1 MHKESREFIVHC
13 FPIGI
18 IYKQI
23 MEELSEQPEDS
34 ILLDE
39 IKKMNSGLASN
50 KEQPEITE
58 EDLEANPQAY
68 SSEQIEGVL
77 RNKRSIRT
85 KLDDYLRMSSSLL
98 PTTPREALDAV
109 GTLREELQA
118 NGIDPEYE
126 RYREKI
132 KRNED
137 IVYSVTRYINPTTG
151 LFGDVPAQD
160 VTNNK
165 LEKILSAEQ
174 IRDFNNAPQF
184 MRDKYVFNR
193 IVENFFPEGEMD
205 KGYALE
211 LLKKHY
217 QTDSMHGVVSKYAQ
231 ELQRNKDEETAYKEA
246 STRFFYSFIE
256 TGGDYQK
263 AIDSLEGNL
272 NLYAENIFNQEPAL
286 KYIYQRAYNSVSWI
300 KDEYIESG
308 ELDWDKMAD
317 SLLKLGE
324 GEAFSLAVQMLPYML
339 PKDNRT
345 WLVQAIDD
353 TASDIIGFT
362 RLMLSGGGDN
372 AKAERLALAIQQEYR
387 MGRDYPTSWVG
398 RFFKGAVEQVPK
410 ITAVTAS
417 TIGATAASGGNPAVG
432 YATATA
438 AGAMVYGSTVALE
451 AYRTNSSKAGSVA
464 YGLSVGAL
472 EGLLE
477 NAVIKMGALAVKGA
491 KSVEVGSKLATTYNK
506 LPGTVRAAGAG
517 AFFEYVQEVTADPIY
532 IGLEN
537 LMRSAGFDLTQQNTL
552 SNWWET
558 LDLTQPELLGATVL
572 LGGSLGAVGG
582 YQANHLINRVG
593 RSAEALTALGIPQT
607 EATAIANMP
616 DGKERTNRLIA
627 ALRDNKVSSDV
638 QITHQQ
644 AGVFLNFLAKNA
656 ERFKDVELMPN
667 ITDNG
672 DGTFNVIEKD
682 PVSGAEKTTTVTD
695 EIAGTFMSQA
705 LQSNPGFIRALNIF
719 AQEEIEASVGKDA
732 KIKSY
737 TPDELRAKIQS
748 TEDNNA
754 TIARLRALA
763 VINQDPELLQ
773 SFRDGKVSIEDVA
786 NELEI
791 VSAYRDGTIAVA
803 RGEANPLNI
812 LEEIIHARAISDLE
826 SGVISRSVIETQVRN
841 YLEFLG
847 RSAEEIGDLSNDIL
861 LQEHLANMGKALATT
876 PELFSSMPGNVQTIL
891 EWQKDAIAEVGNIF
905 EEGNLIREAIEQG
918 VVSSD
923 FVKWSKSLATMA
935 ERRDGQDVGELI
947 NGATGEN
954 ILPMGK
960 TLPSARRRGTIDV
973 TPSIKTINEAIKSII
988 GGTSEKSVGQLH
1000 KLQRSMTKLSERFS
1014 QGKLT
1019 ERGQQKALLNSV
1031 LSIANAMA
1039 SGSRK
1044 FISNQLADRL
1054 ANPKSN
1060 EAFNAD
1066 MKTALDATVR
1076 ALNERA
1082 EEASRKQAEEI
1093 IRALMSRKVEE
1104 NKRLEKESIAKTKEK
1119 IRAEIAKAAREE
1131 KASKRRE
1138 KARTKK
1144 EKEKAL
1150 RDARRERERIKK
1162 IIREKK
1168 EEAKKEAQ
1176 KAREAFNKEMSFLR
1190 NLITKEITKDVKEG
1204 QKAKEAEK
1212 KLATKSIESLR
1223 RLAENAFKDTKG
1235 RSRSL
1240 DAQAREETMDALT
1253 VMAMS
1258 PEEVAVQLETL
1269 DSTIDELQNQKASE
1283 ENALELE
1290 NLENQKN
1297 LLEVFGSALYREKMP
1312 NGRYKYALNAQQLA
1326 EAVKTLKELQR
1337 EGRLRRKKVNERI
1350 ERFYN
1355 DFNAKINER
1364 VGGEKNRDALRKAV
1378 MERDQRGTG
1387 FLDRIFT
1394 QFMSLQ
1400 QLLEVMSSMKS
1411 FKDIGTFLQNN
1422 VQFAEQQRGVE
1433 KEKATSNAIRI
1444 MRGMMEIAGQNS
1456 PRYFDELS
1464 TKTIPF
1470 MGHELTKYGL
1480 VKVYQ
1485 TLREKDGLDV
1495 LRENLGDKGMD
1506 FGNYRKYQQELEGLN
1521 KSLDDGAITSEEFES
1536 KLEAVEEEYLARK
1549 EKDIAKLLEL
1559 LGPDGLYLAD
1569 ELQNLYREKGE
1580 KLRAFMAENYGQT
1593 VILDDYYTPRN
1604 IAAYNTMQEGDMDA
1618 YSKGHVTRT
1627 GLPSYAKHRNTPS
1640 SAALS
1645 LEINPLG
1652 EYLRYSSI
1660 MEGWMTASEL
1670 VNFNNRVWANPT
1682 TNAQLQK
1689 LLGPANFEAANKALY
1704 YFINEGRVYA
1714 QKSVLAEVMGK
1725 VFQVLAKTRIAFS
1738 LASLVRSSAA
1748 LFNPIVGSN
1757 FSMMEII
1764 KGVAEVTSGNYKGF
1778 TLEELRDLEAMKE
1791 RKYRGWEDRVLA
1803 DKALSIPLKKQAQW
1817 GYWQEAGMSGLMA
1830 FDWWSISFV
1839 NQLTSHMLANRG
1851 LSHEQI
1857 RWELNKNIYQTA
1869 QPLSTSA
1876 KAIHLMGGSSFE
1888 QAQFLFL
1895 SDVMN
1900 KFGLVI
1906 MQGKKDVPFWEA
1918 FQGAFRV
1925 YTIAALANGLFNGL
1939 ATGLFGDKDKEDDFM
1954 SNFLLTSV
1962 LSPIV
1967 SVPMFGGFAE
1977 WCASLIS
1984 GGKQFSLGRA
1994 DMADLSKSIQGLVRS
2009 IVKTYETVSEKWDKE
2024 GALTTNDY
2032 IDMVSYVGK
2041 NIGSVASATT
2051 IFGTSGQSMTK
2062 ALEMVGALS
2071 NALSQVKTTAQKA
2084 IPEPINPLYTEKEE
2098 MKERARQLKKAKR
2111 EAKRENGERSAT
2123 YRKLS
2128 RELRQINKL
2137 LKIRGWED

>member
-1 MHKESREFIVHC
+1 MPDTLDPLNLATPPIDSE
-13 FPIGI
+13 PIGGDALEAQAQQEMQE
-18 IYKQI
+18 QI
-23 MEELSEQPEDS
+23 ANEAQGVSNGVNEGAWAERALSQKRKLRSDLDEYLKLQAQVTPDDSPEFLEALSERRNQL
-34 ILLDE
+34 I
-39 IKKMNSGLASN
+39 NS
-50 KEQPEITE
+50 
-58 EDLEANPQAY
+58 
-68 SSEQIEGVL
+68 
-77 RNKRSIRT
+77 
-85 KLDDYLRMSSSLL
+85 
-98 PTTPREALDAV
+98 
-109 GTLREELQA
+109 
-118 NGIDPEYE
+118 GIDPDYE
-126 RYREKI
+126 KYRDKVDRIQGKI
-132 KRNED
+132 YAITQN
-137 IVYSVTRYINPTTG
+137 INPKTG
-151 LFGDVPAQD
+151 LFGVVPTEDVKD
-160 VTNNK
+160 SRLGT
-165 LEKILSAEQ
+165 LLTAEQ
-174 IRDFNNAPQF
+174 IGYFNSLPKSMQDEF
-184 MRDKYVFNR
+184 LFEG
-193 IVENFFPEGEMD
+193 IVETFFPQGGMD
-205 KGYALE
+205 KVTALG
-211 LLKKHY
+211 LLKEHY

-231 ELQRNKDEETAYKEA
+231 ELQRNKEEEVAYNEA
-246 STRFFYSFIE
+246 STRFFDSFIE
-256 TGGDYQK
+256 NGGDYQK

-317 SLLKLGE
+317 RLLKLGE
-324 GEAFSLAVQMLPYML
+324 GETFSLAIQMLPYML
-339 PKDNRT
+339 PKDDRT
-345 WLVQAIDD
+345 WLTQAIDD
-353 TASDIIGFT
+353 TASDVSRFA
-362 RLMLSGGGDN
+362 RLMVDGGGDS
-372 AKAERLALAIQQEYR
+372 AQAERLALAIQQEYR
-387 MGRDYPTSWVG
+387 QGRDMPTSWLGIAAKV
-398 RFFKGAVEQVPK
+398 ATDQVPK
-410 ITAVTAS
+410 ITAVTGS
-417 TIGATAASGGNPAVG
+417 TLLASGGGPVSMAATGMAVG
-432 YATATA
+432 S
-438 AGAMVYGSTVALE
+438 MVYGSTVGLE
-451 AYRTNSSKAGSVA
+451 AYRTNSSRAGA
-464 YGLSVGAL
+464 LTYGVTVGAL

-477 NAVIKMGALAVKGA
+477 NITLGAGALATKGIKVA
-491 KSVEVGSKLATTYNK
+491 EAGRKMASVVGRVPA
-506 LPGTVRAAGAG
+506 TVRGAAAGALS
-517 AFFEYVQEVTADPIY
+517 EYTQEVIADPIY
-532 IGLEN
+532 VGLEN
-537 LMRSAGFDLTQQNTL
+537 VMRSAGFELTQQNTL
-552 SNWWET
+552 KNWWET
-558 LDLTQPELLGATVL
+558 LDFTSPELLGATAI
-572 LGGSLGAVGG
+572 LGGSIGAVGG

-593 RSAEALTALGIPQT
+593 RSASALQAYGVPESEAV
-607 EATAIANMP
+607 AIAEMP
-616 DGKERTNRLIA
+616 DGKERTNRLIS
-627 ALRDNKVSSDV
+627 ALRNNRVSPDV
-638 QITHQQ
+638 QITNQQ
-644 AGVFLNFLAKNA
+644 AGIFLNFLAKNA
-656 ERFKDVELMPN
+656 ERFKDVELMPE
-667 ITDNG
+667 ISDNG
-672 DGTFNVIEKD
+672 DGTFNIVERD
-682 PVSGAEKTTTVTD
+682 PVSGAEKATTVTD

-719 AQEEIEASVGKDA
+719 AQEEIESGLGKET

-847 RSAEEIGDLSNDIL
+847 RSAEEIGDLSNDVV

-876 PELFSSMPGNVQTIL
+876 PELFSAMPGNVQTIL
-891 EWQKDAIAEVGNIF
+891 EWQKDAIAEVGNVF
-905 EEGNLIREAIEQG
+905 AEGALIKEAIEQG
-918 VVSSD
+918 IVSPD

-935 ERRDGQDVGELI
+935 ERRDGQDMAELV
-947 NGATGEN
+947 NGATGES
-954 ILPMGK
+954 ILPMGQS
-960 TLPSARRRGTIDV
+960 LPSVRRRGTIDV
-973 TPSIKTINEAIKSII
+973 TPSVRTINEAISNIVNGASERSI
-988 GGTSEKSVGQLH
+988 GQLH
-1000 KLQRSMTKLSERFS
+1000 KLQRSMIKLSERFS

-1044 FISNQLADRL
+1044 FISNQLAERL

-1066 MKTALDATVR
+1066 MKTALDATVA

-1082 EEASRKQAEEI
+1082 EAASRKQLERIIQDEINRRVEQADAKAKKDFNREMKFLRGLISKEIRKDIKEE
-1093 IRALMSRKVEE
+1093 
-1104 NKRLEKESIAKTKEK
+1104 
-1119 IRAEIAKAAREE
+1119 RAEAA
-1131 KASKRRE
+1131 
-1138 KARTKK
+1138 
-1144 EKEKAL
+1144 
-1150 RDARRERERIKK
+1150 
-1162 IIREKK
+1162 
-1168 EEAKKEAQ
+1168 
-1176 KAREAFNKEMSFLR
+1176 
-1190 NLITKEITKDVKEG
+1190 
-1204 QKAKEAEK
+1204 AEK
-1212 KLATKSIESLR
+1212 KLASKSIQSLR

-1240 DAQAREETMDALT
+1240 DAQAREETMDALE

-1258 PEEVAVQLETL
+1258 PSEVATQLEVL
-1269 DSTIDELQNQKASE
+1269 DSTIDELQNQKATE
-1283 ENALELE
+1283 ENVLELE

-1297 LLEVFGSALYREKMP
+1297 LLEVFGSALYRERMP

-1337 EGRLRRKKVNERI
+1337 EGRLRRKKVNEQI

-1355 DFNAKINER
+1355 KFNAVINER
-1364 VGGEKNRDALRKAV
+1364 VGGENNRDALRKAV
-1378 MERDQRGTG
+1378 LERDQRGTG

-1394 QFMSLQ
+1394 GFMSLQ
-1400 QLLEVMSSMKS
+1400 QLLEVLSSMKD

-1422 VQFAEQQRGVE
+1422 VQYAEQQRGVE
-1433 KEKATSNAIRI
+1433 KEKATSHAVRI
-1444 MRGMMEIAGQNS
+1444 MRGMMERAGQNS
-1456 PRYFDELS
+1456 PRYFDQLS

-1495 LRENLGDKGMD
+1495 LRENLGNKGMD
-1506 FGNYRKYQQELEGLN
+1506 FGNYRKYQQELEALN
-1521 KSLDDGAITSEEFES
+1521 KGLADGALTSEEYDAKAEV
-1536 KLEAVEEEYLARK
+1536 VENEYLERK
-1549 EKDIAKLLEL
+1549 EKDISKLLEI

-1604 IAAYNTMQEGDMDA
+1604 IAAYNTMQEGDMES
-1618 YSKGHVTRT
+1618 YSKGHISRT

-1660 MEGWMTASEL
+1660 MEGWMTAYEL

-1689 LLGPANFEAANKALY
+1689 LLGPANYETANKDLY

-1738 LASLVRSSAA
+1738 LASLVRSGAA
-1748 LFNPIVGSN
+1748 IFNPLVGSN
-1757 FSMMEII
+1757 FSSMEII
-1764 KGVAEVTSGNYKGF
+1764 RGFADIASGNYKGF
-1778 TLEELRDLEAMKE
+1778 SIEELRDLEAMKE

-1803 DKALSIPLKKQAQW
+1803 EKALSIPLKKQAQW
-1817 GYWQEAGMSGLMA
+1817 GYWQEAGMSGLIG
-1830 FDWWSISFV
+1830 FDWWSISRA
-1839 NQLTSHMLANRG
+1839 NMLASHMLAKRG

-1876 KAIHLMGGSSFE
+1876 KASHLLGGSAFE
-1888 QAQFLFL
+1888 ASQFLFL

-1900 KFGLVI
+1900 KFGMVV
-1906 MQGKKDVPFWEA
+1906 MQGKKGDWLA
-1918 FQGAFRV
+1918 AFRV
-1925 YTIAALANGLFNGL
+1925 YTIAAIANGLFNGL
-1939 ATGLFGDKDKEDDFM
+1939 ATALFGDKDKEDE
-1954 SNFLLTSV
+1954 FLDNLFFTAV

-1977 WCASLIS
+1977 WVLSELS
-1984 GGKQFSLGRA
+1984 GKQYSLGRA
-1994 DMADLSKSIQGLVRS
+1994 DMADLSSTIQNLVRS

-2024 GALTTNDY
+2024 GALTFNDY
-2032 IDMVSYVGK
+2032 ADMVSYLGK
-2041 NIGSVASATT
+2041 NIGSVATVSTA
-2051 IFGTSGQSMTK
+2051 FGSSGQSVTK
-2062 ALEMVGALS
+2062 SLEMVGALS

-2084 IPEPINPLYTEKEE
+2084 LPEPINPLYTEKEE

>member
-1 MHKESREFIVHC
+1 MHC

-231 ELQRNKDEETAYKEA
+231 ELQRNKDEETAYNEA
-246 STRFFYSFIE
+246 STRFFDSFIE

-317 SLLKLGE
+317 RLLKLGE
-324 GEAFSLAVQMLPYML
+324 GETFSLAIQMLPYML
-339 PKDNRT
+339 PKDDRT
-345 WLVQAIDD
+345 WLTQAIDD
-353 TASDIIGFT
+353 TASDVSRFA
-362 RLMLSGGGDN
+362 RLMVDGGGDS
-372 AKAERLALAIQQEYR
+372 AQAERLALAIQQEYR
-387 MGRDYPTSWVG
+387 QGRDMPTSWIG
-398 RFFKGAVEQVPK
+398 RAFKAATDQVPK
-410 ITAVTAS
+410 VAAVTGSSLLASPGGPVAMAATGTAVGS
-417 TIGATAASGGNPAVG
+417 
-432 YATATA
+432 
-438 AGAMVYGSTVALE
+438 MVYGSTVGLE
-451 AYRTNSSKAGSVA
+451 AYRTNSSRAGA
-464 YGLSVGAL
+464 LTYGVTVGAL

-477 NAVIKMGALAVKGA
+477 NVTLGVGALASKGIKVA
-491 KSVEVGSKLATTYNK
+491 EAGRKMASVAGRVPA
-506 LPGTVRAAGAG
+506 TVRGAAAGALS
-517 AFFEYVQEVTADPIY
+517 EYTQEVIADPIY
-532 IGLEN
+532 VGLEN
-537 LMRSAGFDLTQQNTL
+537 VMRSAGFELTQQNTL
-552 SNWWET
+552 KNWWET
-558 LDLTQPELLGATVL
+558 LDFTSPELLGATAI
-572 LGGSLGAVGG
+572 LGGSIGAVGG

-593 RSAEALTALGIPQT
+593 RSASALQAYGVPESEAV
-607 EATAIANMP
+607 AIAEMP
-616 DGKERTNRLIA
+616 DGKERTNRLIS
-627 ALRDNKVSSDV
+627 ALRNNRVSPDV
-638 QITHQQ
+638 QITNQQ
-644 AGVFLNFLAKNA
+644 AGIFLNFLAKNA
-656 ERFKDVELMPN
+656 ERFKDVELMPE
-667 ITDNG
+667 ISDNG
-672 DGTFNVIEKD
+672 DGTFNIVERD
-682 PVSGAEKTTTVTD
+682 PVSGAEKVTTVTD

-719 AQEEIEASVGKDA
+719 AQEEIESGVGKET

-826 SGVISRSVIETQVRN
+826 SGVISRDVIETQVRN

-847 RSAEEIGDLSNDIL
+847 RSSEEIGDLSNDVL

-973 TPSIKTINEAIKSII
+973 TPSIKTINEAIKSIVE
-988 GGTSEKSVGQLH
+988 GTSERAVGQLH

-1082 EEASRKQAEEI
+1082 EEASRKQLERLIQDEIKRRVEQADAKAKKDFSREMKFLRSLISKEIRKDIKEE
-1093 IRALMSRKVEE
+1093 
-1104 NKRLEKESIAKTKEK
+1104 
-1119 IRAEIAKAAREE
+1119 RAEAA
-1131 KASKRRE
+1131 
-1138 KARTKK
+1138 
-1144 EKEKAL
+1144 
-1150 RDARRERERIKK
+1150 
-1162 IIREKK
+1162 
-1168 EEAKKEAQ
+1168 
-1176 KAREAFNKEMSFLR
+1176 
-1190 NLITKEITKDVKEG
+1190 
-1204 QKAKEAEK
+1204 AEK

-1297 LLEVFGSALYREKMP
+1297 LLEVFGSALYRERMP

-1337 EGRLRRKKVNERI
+1337 EGRLRRKKVNEQI

-1355 DFNAKINER
+1355 KFNAVINER
-1364 VGGEKNRDALRKAV
+1364 VGGENNRDALRKAV
-1378 MERDQRGTG
+1378 LERDQRGTG

-1394 QFMSLQ
+1394 GFMSLQ
-1400 QLLEVMSSMKS
+1400 QLLEVLSSMKD

-1422 VQFAEQQRGVE
+1422 VQYAEQQRGVE
-1433 KEKATSNAIRI
+1433 KEKATSHAVRI
-1444 MRGMMEIAGQNS
+1444 MRGMMERAGQNS
-1456 PRYFDELS
+1456 PRYFDQLS

-1495 LRENLGDKGMD
+1495 LRENLGNKGMD
-1506 FGNYRKYQQELEGLN
+1506 FGNYRKYQQELEALN
-1521 KSLDDGAITSEEFES
+1521 KGLADGALTSEEYDANAEVI
-1536 KLEAVEEEYLARK
+1536 ENEYLERK
-1549 EKDIAKLLEL
+1549 EKDISKLLEI

-1604 IAAYNTMQEGDMDA
+1604 IAAYNTMQEGDMES
-1618 YSKGHVTRT
+1618 YSKGHISRT

-1660 MEGWMTASEL
+1660 MEGWMTAYEL

-1689 LLGPANFEAANKALY
+1689 LLGPANYETANKDLY

-1738 LASLVRSSAA
+1738 LASLVRSGAA
-1748 LFNPIVGSN
+1748 IFNPLVGSN
-1757 FSMMEII
+1757 FSSMEII
-1764 KGVAEVTSGNYKGF
+1764 RGFAGIASGNYKGF
-1778 TLEELRDLEAMKE
+1778 SIEELRDLEAMKE

-1803 DKALSIPLKKQAQW
+1803 EKALSIPLKKQAQW
-1817 GYWQEAGMSGLMA
+1817 GYWQEAGMSGLIG
-1830 FDWWSISFV
+1830 FDWWSISRA
-1839 NQLTSHMLANRG
+1839 NMLTSHMLAKRG

-1876 KAIHLMGGSSFE
+1876 KASHLLGGSAFE
-1888 QAQFLFL
+1888 ASQFLFL

-1900 KFGLVI
+1900 KFGMVV
-1906 MQGKKDVPFWEA
+1906 MQGKKGDWL
-1918 FQGAFRV
+1918 GAFRV
-1925 YTIAALANGLFNGL
+1925 YTIAAIANGLFNGL
-1939 ATGLFGDKDKEDDFM
+1939 ATALFGDKDKEDEFVDNLF
-1954 SNFLLTSV
+1954 FTAA

-1977 WCASLIS
+1977 WVLSKLT
-1984 GGKQFSLGRA
+1984 GKQYSLGRA
-1994 DMADLSKSIQGLVRS
+1994 DMADLSSTIQNLVRS
-2009 IVKTYETVSEKWDKE
+2009 IVKTYETASEKWDKE
-2024 GALTTNDY
+2024 GALTFNDY
-2032 IDMVSYVGK
+2032 ADMVSYLGK
-2041 NIGSVASATT
+2041 NIGSVATVSTV
-2051 IFGTSGQSMTK
+2051 FGSSGQSVTK
-2062 ALEMVGALS
+2062 SLEMVGALS
-2071 NALSQVKTTAQKA
+2071 NALSQVKMTAQKA
-2084 IPEPINPLYTEKEE
+2084 LPEPINPLYTEKEE
-2098 MKERARQLKKAKR
+2098 MKERARQIKKAKR
-2111 EAKRENGERSAT
+2111 KEKRENGERSAT

-2128 RELRQINKL
+2128 KELRQINKL

>member
-1 MHKESREFIVHC
+1 MPETLDPLNLATPPIDSE
-13 FPIGI
+13 PIGGDALEAQAQQEMQE
-18 IYKQI
+18 QI
-23 MEELSEQPEDS
+23 ANEAQGVSNGVNEGAWAERALSQKRKLRSDLDEYLKLQAQATPDDSPEFLQALSERRNQL
-34 ILLDE
+34 I
-39 IKKMNSGLASN
+39 NS
-50 KEQPEITE
+50 
-58 EDLEANPQAY
+58 
-68 SSEQIEGVL
+68 
-77 RNKRSIRT
+77 
-85 KLDDYLRMSSSLL
+85 
-98 PTTPREALDAV
+98 
-109 GTLREELQA
+109 
-118 NGIDPEYE
+118 GIDPDYE
-126 RYREKI
+126 KYRDKVDRIQGKI
-132 KRNED
+132 YAITQN
-137 IVYSVTRYINPTTG
+137 INPKTG
-151 LFGDVPAQD
+151 LFGVVPTEDVKD
-160 VTNNK
+160 SRLGT
-165 LEKILSAEQ
+165 LLTAEQ
-174 IRDFNNAPQF
+174 IGYFNSLPKSMQDEF
-184 MRDKYVFNR
+184 LFEG
-193 IVENFFPEGEMD
+193 IVETFFPQGGMD
-205 KGYALE
+205 KVTALG
-211 LLKKHY
+211 LLKEHY
-217 QTDSMHGVVSKYAQ
+217 QTDSMHGVISKYAQ
-231 ELQRNKDEETAYKEA
+231 ELQRNKEEEVAYNEA
-246 STRFFYSFIE
+246 ATRFFDSFIE
-256 TGGDYQK
+256 NGGAYQK

-286 KYIYQRAYNSVSWI
+286 KCIYQRAYNAVSWI

-317 SLLKLGE
+317 RLLKLGE
-324 GEAFSLAVQMLPYML
+324 GETFSLAIQMLPYML
-339 PKDNRT
+339 PKDDRT
-345 WLVQAIDD
+345 WLTQAIDD
-353 TASDIIGFT
+353 TASDVSRFA
-362 RLMLSGGGDN
+362 RLMVDGGGDS
-372 AKAERLALAIQQEYR
+372 AQAERLALAIQQEYR
-387 MGRDYPTSWVG
+387 QGRDMPTSWIG
-398 RFFKGAVEQVPK
+398 RAFKAATDQVPK
-410 ITAVTAS
+410 VAAVTGSSLLASPGGPVAMAATGTAVGS
-417 TIGATAASGGNPAVG
+417 
-432 YATATA
+432 
-438 AGAMVYGSTVALE
+438 MVYGSTVGLE
-451 AYRTNSSKAGSVA
+451 AYRTNSSRAGA
-464 YGLSVGAL
+464 LTYGVTVGAL

-477 NAVIKMGALAVKGA
+477 NVTLGVGALASKGIKVA
-491 KSVEVGSKLATTYNK
+491 EAGRKMASVAGRVPA
-506 LPGTVRAAGAG
+506 TVRGAAAGALS
-517 AFFEYVQEVTADPIY
+517 EYTQEVIADPIY
-532 IGLEN
+532 VGLEN
-537 LMRSAGFDLTQQNTL
+537 VMRSAGFELTQQNTL
-552 SNWWET
+552 KNWWET
-558 LDLTQPELLGATVL
+558 LDFTSPELLGATAI
-572 LGGSLGAVGG
+572 LGGSIGAVGG

-593 RSAEALTALGIPQT
+593 RSASALQAYGVPESEAV
-607 EATAIANMP
+607 AIAEMP
-616 DGKERTNRLIA
+616 DGKERTNRLIS
-627 ALRDNKVSSDV
+627 ALRNNRVSPDV
-638 QITHQQ
+638 QITNQQ
-644 AGVFLNFLAKNA
+644 AGIFLNFLAKNA
-656 ERFKDVELMPN
+656 ERFKDVELMPE
-667 ITDNG
+667 ISDNG
-672 DGTFNVIEKD
+672 DGTFNIVERD
-682 PVSGAEKTTTVTD
+682 PVSGAEKVTTVTD

-737 TPDELRAKIQS
+737 TPDELREKIQS
-748 TEDNNA
+748 AENNNA

-763 VINQDPELLQ
+763 VVNQDPDLLQ
-773 SFRDGKVSIEDVA
+773 SYREGKVSIEDVA

-826 SGVISRSVIETQVRN
+826 SGVISRDVIETQVRN

-847 RSAEEIGDLSNDIL
+847 RSSEEIGDLSNDVL

-973 TPSIKTINEAIKSII
+973 TPSIKTINEAIKSIVE
-988 GGTSEKSVGQLH
+988 GTSERAVGQLH

-1082 EEASRKQAEEI
+1082 EEASRKQLERLIQDEIKRRVEQADAKAKKDFSREMKFLRSLISKEIRKDIKEE
-1093 IRALMSRKVEE
+1093 
-1104 NKRLEKESIAKTKEK
+1104 
-1119 IRAEIAKAAREE
+1119 RAEAA
-1131 KASKRRE
+1131 
-1138 KARTKK
+1138 
-1144 EKEKAL
+1144 
-1150 RDARRERERIKK
+1150 
-1162 IIREKK
+1162 
-1168 EEAKKEAQ
+1168 
-1176 KAREAFNKEMSFLR
+1176 
-1190 NLITKEITKDVKEG
+1190 
-1204 QKAKEAEK
+1204 AEK

-1269 DSTIDELQNQKASE
+1269 DSTIDKLQNQKASE

-1297 LLEVFGSALYREKMP
+1297 LLEVFGSALYRERMP

-1337 EGRLRRKKVNERI
+1337 EGRLRRKKVNEQI

-1355 DFNAKINER
+1355 KFNAVINER
-1364 VGGEKNRDALRKAV
+1364 VGGENNRDALRKAV
-1378 MERDQRGTG
+1378 LERDQRGTG

-1394 QFMSLQ
+1394 GFMSLQ
-1400 QLLEVMSSMKS
+1400 QLLEVLSSMKD

-1422 VQFAEQQRGVE
+1422 VQYAEQQRGVE
-1433 KEKATSNAIRI
+1433 KEKATSHAVRI
-1444 MRGMMEIAGQNS
+1444 MRGMMERAGQNS
-1456 PRYFDELS
+1456 PRYFDQLS
-1464 TKTIPF
+1464 TKTISF

-1495 LRENLGDKGMD
+1495 LRENLGNKGMD
-1506 FGNYRKYQQELEGLN
+1506 FGNYRKYQQELEALN
-1521 KSLDDGAITSEEFES
+1521 KGLADGALTSEEYDANAEVI
-1536 KLEAVEEEYLARK
+1536 ENEYLERK
-1549 EKDIAKLLEL
+1549 EKDISKLLEI

-1604 IAAYNTMQEGDMDA
+1604 IAAYNTMQEGDMES
-1618 YSKGHVTRT
+1618 YSKGHISRT

-1640 SAALS
+1640 SASLS

-1660 MEGWMTASEL
+1660 MEGWMTAYEL

-1689 LLGPANFEAANKALY
+1689 LLGPANYETANKDLY

-1738 LASLVRSSAA
+1738 LASLVRSGAA
-1748 LFNPIVGSN
+1748 IFNPLVGSN
-1757 FSMMEII
+1757 FSSMEII
-1764 KGVAEVTSGNYKGF
+1764 RGFADIASGNYKGF
-1778 TLEELRDLEAMKE
+1778 SIEELRDLEAMKE

-1803 DKALSIPLKKQAQW
+1803 EKALSIPLKKQAQW
-1817 GYWQEAGMSGLMA
+1817 GYWQEAGMSGLIG
-1830 FDWWSISFV
+1830 FDWWSISRA
-1839 NQLTSHMLANRG
+1839 NMLTSHMLAKRG

-1876 KAIHLMGGSSFE
+1876 KASHLLGGSAFE
-1888 QAQFLFL
+1888 ASQFLFL

-1900 KFGLVI
+1900 KFGMVV
-1906 MQGKKDVPFWEA
+1906 MQGKKGDWL
-1918 FQGAFRV
+1918 GAFRV
-1925 YTIAALANGLFNGL
+1925 YTIAAIANGLFNGL
-1939 ATGLFGDKDKEDDFM
+1939 ATALFGDKDKEDE
-1954 SNFLLTSV
+1954 FLDNLFFTAV

-1977 WCASLIS
+1977 WVLSELS
-1984 GGKQFSLGRA
+1984 GKQYSLGRA
-1994 DMADLSKSIQGLVRS
+1994 DMADLSSTIQNLVRS

-2024 GALTTNDY
+2024 GALTFNDY
-2032 IDMVSYVGK
+2032 ADMVSYLGK
-2041 NIGSVASATT
+2041 NIGSVATVSTA
-2051 IFGTSGQSMTK
+2051 FGSSGQSVTK
-2062 ALEMVGALS
+2062 SLEMVGALS

-2084 IPEPINPLYTEKEE
+2084 LPEPINPLYTEKEE

-2111 EAKRENGERSAT
+2111 EAKRENGERSVT

-2128 RELRQINKL
+2128 SELRQINKL

>member
-1 MHKESREFIVHC
+1 MPDTLDPLNLATPPIDSE
-13 FPIGI
+13 PIGGDALEAQAQQEMQE
-18 IYKQI
+18 QI
-23 MEELSEQPEDS
+23 TNEAQGVSNGVNEGAWAERALSQKRKLRSDLDEYLKLQAQVTPDDSPEFLQALSERRNQL
-34 ILLDE
+34 I
-39 IKKMNSGLASN
+39 NS
-50 KEQPEITE
+50 
-58 EDLEANPQAY
+58 
-68 SSEQIEGVL
+68 
-77 RNKRSIRT
+77 
-85 KLDDYLRMSSSLL
+85 
-98 PTTPREALDAV
+98 
-109 GTLREELQA
+109 
-118 NGIDPEYE
+118 GIDPDYE
-126 RYREKI
+126 KYRDKVDRIQGKI
-132 KRNED
+132 YAITQN
-137 IVYSVTRYINPTTG
+137 INPKTG
-151 LFGDVPAQD
+151 LFGVVPTEDVKD
-160 VTNNK
+160 SRLGT
-165 LEKILSAEQ
+165 LLTAEQ
-174 IRDFNNAPQF
+174 IGYFNSLPKSMQDEF
-184 MRDKYVFNR
+184 LFEG
-193 IVENFFPEGEMD
+193 IVETFFPQGGMD
-205 KGYALE
+205 KVTALG
-211 LLKKHY
+211 LLKEHY
-217 QTDSMHGVVSKYAQ
+217 QTDSMHGVISKYAQ
-231 ELQRNKDEETAYKEA
+231 ELQRNKEEEVAYNEA
-246 STRFFYSFIE
+246 STRFFDSFIE
-256 TGGDYQK
+256 SGGDYQK

-300 KDEYIESG
+300 KDEYIERG
-308 ELDWDKMAD
+308 ELDWNKMAD

-353 TASDIIGFT
+353 TASDISGFT

-387 MGRDYPTSWVG
+387 QDRDMPTSWMG
-398 RFFKGAVEQVPK
+398 RALKAATDQVPK
-410 ITAVTAS
+410 VAAVTGSTLLASPGGPTAMAATGTAVGS
-417 TIGATAASGGNPAVG
+417 
-432 YATATA
+432 
-438 AGAMVYGSTVALE
+438 MVYGSSVGLE
-451 AYRTNSSKAGSVA
+451 AYRTNSSKAGA
-464 YGLSVGAL
+464 LTYGITVGAL

-477 NAVIKMGALAVKGA
+477 NVTMGVGALAAKGIKVA
-491 KSVEVGSKLATTYNK
+491 KGGSRIAGAIEKVPSV
-506 LPGTVRAAGAG
+506 VRGAGAG
-517 AFFEYVQEVTADPIY
+517 ALSEYTQEIIADPIY
-532 IGLEN
+532 VGLEN
-537 LMRSAGFDLTQQNTL
+537 VMRSAGFELTQQNTV

-558 LDLTQPELLGATVL
+558 LDFTSPELLGATAI
-572 LGGSLGAVGG
+572 LGGSIGAVGG

-593 RSAEALTALGIPQT
+593 RSTEALTALGIPPT
-607 EATAIANMP
+607 EATDIANMP
-616 DGKERTNRLIA
+616 DGKERTNRLVS
-627 ALRDNKVSSDV
+627 ALRDSRVSPDT
-638 QITHQQ
+638 QITNQQ

-737 TPDELRAKIQS
+737 TPDELREKIQAA
-748 TEDNNA
+748 ENNNA

-763 VINQDPELLQ
+763 VVNQDPDLLQ
-773 SFRDGKVSIEDVA
+773 SYREGKVSIEDVA

-826 SGVISRSVIETQVRN
+826 SGVISRDVIETQVRN

-847 RSAEEIGDLSNDIL
+847 RSSEEIGDLSNDVL

-973 TPSIKTINEAIKSII
+973 TPSIKTINEAIKSIVE
-988 GGTSEKSVGQLH
+988 GTSERAVGQLH

-1082 EEASRKQAEEI
+1082 EEASRKQLERLIQDEIKRRVEQADAKAKKDFSREMKFLRSLISKEIRKDIKEE
-1093 IRALMSRKVEE
+1093 
-1104 NKRLEKESIAKTKEK
+1104 
-1119 IRAEIAKAAREE
+1119 RAEAA
-1131 KASKRRE
+1131 
-1138 KARTKK
+1138 
-1144 EKEKAL
+1144 
-1150 RDARRERERIKK
+1150 
-1162 IIREKK
+1162 
-1168 EEAKKEAQ
+1168 
-1176 KAREAFNKEMSFLR
+1176 
-1190 NLITKEITKDVKEG
+1190 
-1204 QKAKEAEK
+1204 AEK

-1297 LLEVFGSALYREKMP
+1297 LLEVFGSALYRERMP

-1337 EGRLRRKKVNERI
+1337 EGRLRRKKVNEQI

-1355 DFNAKINER
+1355 KFNAVINER
-1364 VGGEKNRDALRKAV
+1364 VGGENNRDALRKAV
-1378 MERDQRGTG
+1378 LERDQRGTG

-1394 QFMSLQ
+1394 GFMSLQ
-1400 QLLEVMSSMKS
+1400 QLLEVLSSMKD

-1422 VQFAEQQRGVE
+1422 VQYAEQQRGVE
-1433 KEKATSNAIRI
+1433 KEKATSHAVRI
-1444 MRGMMEIAGQNS
+1444 MRGMMERAGQNS
-1456 PRYFDELS
+1456 PRYFDQLS
-1464 TKTIPF
+1464 TKTISF

-1495 LRENLGDKGMD
+1495 LRENLGNKGMD
-1506 FGNYRKYQQELEGLN
+1506 FGNYRKYQQELEALN
-1521 KSLDDGAITSEEFES
+1521 KGLADGALTSEEYDAKAEV
-1536 KLEAVEEEYLARK
+1536 VENEYLERK
-1549 EKDIAKLLEL
+1549 EKDISKLLEI

-1604 IAAYNTMQEGDMDA
+1604 IAAYNTMQEGDMES
-1618 YSKGHVTRT
+1618 YSKGHISRT

-1660 MEGWMTASEL
+1660 MEGWMTAYEL

-1689 LLGPANFEAANKALY
+1689 LLGPANYETANKDLY

-1738 LASLVRSSAA
+1738 LASLVRSGAA
-1748 LFNPIVGSN
+1748 IFNPLVGSN
-1757 FSMMEII
+1757 FSSMEII
-1764 KGVAEVTSGNYKGF
+1764 RGFADIASGNYKGF
-1778 TLEELRDLEAMKE
+1778 SIEELRDLEAMKE

-1803 DKALSIPLKKQAQW
+1803 EKALSIPLKKQAQW
-1817 GYWQEAGMSGLMA
+1817 GYWQEAGMSGLIG
-1830 FDWWSISFV
+1830 FDWWSISRA
-1839 NQLTSHMLANRG
+1839 NMLASHMLAKRG

-1876 KAIHLMGGSSFE
+1876 KASHLLGGSAFE
-1888 QAQFLFL
+1888 ASQFLFL

-1900 KFGLVI
+1900 KFGMVV
-1906 MQGKKDVPFWEA
+1906 MQGKKGDWLA
-1918 FQGAFRV
+1918 AFRV
-1925 YTIAALANGLFNGL
+1925 YTIAAIANGLFNGL
-1939 ATGLFGDKDKEDDFM
+1939 ATALFGDKDKEDE
-1954 SNFLLTSV
+1954 FLDNLFFTAV

-1977 WCASLIS
+1977 WVLSELS
-1984 GGKQFSLGRA
+1984 GKQYSLGRA
-1994 DMADLSKSIQGLVRS
+1994 DMADLSSTIQNLVRS

-2024 GALTTNDY
+2024 GALTFNDY
-2032 IDMVSYVGK
+2032 ADMVSYLGK
-2041 NIGSVASATT
+2041 NIGSVATVSTA
-2051 IFGTSGQSMTK
+2051 FGSSGQSVTK
-2062 ALEMVGALS
+2062 SLEMVGALS

-2084 IPEPINPLYTEKEE
+2084 LPEPINPLYTEKEE

>member
-1 MHKESREFIVHC
+1 MPDTLDPLNLATPPIDSE
-13 FPIGI
+13 PIGGDALEAQAQQEMQE
-18 IYKQI
+18 QI
-23 MEELSEQPEDS
+23 TNEAQGVSNGVNEGAWAERALSQKRKLRSDLDEYLKLQAQVTPDDSPEFLQALSERRNQL
-34 ILLDE
+34 I
-39 IKKMNSGLASN
+39 NS
-50 KEQPEITE
+50 
-58 EDLEANPQAY
+58 
-68 SSEQIEGVL
+68 
-77 RNKRSIRT
+77 
-85 KLDDYLRMSSSLL
+85 
-98 PTTPREALDAV
+98 
-109 GTLREELQA
+109 
-118 NGIDPEYE
+118 GIDPDYE
-126 RYREKI
+126 KYRDKVDRIQGKI
-132 KRNED
+132 YAITQN
-137 IVYSVTRYINPTTG
+137 INPKTG
-151 LFGDVPAQD
+151 LFGVVPTEDVKD
-160 VTNNK
+160 SRLGT
-165 LEKILSAEQ
+165 LLTAEQ
-174 IRDFNNAPQF
+174 IGYFNSLPKSMQDEF
-184 MRDKYVFNR
+184 LFEG
-193 IVENFFPEGEMD
+193 IVETFFPQGGMD
-205 KGYALE
+205 KVTALG
-211 LLKKHY
+211 LLKEHY
-217 QTDSMHGVVSKYAQ
+217 QTDSMHGVISKYAQ
-231 ELQRNKDEETAYKEA
+231 ELQRNKEEEVAYNEA
-246 STRFFYSFIE
+246 STRFFDSFIE
-256 TGGDYQK
+256 SGGDYQK

-286 KYIYQRAYNSVSWI
+286 KYIYRRAYNAVSWI
-300 KDEYIESG
+300 KDEYIEKG
-308 ELDWDKMAD
+308 ELDWNKMAD

-353 TASDIIGFT
+353 TASDISGFT

-387 MGRDYPTSWVG
+387 QDRDMPTSWMG
-398 RFFKGAVEQVPK
+398 RALKAATDQVPK
-410 ITAVTAS
+410 VAAVTGSTLLASPGGPTAMAATGTAVGS
-417 TIGATAASGGNPAVG
+417 
-432 YATATA
+432 
-438 AGAMVYGSTVALE
+438 MVYGSSVGLE
-451 AYRTNSSKAGSVA
+451 AYRTNSSKAGA
-464 YGLSVGAL
+464 LTYGITVGAL

-477 NAVIKMGALAVKGA
+477 NVTMGVGALAAKGIKVA
-491 KSVEVGSKLATTYNK
+491 KGGSRIAGAIEKVPSV
-506 LPGTVRAAGAG
+506 VRGAGAG
-517 AFFEYVQEVTADPIY
+517 ALSEYTQEIIADPIY
-532 IGLEN
+532 VGLEN
-537 LMRSAGFDLTQQNTL
+537 VMRSAGFELTQQNTV

-558 LDLTQPELLGATVL
+558 LDFTSPELLGATAI
-572 LGGSLGAVGG
+572 LGGSIGAVGG

-593 RSAEALTALGIPQT
+593 RSTEALTALGIPPT
-607 EATAIANMP
+607 EATDIANMP
-616 DGKERTNRLIA
+616 DGKERTNRLVS
-627 ALRDNKVSSDV
+627 ALRDSRVSPDT
-638 QITHQQ
+638 QITNQQ

-737 TPDELRAKIQS
+737 TPDELREKIQS
-748 TEDNNA
+748 AENNNA

-763 VINQDPELLQ
+763 VVNQDPDLLQ
-773 SFRDGKVSIEDVA
+773 RYREGKVSIEDVA

-826 SGVISRSVIETQVRN
+826 SGVISRDVIETQVRN

-847 RSAEEIGDLSNDIL
+847 RSSEEIGDLSNDVL

-973 TPSIKTINEAIKSII
+973 TPSIKTINEAIKSIVE
-988 GGTSEKSVGQLH
+988 GTSERAVGQLH

-1082 EEASRKQAEEI
+1082 EEASRKQLERLIQDEIKRRVEQADAKAKKDFSREMKFLRSLISKEIRKDIKEE
-1093 IRALMSRKVEE
+1093 
-1104 NKRLEKESIAKTKEK
+1104 
-1119 IRAEIAKAAREE
+1119 RAEAA
-1131 KASKRRE
+1131 
-1138 KARTKK
+1138 
-1144 EKEKAL
+1144 
-1150 RDARRERERIKK
+1150 
-1162 IIREKK
+1162 
-1168 EEAKKEAQ
+1168 
-1176 KAREAFNKEMSFLR
+1176 
-1190 NLITKEITKDVKEG
+1190 
-1204 QKAKEAEK
+1204 AEK

-1297 LLEVFGSALYREKMP
+1297 LLEVFGSALYRERMP

-1337 EGRLRRKKVNERI
+1337 EGRLRRKKVNEQI

-1355 DFNAKINER
+1355 KFNAVINER
-1364 VGGEKNRDALRKAV
+1364 VGGENNRDALRKAV
-1378 MERDQRGTG
+1378 LERDQRGTG

-1394 QFMSLQ
+1394 GFMSLQ
-1400 QLLEVMSSMKS
+1400 QLLEVLSSMKD

-1422 VQFAEQQRGVE
+1422 VQYAEQQRGVE
-1433 KEKATSNAIRI
+1433 KEKATSHAVRI
-1444 MRGMMEIAGQNS
+1444 MRGMMERAGQNS
-1456 PRYFDELS
+1456 PRYFDQLS
-1464 TKTIPF
+1464 TKTISF

-1495 LRENLGDKGMD
+1495 LRENLGNKGMD
-1506 FGNYRKYQQELEGLN
+1506 FGNYRKYQQELEALN
-1521 KSLDDGAITSEEFES
+1521 KGLADGALTSEEYDAKAEV
-1536 KLEAVEEEYLARK
+1536 VENEYLERK
-1549 EKDIAKLLEL
+1549 EKDISKLLEI

-1604 IAAYNTMQEGDMDA
+1604 IAAYNTMQEGDMES
-1618 YSKGHVTRT
+1618 YSKGHISRT

-1660 MEGWMTASEL
+1660 MEGWMTAYEL

-1689 LLGPANFEAANKALY
+1689 LLGPANYETANKDLY

-1738 LASLVRSSAA
+1738 LASLVRSGAA
-1748 LFNPIVGSN
+1748 IFNPLVGSN
-1757 FSMMEII
+1757 FSSMEII
-1764 KGVAEVTSGNYKGF
+1764 RGFADIASGNYKGF
-1778 TLEELRDLEAMKE
+1778 SIEELRDLEAMKE

-1803 DKALSIPLKKQAQW
+1803 EKALSIPLKKQAQW
-1817 GYWQEAGMSGLMA
+1817 GYWQEAGMSGLIG
-1830 FDWWSISFV
+1830 FDWWSISRA
-1839 NQLTSHMLANRG
+1839 NMLASHMLAKRG

-1876 KAIHLMGGSSFE
+1876 KASHLLGGSAFE
-1888 QAQFLFL
+1888 ASQFLFL

-1900 KFGLVI
+1900 KFGMVV
-1906 MQGKKDVPFWEA
+1906 MQGKKGDWLA
-1918 FQGAFRV
+1918 AFRV
-1925 YTIAALANGLFNGL
+1925 YTIAAIANGLFNGL
-1939 ATGLFGDKDKEDDFM
+1939 ATALFGDKDKEDE
-1954 SNFLLTSV
+1954 FLDNLFFTAV

-1977 WCASLIS
+1977 WVLSELS
-1984 GGKQFSLGRA
+1984 GKQYSLGRA
-1994 DMADLSKSIQGLVRS
+1994 DMADLSSTIQNLVRS

-2024 GALTTNDY
+2024 GALTFNDY
-2032 IDMVSYVGK
+2032 ADMVSYLGK
-2041 NIGSVASATT
+2041 NIGSVATVSTA
-2051 IFGTSGQSMTK
+2051 FGSSGQSVTK
-2062 ALEMVGALS
+2062 SLEMVGALS

-2084 IPEPINPLYTEKEE
+2084 LPEPINPLYTEKEE

>member
-1 MHKESREFIVHC
+1 MHC

-98 PTTPREALDAV
+98 PTTPREVLDAV

-231 ELQRNKDEETAYKEA
+231 ELQRNKDEETAYNEA
-246 STRFFYSFIE
+246 STRFFDSFIE

-324 GEAFSLAVQMLPYML
+324 GETFSLAIQMLPYML

-353 TASDIIGFT
+353 TASDISGFT

-417 TIGATAASGGNPAVG
+417 TIGATAASGGNPLVG
-432 YATATA
+432 WSTATA
-438 AGAMVYGSTVALE
+438 VGAMVYGSTVALE
-451 AYRTNSSKAGSVA
+451 AYRTNSSKAGSMA

-737 TPDELRAKIQS
+737 TPDELREKIQS
-748 TEDNNA
+748 AENNNA

-763 VINQDPELLQ
+763 VINQDPDLLQ
-773 SFRDGKVSIEDVA
+773 SYREGKVSIEDVA

-826 SGVISRSVIETQVRN
+826 SGVISRDVIETQVRN

-847 RSAEEIGDLSNDIL
+847 RSSEEIGDLSNDVL

-973 TPSIKTINEAIKSII
+973 TPSIKTINEAIKSIVE
-988 GGTSEKSVGQLH
+988 GTSERAVGQLH

-1082 EEASRKQAEEI
+1082 EEASRKQLERLIQDEIKRRVEQADAKAKKDFNREMKFLRGLISKEIRKDIKEE
-1093 IRALMSRKVEE
+1093 
-1104 NKRLEKESIAKTKEK
+1104 
-1119 IRAEIAKAAREE
+1119 RAEAAAE
-1131 KASKRRE
+1131 KNLASK
-1138 KARTKK
+1138 
-1144 EKEKAL
+1144 
-1150 RDARRERERIKK
+1150 
-1162 IIREKK
+1162 
-1168 EEAKKEAQ
+1168 
-1176 KAREAFNKEMSFLR
+1176 
-1190 NLITKEITKDVKEG
+1190 
-1204 QKAKEAEK
+1204 
-1212 KLATKSIESLR
+1212 SIQSLR

-1337 EGRLRRKKVNERI
+1337 EGRLRRKKVNEQI

-1355 DFNAKINER
+1355 KFNAVINER
-1364 VGGEKNRDALRKAV
+1364 VGGENNRDALRKAV

-1521 KSLDDGAITSEEFES
+1521 KSLDDGVITSEEFES

-1900 KFGLVI
+1900 KFGLVV

-2071 NALSQVKTTAQKA
+2071 NALSQAKTTTQKFL
-2084 IPEPINPLYTEKEE
+2084 PESVNPLYTEKEA
-2098 MKERARQLKKAKR
+2098 MKERARQIRREKKKAKQ
-2111 EAKRENGERSAT
+2111 ENGERSAT

>member
-1 MHKESREFIVHC
+1 MPETLDPLNLATPPIDSE
-13 FPIGI
+13 PIGGDALEAQAQQEMQE
-18 IYKQI
+18 QI
-23 MEELSEQPEDS
+23 ANEAQGVSNGVNEGAWAERALSQKRKLRSDLDEYLKLQAQVTPDDSPEFLQALSERRNQL
-34 ILLDE
+34 I
-39 IKKMNSGLASN
+39 NS
-50 KEQPEITE
+50 
-58 EDLEANPQAY
+58 
-68 SSEQIEGVL
+68 
-77 RNKRSIRT
+77 
-85 KLDDYLRMSSSLL
+85 
-98 PTTPREALDAV
+98 
-109 GTLREELQA
+109 
-118 NGIDPEYE
+118 GIDPDYE
-126 RYREKI
+126 KYRDKVDRIQGKI
-132 KRNED
+132 YAITQN
-137 IVYSVTRYINPTTG
+137 INPKTG
-151 LFGDVPAQD
+151 LFGVVPTEDVKD
-160 VTNNK
+160 SRLGT
-165 LEKILSAEQ
+165 LLTAEQ
-174 IRDFNNAPQF
+174 IGYFNSLPKSMQDEF
-184 MRDKYVFNR
+184 LFEG
-193 IVENFFPEGEMD
+193 IVETFFPQGGMD
-205 KGYALE
+205 KVTALG
-211 LLKKHY
+211 LLKEHY

-231 ELQRNKDEETAYKEA
+231 ELQRNKEEEVAYNEA
-246 STRFFYSFIE
+246 STRFFDSFIE
-256 TGGDYQK
+256 NGGDYQK

-317 SLLKLGE
+317 RLLKLGE
-324 GEAFSLAVQMLPYML
+324 GETFSLAIQMLPYML
-339 PKDNRT
+339 PKDDRT
-345 WLVQAIDD
+345 WLTQAIDD
-353 TASDIIGFT
+353 TASDVSRFA
-362 RLMLSGGGDN
+362 RLMVDGGGDS
-372 AKAERLALAIQQEYR
+372 AQAERLALAIQQEYR
-387 MGRDYPTSWVG
+387 QGRDMPTSWLGIAAKV
-398 RFFKGAVEQVPK
+398 ATDQVPK
-410 ITAVTAS
+410 ITAVTGS
-417 TIGATAASGGNPAVG
+417 TLLASGGGPVSMAATGMAVG
-432 YATATA
+432 S
-438 AGAMVYGSTVALE
+438 MVYGSTVGLE
-451 AYRTNSSKAGSVA
+451 AYRTNSSRAGA
-464 YGLSVGAL
+464 LTYGVTVGAL

-477 NAVIKMGALAVKGA
+477 NITLGAGALATKGIKVA
-491 KSVEVGSKLATTYNK
+491 EAGRKMASVVGRVPA
-506 LPGTVRAAGAG
+506 TVRGAAAGALS
-517 AFFEYVQEVTADPIY
+517 EYTQEVIADPIY
-532 IGLEN
+532 VGLEN
-537 LMRSAGFDLTQQNTL
+537 VMRSAGFELTQQNTL
-552 SNWWET
+552 KNWWET
-558 LDLTQPELLGATVL
+558 LDFTSPELLGATAI
-572 LGGSLGAVGG
+572 LGGSIGAVGG

-593 RSAEALTALGIPQT
+593 RSASALQAYGVPESEAV
-607 EATAIANMP
+607 AIAEMP
-616 DGKERTNRLIA
+616 DGKERTNRLIS
-627 ALRDNKVSSDV
+627 ALRNNRVSPDV
-638 QITHQQ
+638 QITNQQ
-644 AGVFLNFLAKNA
+644 AGIFLNFLAKNA
-656 ERFKDVELMPN
+656 ERFKDVELMPE
-667 ITDNG
+667 ISDNG
-672 DGTFNVIEKD
+672 DGTFNIVERD
-682 PVSGAEKTTTVTD
+682 PVSGAEKVTTVTD

-719 AQEEIEASVGKDA
+719 AQEEIESGVGKET

-847 RSAEEIGDLSNDIL
+847 RSAEEIGDLSNDVV

-876 PELFSSMPGNVQTIL
+876 PELFSAMPGNVQTIL
-891 EWQKDAIAEVGNIF
+891 EWQKDAIAEVGNVF
-905 EEGNLIREAIEQG
+905 AEGALIKEAIEQG
-918 VVSSD
+918 IVSPD

-935 ERRDGQDVGELI
+935 ERRDGQDMAELV
-947 NGATGEN
+947 NGATGES
-954 ILPMGK
+954 ILPMGQS
-960 TLPSARRRGTIDV
+960 LPSVRRRGTIDV
-973 TPSIKTINEAIKSII
+973 TPSVRTINEAISNIVNGASERSI
-988 GGTSEKSVGQLH
+988 GQLH
-1000 KLQRSMTKLSERFS
+1000 KLQRSMIKLSERFS

-1044 FISNQLADRL
+1044 FISNQLAERL

-1066 MKTALDATVR
+1066 MKTALDATVA

-1082 EEASRKQAEEI
+1082 EAASRKQLERIIQDEINRRVEQADAKAKKDFNREMKFLRGLISKEIRKDIKEE
-1093 IRALMSRKVEE
+1093 
-1104 NKRLEKESIAKTKEK
+1104 
-1119 IRAEIAKAAREE
+1119 RAEAA
-1131 KASKRRE
+1131 
-1138 KARTKK
+1138 
-1144 EKEKAL
+1144 
-1150 RDARRERERIKK
+1150 
-1162 IIREKK
+1162 
-1168 EEAKKEAQ
+1168 
-1176 KAREAFNKEMSFLR
+1176 
-1190 NLITKEITKDVKEG
+1190 
-1204 QKAKEAEK
+1204 AEK
-1212 KLATKSIESLR
+1212 KLASKSIQSLR

-1240 DAQAREETMDALT
+1240 DAQAREETMDALE

-1258 PEEVAVQLETL
+1258 PSEVATQLEVL
-1269 DSTIDELQNQKASE
+1269 DSTIDELQNQKATE
-1283 ENALELE
+1283 ENVLELE

-1297 LLEVFGSALYREKMP
+1297 LLEVFGSALYRERMP

-1337 EGRLRRKKVNERI
+1337 EGRLRRKKVNEQI

-1355 DFNAKINER
+1355 KFNAVINER
-1364 VGGEKNRDALRKAV
+1364 VGGENNRDALRKAV
-1378 MERDQRGTG
+1378 LERDQRGTG

-1394 QFMSLQ
+1394 GFMSLQ
-1400 QLLEVMSSMKS
+1400 QLLEVLSSMKD

-1422 VQFAEQQRGVE
+1422 VQYAEQQRGVE
-1433 KEKATSNAIRI
+1433 KEKATSHAVRI
-1444 MRGMMEIAGQNS
+1444 MRGMMERAGQNS
-1456 PRYFDELS
+1456 PRYFDQLS
-1464 TKTIPF
+1464 TKTISF

-1495 LRENLGDKGMD
+1495 LRENLGNKGMD
-1506 FGNYRKYQQELEGLN
+1506 FGNYRKYQQELEALN
-1521 KSLDDGAITSEEFES
+1521 KGLADGALTSEEYDAKAEV
-1536 KLEAVEEEYLARK
+1536 VENEYLERK
-1549 EKDIAKLLEL
+1549 EKDISKLLEI

-1604 IAAYNTMQEGDMDA
+1604 IAAYNTMQEGDMES
-1618 YSKGHVTRT
+1618 YSKGHISRT

-1660 MEGWMTASEL
+1660 MEGWMTAYEL

-1689 LLGPANFEAANKALY
+1689 LLGPANYETANKDLY

-1738 LASLVRSSAA
+1738 LASLVRSGAA
-1748 LFNPIVGSN
+1748 IFNPLVGSN
-1757 FSMMEII
+1757 FSSMEII
-1764 KGVAEVTSGNYKGF
+1764 RGFADIASGNYKGF
-1778 TLEELRDLEAMKE
+1778 SIEELRDLEAMKE

-1803 DKALSIPLKKQAQW
+1803 EKALSIPLKKQAQW
-1817 GYWQEAGMSGLMA
+1817 GYWQEAGMSGLIG
-1830 FDWWSISFV
+1830 FDWWSISRA
-1839 NQLTSHMLANRG
+1839 NMLASHMLAKRG

-1876 KAIHLMGGSSFE
+1876 KASHLLGGSAFE
-1888 QAQFLFL
+1888 ASQFLFL

-1900 KFGLVI
+1900 KFGMVV
-1906 MQGKKDVPFWEA
+1906 MQGKKGDWLA
-1918 FQGAFRV
+1918 AFRV
-1925 YTIAALANGLFNGL
+1925 YTIAAIANGLFNGL
-1939 ATGLFGDKDKEDDFM
+1939 ATALFGDKDKEDE
-1954 SNFLLTSV
+1954 FLDNLFFTAV

-1977 WCASLIS
+1977 WVLSELS
-1984 GGKQFSLGRA
+1984 GKQYSLGRA
-1994 DMADLSKSIQGLVRS
+1994 DMADLSSTIQNLVRS

-2024 GALTTNDY
+2024 GALTFNDY
-2032 IDMVSYVGK
+2032 ADMVSYLGK
-2041 NIGSVASATT
+2041 NIGSVATVSTA
-2051 IFGTSGQSMTK
+2051 FGSSGQSVTK
-2062 ALEMVGALS
+2062 SLEMVGALS

-2084 IPEPINPLYTEKEE
+2084 LPEPINPLYTEKEE

>member
-1 MHKESREFIVHC
+1 MPDTLDPLNLATPPIDSE
-13 FPIGI
+13 PIGGDALEAQAQQEMQE
-18 IYKQI
+18 QI
-23 MEELSEQPEDS
+23 ANEAQGVSNGVNEGAWAERALSQKRKLRSDLDEYLKLQAQATPDDSPEFLQALSERRNQL
-34 ILLDE
+34 I
-39 IKKMNSGLASN
+39 NS
-50 KEQPEITE
+50 
-58 EDLEANPQAY
+58 
-68 SSEQIEGVL
+68 
-77 RNKRSIRT
+77 
-85 KLDDYLRMSSSLL
+85 
-98 PTTPREALDAV
+98 
-109 GTLREELQA
+109 
-118 NGIDPEYE
+118 GIDPDYE
-126 RYREKI
+126 KYRDKVDRIQGKI
-132 KRNED
+132 YAITQN
-137 IVYSVTRYINPTTG
+137 INPKTG
-151 LFGDVPAQD
+151 LFGVVPTEDVKD
-160 VTNNK
+160 SRLGT
-165 LEKILSAEQ
+165 LLTAEQ
-174 IRDFNNAPQF
+174 IGYFNSLPKSMQDEF
-184 MRDKYVFNR
+184 LFEG
-193 IVENFFPEGEMD
+193 IVETFFPQGGMD
-205 KGYALE
+205 KVTALG
-211 LLKKHY
+211 LLKEHY

-231 ELQRNKDEETAYKEA
+231 ELQRNKDEETAYNEA
-246 STRFFYSFIE
+246 STRFFDSFIE
-256 TGGDYQK
+256 AGGDYQK

-317 SLLKLGE
+317 RLLKLGE
-324 GEAFSLAVQMLPYML
+324 GETFSLAIQMLPYML
-339 PKDNRT
+339 PKDDRT
-345 WLVQAIDD
+345 WLTQAIDD
-353 TASDIIGFT
+353 TASDVSRFA
-362 RLMLSGGGDN
+362 RLMVGGRGDS
-372 AKAERLALAIQQEYR
+372 AQAERLALAIQQEYR
-387 MGRDYPTSWVG
+387 QSRDMPTSWIG
-398 RFFKGAVEQVPK
+398 RAFKAATDQVPK
-410 ITAVTAS
+410 VAAVTGSSLLASPGGPVAMATTGTAVGS
-417 TIGATAASGGNPAVG
+417 
-432 YATATA
+432 
-438 AGAMVYGSTVALE
+438 MVYGSTVGLE
-451 AYRTNSSKAGSVA
+451 AYRTNSSRAGA
-464 YGLSVGAL
+464 LTYGVTVGAL

-477 NAVIKMGALAVKGA
+477 NITLGAGALATKGIKVA
-491 KSVEVGSKLATTYNK
+491 EVGRKTASVAGRV
-506 LPGTVRAAGAG
+506 PATVRGAAAGALS
-517 AFFEYVQEVTADPIY
+517 EYTQEVIADPIY
-532 IGLEN
+532 VGLEN
-537 LMRSAGFDLTQQNTL
+537 VMRSAGFELTQQNTL
-552 SNWWET
+552 KNWWET
-558 LDLTQPELLGATVL
+558 LDFTSPELLGATAI
-572 LGGSLGAVGG
+572 LGGSIGAVGG

-593 RSAEALTALGIPQT
+593 RSASALQAYGVPESEAV
-607 EATAIANMP
+607 AIAEMP
-616 DGKERTNRLIA
+616 DGKERTNRLIS
-627 ALRDNKVSSDV
+627 ALRNNRVSPDV
-638 QITHQQ
+638 QITNQQ
-644 AGVFLNFLAKNA
+644 AGIFLNFLAKNA
-656 ERFKDVELMPN
+656 ERFKDVELMPE
-667 ITDNG
+667 ISDNG
-672 DGTFNVIEKD
+672 DGTFNIVERD
-682 PVSGAEKTTTVTD
+682 PVSGAEKVTTVTD

-719 AQEEIEASVGKDA
+719 AQEEIESGVGKET

-826 SGVISRSVIETQVRN
+826 SGVISRDVIETQVRN

-847 RSAEEIGDLSNDIL
+847 RSSEEIGDLSNDVL

-973 TPSIKTINEAIKSII
+973 TPSIKTINEAIKSIVE
-988 GGTSEKSVGQLH
+988 GTSERAVGQLH

-1082 EEASRKQAEEI
+1082 EEASRKQLERLIQDEIKRRVEQADAKAKKDFSREMKFLRSLISKEIRKDIKEE
-1093 IRALMSRKVEE
+1093 
-1104 NKRLEKESIAKTKEK
+1104 
-1119 IRAEIAKAAREE
+1119 RAEAA
-1131 KASKRRE
+1131 
-1138 KARTKK
+1138 
-1144 EKEKAL
+1144 
-1150 RDARRERERIKK
+1150 
-1162 IIREKK
+1162 
-1168 EEAKKEAQ
+1168 
-1176 KAREAFNKEMSFLR
+1176 
-1190 NLITKEITKDVKEG
+1190 
-1204 QKAKEAEK
+1204 AEK

-1269 DSTIDELQNQKASE
+1269 DSTIDGLQNQKASE

-1297 LLEVFGSALYREKMP
+1297 LLEVFGSALYRERMP

-1337 EGRLRRKKVNERI
+1337 EGRLRRKKVNEQI

-1355 DFNAKINER
+1355 KFNAVINER
-1364 VGGEKNRDALRKAV
+1364 VGGENNRDALRKAV
-1378 MERDQRGTG
+1378 LERDQRGTG

-1394 QFMSLQ
+1394 GFMSLQ
-1400 QLLEVMSSMKS
+1400 QLLEVLSSMKD

-1422 VQFAEQQRGVE
+1422 VQYAEQQRGVE
-1433 KEKATSNAIRI
+1433 KEKATSHAVRI
-1444 MRGMMEIAGQNS
+1444 MRGMMERAGQNS
-1456 PRYFDELS
+1456 PRYFDQLS

-1495 LRENLGDKGMD
+1495 LRENLGNKGMD
-1506 FGNYRKYQQELEGLN
+1506 FGNYRKYQQELEALN
-1521 KSLDDGAITSEEFES
+1521 KGLADGALTSEEYDAKAEV
-1536 KLEAVEEEYLARK
+1536 VENEYLERK
-1549 EKDIAKLLEL
+1549 EKDISKLLEI

-1604 IAAYNTMQEGDMDA
+1604 IAAYNTMQEGDMES
-1618 YSKGHVTRT
+1618 YSKGHISRT

-1660 MEGWMTASEL
+1660 MEGWMTAHEL

-1689 LLGPANFEAANKALY
+1689 LLGPANYETANKDLY

-1738 LASLVRSSAA
+1738 LASLVRSGAA
-1748 LFNPIVGSN
+1748 IFNPLVGSN
-1757 FSMMEII
+1757 FSSMEII
-1764 KGVAEVTSGNYKGF
+1764 RGFAGIASGNYKGF
-1778 TLEELRDLEAMKE
+1778 SIEELRDLEAMKE

-1803 DKALSIPLKKQAQW
+1803 EKALSIPLKKQAQW
-1817 GYWQEAGMSGLMA
+1817 GYWQEAGMSGLIG
-1830 FDWWSISFV
+1830 FDWWSISRA
-1839 NQLTSHMLANRG
+1839 NMLTSHMLAKRG

-1876 KAIHLMGGSSFE
+1876 KASHLLGGSAFE
-1888 QAQFLFL
+1888 ASQFLFL

-1900 KFGLVI
+1900 KFGMVV
-1906 MQGKKDVPFWEA
+1906 MQGKKGDWL
-1918 FQGAFRV
+1918 GAFRV
-1925 YTIAALANGLFNGL
+1925 YTIAAIANGLFNGL
-1939 ATGLFGDKDKEDDFM
+1939 ATALFGDKDKEDEFVDNLF
-1954 SNFLLTSV
+1954 FTAV

-1977 WCASLIS
+1977 WVLSELS
-1984 GGKQFSLGRA
+1984 GKQYSLGRA
-1994 DMADLSKSIQGLVRS
+1994 DMADLSSTIQNLVRS

-2024 GALTTNDY
+2024 GALTFNDY
-2032 IDMVSYVGK
+2032 ADMVSYLGK
-2041 NIGSVASATT
+2041 NIGSVATASTA
-2051 IFGTSGQSMTK
+2051 FGSSGQSVTK
-2062 ALEMVGALS
+2062 SLEMVGALS

-2084 IPEPINPLYTEKEE
+2084 LPEPINPLYTEKEE

-2128 RELRQINKL
+2128 MELRQINKL

>member
-1 MHKESREFIVHC
+1 MPDTLDPLNLATPPIDSE
-13 FPIGI
+13 PIGGDALEAQAQQEMQE
-18 IYKQI
+18 QI
-23 MEELSEQPEDS
+23 ANEAQGVSNGVNEGAWAERALSQKRKLRSDLDEYLKLQAQVTPDDSPEFLEALSERRNQL
-34 ILLDE
+34 I
-39 IKKMNSGLASN
+39 NS
-50 KEQPEITE
+50 
-58 EDLEANPQAY
+58 
-68 SSEQIEGVL
+68 
-77 RNKRSIRT
+77 
-85 KLDDYLRMSSSLL
+85 
-98 PTTPREALDAV
+98 
-109 GTLREELQA
+109 
-118 NGIDPEYE
+118 GIDPDYE
-126 RYREKI
+126 KYRDKVDRIQGKI
-132 KRNED
+132 YAITQN
-137 IVYSVTRYINPTTG
+137 INPKTG
-151 LFGDVPAQD
+151 LFGVVPTEDVKD
-160 VTNNK
+160 SRLGT
-165 LEKILSAEQ
+165 LLTAEQ
-174 IRDFNNAPQF
+174 IGYFNSLPKSMQDEF
-184 MRDKYVFNR
+184 LFEG
-193 IVENFFPEGEMD
+193 IVETFFPQGGMD
-205 KGYALE
+205 KVTALG
-211 LLKKHY
+211 LLKEHY

-231 ELQRNKDEETAYKEA
+231 ELQRNKEEEVAYNEA
-246 STRFFYSFIE
+246 STRFFDSFIE
-256 TGGDYQK
+256 SGGDYQK

-286 KYIYQRAYNSVSWI
+286 KYIYQRAYNAVSWI
-300 KDEYIESG
+300 KDEYIEKG

-317 SLLKLGE
+317 RLLKLGE
-324 GEAFSLAVQMLPYML
+324 GETFSLAIQMLPYML
-339 PKDNRT
+339 PKDDRT
-345 WLVQAIDD
+345 WLTQAIDD
-353 TASDIIGFT
+353 TASDVSRFA
-362 RLMLSGGGDN
+362 RLMVDGGGDS
-372 AKAERLALAIQQEYR
+372 AQAERLALAIQQEYR
-387 MGRDYPTSWVG
+387 QGRDMPTSWIG
-398 RFFKGAVEQVPK
+398 RAFKAATDQVPK
-410 ITAVTAS
+410 VAAVTGSSLLASPGGPVAMAATGTAVGS
-417 TIGATAASGGNPAVG
+417 
-432 YATATA
+432 
-438 AGAMVYGSTVALE
+438 MVYGSTVGLE
-451 AYRTNSSKAGSVA
+451 AYRTNSSRAGA
-464 YGLSVGAL
+464 LTYGVTVGAL

-477 NAVIKMGALAVKGA
+477 NVTLGVGALASKGIKVA
-491 KSVEVGSKLATTYNK
+491 EAGRKMASVAGKVPA
-506 LPGTVRAAGAG
+506 TVRGAAAGALS
-517 AFFEYVQEVTADPIY
+517 EYTQEVIADPIY
-532 IGLEN
+532 VGLEN
-537 LMRSAGFDLTQQNTL
+537 VMRSAGFELTQQNTL
-552 SNWWET
+552 KNWWET
-558 LDLTQPELLGATVL
+558 LDFTSPELLGATAI
-572 LGGSLGAVGG
+572 LGGSIGAVGG

-593 RSAEALTALGIPQT
+593 RSASALQAYGVPESEAV
-607 EATAIANMP
+607 AIAEMP
-616 DGKERTNRLIA
+616 DGKERTNRLIS
-627 ALRDNKVSSDV
+627 ALRNNRVSPDV
-638 QITHQQ
+638 QITNQQ
-644 AGVFLNFLAKNA
+644 AGIFLNFLAKNA
-656 ERFKDVELMPN
+656 ERFKDVELMPE
-667 ITDNG
+667 ISDNG
-672 DGTFNVIEKD
+672 DGTFNIVERD
-682 PVSGAEKTTTVTD
+682 PVSGAEKVTTVTD

-719 AQEEIEASVGKDA
+719 AQEEIESGLGKET

-812 LEEIIHARAISDLE
+812 LEEIIHARAISDLA
-826 SGVISRSVIETQVRN
+826 SGVISRDVIETQVRN

-847 RSAEEIGDLSNDIL
+847 RSSEEIGDLSNDVL

-973 TPSIKTINEAIKSII
+973 TPSIKTINEAIKSIVE
-988 GGTSEKSVGQLH
+988 GTSERAVGQLH

-1082 EEASRKQAEEI
+1082 EEASRKQLERLIQDEIKRRVEQADAKAKKDFSREMKFLRSLISKEIRKDIKEE
-1093 IRALMSRKVEE
+1093 
-1104 NKRLEKESIAKTKEK
+1104 
-1119 IRAEIAKAAREE
+1119 RAEAA
-1131 KASKRRE
+1131 
-1138 KARTKK
+1138 
-1144 EKEKAL
+1144 
-1150 RDARRERERIKK
+1150 
-1162 IIREKK
+1162 
-1168 EEAKKEAQ
+1168 
-1176 KAREAFNKEMSFLR
+1176 
-1190 NLITKEITKDVKEG
+1190 
-1204 QKAKEAEK
+1204 AEK

-1283 ENALELE
+1283 EKALELE

-1297 LLEVFGSALYREKMP
+1297 LLEVFGSALYRERMP

-1337 EGRLRRKKVNERI
+1337 EGRLRRKKVNEQI

-1355 DFNAKINER
+1355 KFNAVINER
-1364 VGGEKNRDALRKAV
+1364 VGGENNRDALRKAV
-1378 MERDQRGTG
+1378 LERDQRGTG

-1394 QFMSLQ
+1394 GFMSLQ
-1400 QLLEVMSSMKS
+1400 QLLEVLSSMKD

-1422 VQFAEQQRGVE
+1422 VQYAEQQRGVE
-1433 KEKATSNAIRI
+1433 KEKATSHAVRI
-1444 MRGMMEIAGQNS
+1444 MRGMMERAGQNS
-1456 PRYFDELS
+1456 PRYFDQLS
-1464 TKTIPF
+1464 TKTISF

-1495 LRENLGDKGMD
+1495 LRENLGNKGMD
-1506 FGNYRKYQQELEGLN
+1506 FGNYRKYQQELDALN
-1521 KSLDDGAITSEEFES
+1521 KGLADGALTSEEYDAKAEVI
-1536 KLEAVEEEYLARK
+1536 ENEYLERK
-1549 EKDIAKLLEL
+1549 EKDISKLLEI

-1604 IAAYNTMQEGDMDA
+1604 IAAYNTMQEGDMES
-1618 YSKGHVTRT
+1618 YSKGHISRT

-1660 MEGWMTASEL
+1660 MEGWMTAYEL

-1689 LLGPANFEAANKALY
+1689 LLGPANYETANKDLY

-1738 LASLVRSSAA
+1738 LASLVRSGAA
-1748 LFNPIVGSN
+1748 IFNPLVGSN
-1757 FSMMEII
+1757 FSSMEII
-1764 KGVAEVTSGNYKGF
+1764 RGFADIASGNYKGF
-1778 TLEELRDLEAMKE
+1778 SIEELRDLEAMKE

-1803 DKALSIPLKKQAQW
+1803 EKALSIPLKKQAQW
-1817 GYWQEAGMSGLMA
+1817 GYWQEAGMSGLIG
-1830 FDWWSISFV
+1830 FDWWSISRA
-1839 NQLTSHMLANRG
+1839 NMLASHMLAKRG

-1876 KAIHLMGGSSFE
+1876 KASHLLGGSAFE
-1888 QAQFLFL
+1888 ASQFLFL

-1900 KFGLVI
+1900 KFGMVV
-1906 MQGKKDVPFWEA
+1906 MQAKKGDWL
-1918 FQGAFRV
+1918 GAFRV

-1939 ATGLFGDKDKEDDFM
+1939 ATALFGDKDKEDE
-1954 SNFLLTSV
+1954 FLDNLFFTAV

-1977 WCASLIS
+1977 WVLSELS
-1984 GGKQFSLGRA
+1984 GKQYSLGRA
-1994 DMADLSKSIQGLVRS
+1994 DMADLSSTIQNLVRS

-2024 GALTTNDY
+2024 GALTFNDY
-2032 IDMVSYVGK
+2032 ADMVSYLGK
-2041 NIGSVASATT
+2041 NIGSVATVSTA
-2051 IFGTSGQSMTK
+2051 FGSSGQSVTK
-2062 ALEMVGALS
+2062 SLEMVGALS

-2084 IPEPINPLYTEKEE
+2084 LPEPINPLYTEKEE

-2128 RELRQINKL
+2128 RELRQINKQ

>member
-98 PTTPREALDAV
+98 PTTPREVLDAV

-231 ELQRNKDEETAYKEA
+231 ELQRNKDEETAYNEA

-451 AYRTNSSKAGSVA
+451 AYRTNSSKAGSMA

-737 TPDELRAKIQS
+737 TPDELREKIQS
-748 TEDNNA
+748 AENNNA

-763 VINQDPELLQ
+763 VINQDPDLLQ
-773 SFRDGKVSIEDVA
+773 SYREGKVSIEDVA

-826 SGVISRSVIETQVRN
+826 SGVISRDVIETQVRN

-847 RSAEEIGDLSNDIL
+847 RSSEEIGDLSNDVL

-1082 EEASRKQAEEI
+1082 EEASRKQLERLIQDEIKRRVEQADAKAKKDFSREMKFLRSLISKEIRKDIKEE
-1093 IRALMSRKVEE
+1093 
-1104 NKRLEKESIAKTKEK
+1104 
-1119 IRAEIAKAAREE
+1119 RAEAA
-1131 KASKRRE
+1131 
-1138 KARTKK
+1138 
-1144 EKEKAL
+1144 
-1150 RDARRERERIKK
+1150 
-1162 IIREKK
+1162 
-1168 EEAKKEAQ
+1168 
-1176 KAREAFNKEMSFLR
+1176 
-1190 NLITKEITKDVKEG
+1190 
-1204 QKAKEAEK
+1204 AEK

-1521 KSLDDGAITSEEFES
+1521 KSLDDGVITSEEFES

-1900 KFGLVI
+1900 KFGLVV

-2071 NALSQVKTTAQKA
+2071 NALSQAKTTTQKFL
-2084 IPEPINPLYTEKEE
+2084 PESVNPLYTEKEA
-2098 MKERARQLKKAKR
+2098 MKERARQIRREKKKAKQ
-2111 EAKRENGERSAT
+2111 ENGERSAT

>member
-1 MHKESREFIVHC
+1 
-13 FPIGI
+13 
-18 IYKQI
+18 

-165 LEKILSAEQ
+165 LEKILSVEQ

-231 ELQRNKDEETAYKEA
+231 ELQRNKDEETAYNKA
-246 STRFFYSFIE
+246 STRFFDSFIE

-317 SLLKLGE
+317 RLLKLGE
-324 GEAFSLAVQMLPYML
+324 GETFSLAIQMLPYML
-339 PKDNRT
+339 PKDDRT

-353 TASDIIGFT
+353 TASDISGFT

-387 MGRDYPTSWVG
+387 RGRDYPTSWVG
-398 RFFKGAVEQVPK
+398 KFFKGAVEQVPK

-438 AGAMVYGSTVALE
+438 VGSMVYGSTVALE
-451 AYRTNSSKAGSVA
+451 AYRTNSSKAGSMA

-477 NAVIKMGALAVKGA
+477 NAVIKMGALAAKGA

-517 AFFEYVQEVTADPIY
+517 ALSEYVQEVSADPIY

-593 RSAEALTALGIPQT
+593 RSAEALTALGIPPT

-616 DGKERTNRLIA
+616 DGKERTNRLTA

-737 TPDELRAKIQS
+737 TPDELRKKIQS
-748 TEDNNA
+748 AENNNA
-754 TIARLRALA
+754 TIARLRSLA
-763 VINQDPELLQ
+763 VINQDPDLLQ
-773 SFRDGKVSIEDVA
+773 SFREGKVSIEDVA

-826 SGVISRSVIETQVRN
+826 SGVISRDVIETQVRN

-847 RSAEEIGDLSNDIL
+847 RSSEEIGDLSNDIL

-1131 KASKRRE
+1131 KASKGRE

-1150 RDARRERERIKK
+1150 WDARRERERIKK

-1223 RLAENAFKDTKG
+1223 RLAKNAFKDTKG
-1235 RSRSL
+1235 RSLSL
-1240 DAQAREETMDALT
+1240 DAQAREETMDALE

-1258 PEEVAVQLETL
+1258 PSEVATQLEVL
-1269 DSTIDELQNQKASE
+1269 DSTIDELQNQPATE
-1283 ENALELE
+1283 ELALELE

-1422 VQFAEQQRGVE
+1422 VQFAEQQRGIE

-1495 LRENLGDKGMD
+1495 LRKNLGDKGMD

-1521 KSLDDGAITSEEFES
+1521 KSLDDGVITSEEFES
-1536 KLEAVEEEYLARK
+1536 KLEAIEEEYLARK

-1618 YSKGHVTRT
+1618 YSKGHATRT

-1738 LASLVRSSAA
+1738 LASLVRSGAA

-1830 FDWWSISFV
+1830 FDWWSIFFV

-1925 YTIAALANGLFNGL
+1925 YTITALANGLFNGL

-2084 IPEPINPLYTEKEE
+2084 LPEPINPLYTEKEE

>member
-98 PTTPREALDAV
+98 PTTPREVLDAV

-231 ELQRNKDEETAYKEA
+231 ELQRNKDEETAYNEA
-246 STRFFYSFIE
+246 STRFFDSFIE

-324 GEAFSLAVQMLPYML
+324 GETFSLAIQMLPYML
-339 PKDNRT
+339 PKDDRT
-345 WLVQAIDD
+345 WLTQAIDD
-353 TASDIIGFT
+353 TASDVSRFA
-362 RLMLSGGGDN
+362 RLMVGGGGDS
-372 AKAERLALAIQQEYR
+372 AQAERLALAIQQEYR

-417 TIGATAASGGNPAVG
+417 TIGATAASGGNPLVG
-432 YATATA
+432 WSTATA
-438 AGAMVYGSTVALE
+438 VGSMVYGSTVALE
-451 AYRTNSSKAGSVA
+451 AYRTNSSKAGSMA

-517 AFFEYVQEVTADPIY
+517 ALSEYVQEVTADPIY

-826 SGVISRSVIETQVRN
+826 SGVISRDVIETQVRN

-847 RSAEEIGDLSNDIL
+847 RSSEEIGDLSNDVL

-1082 EEASRKQAEEI
+1082 EEASRKQLERLIQDEIKRRVEQADAKAKKDFSREMKFLRSLISKEIRKDIKEE
-1093 IRALMSRKVEE
+1093 
-1104 NKRLEKESIAKTKEK
+1104 
-1119 IRAEIAKAAREE
+1119 RAEAA
-1131 KASKRRE
+1131 
-1138 KARTKK
+1138 
-1144 EKEKAL
+1144 
-1150 RDARRERERIKK
+1150 
-1162 IIREKK
+1162 
-1168 EEAKKEAQ
+1168 
-1176 KAREAFNKEMSFLR
+1176 
-1190 NLITKEITKDVKEG
+1190 
-1204 QKAKEAEK
+1204 AEK

-1521 KSLDDGAITSEEFES
+1521 KSLDDGVITSEEFES

-1714 QKSVLAEVMGK
+1714 QKSMLAEVMGK

-1900 KFGLVI
+1900 KFGLVV

-2071 NALSQVKTTAQKA
+2071 NALSQAKTTTQKFL
-2084 IPEPINPLYTEKEE
+2084 PESVNPLYTEKEA
-2098 MKERARQLKKAKR
+2098 MKERARQIRREKKKAKQ
-2111 EAKRENGERSAT
+2111 ENGERSAT

>member
-98 PTTPREALDAV
+98 PTTPREVLDAV

-231 ELQRNKDEETAYKEA
+231 ELQRNKDEETAYNEA

-324 GEAFSLAVQMLPYML
+324 GETFSLAIQMLPYML

-353 TASDIIGFT
+353 TASDISGFT

-417 TIGATAASGGNPAVG
+417 TIGATAASGGNPLVG
-432 YATATA
+432 WSTATA
-438 AGAMVYGSTVALE
+438 VGSMVYGSTVALE
-451 AYRTNSSKAGSVA
+451 AYRTNSSKAGSMA

-517 AFFEYVQEVTADPIY
+517 ALSEYVQEVTADPIY

-737 TPDELRAKIQS
+737 TPDELREKIQS
-748 TEDNNA
+748 AENNNA

-763 VINQDPELLQ
+763 VINQDPDLLQ
-773 SFRDGKVSIEDVA
+773 SYREGKVSIEDVA

-826 SGVISRSVIETQVRN
+826 SGVISRDVIETQVRN

-847 RSAEEIGDLSNDIL
+847 RSSEEIGDLSNDVL

-973 TPSIKTINEAIKSII
+973 TPSIKTINEAIKSIVE
-988 GGTSEKSVGQLH
+988 GTSERAVGQLH

-1082 EEASRKQAEEI
+1082 EEASRKQLERLIQDEIKRRVEQADAKAKKDFSREMKFLRSLISKEIRKDIKEE
-1093 IRALMSRKVEE
+1093 
-1104 NKRLEKESIAKTKEK
+1104 
-1119 IRAEIAKAAREE
+1119 RAEAA
-1131 KASKRRE
+1131 
-1138 KARTKK
+1138 
-1144 EKEKAL
+1144 
-1150 RDARRERERIKK
+1150 
-1162 IIREKK
+1162 
-1168 EEAKKEAQ
+1168 
-1176 KAREAFNKEMSFLR
+1176 
-1190 NLITKEITKDVKEG
+1190 
-1204 QKAKEAEK
+1204 AEK

-1521 KSLDDGAITSEEFES
+1521 KSLDDGVITSEEFES

-1714 QKSVLAEVMGK
+1714 QKSMLAEVMGK

-1900 KFGLVI
+1900 KFGLVV

-2071 NALSQVKTTAQKA
+2071 NALSQAKTTTQKFL
-2084 IPEPINPLYTEKEE
+2084 PESVNPLYTEKEA
-2098 MKERARQLKKAKR
+2098 MKERARQIRREKKKAKQ
-2111 EAKRENGERSAT
+2111 ENGERSAT

-2128 RELRQINKL
+2128 RELRQINKQ

>member
-1 MHKESREFIVHC
+1 MPETLDPLNLNPSSTISDAIGGEALEEQAQQQMQEQVSREAQ
-13 FPIGI
+13 GI
-18 IYKQI
+18 SNGVQEGAWAEKA
-23 MEELSEQPEDS
+23 LSSKRKLRED
-34 ILLDE
+34 LDE
-39 IKKMNSGLASN
+39 
-50 KEQPEITE
+50 
-58 EDLEANPQAY
+58 
-68 SSEQIEGVL
+68 
-77 RNKRSIRT
+77 
-85 KLDDYLRMSSSLL
+85 YLK
-98 PTTPREALDAV
+98 
-109 GTLREELQA
+109 LQA
-118 NGIDPEYE
+118 TATPDDPPEFLNALADRRNQLINSGIDPDYE
-126 RYREKI
+126 KYRDKI
-132 KRNED
+132 DRIQGKIYAITQN
-137 IVYSVTRYINPTTG
+137 INPKTG
-151 LFGDVPAQD
+151 LFGVVPTEDVKD
-160 VTNNK
+160 SRLGT
-165 LEKILSAEQ
+165 LLTAEQ
-174 IRDFNNAPQF
+174 IGYFNSLPKSMQDEF
-184 MRDKYVFNR
+184 IFEG
-193 IVENFFPEGEMD
+193 IVETFFPQGGMD
-205 KGYALE
+205 KVTALG
-211 LLKKHY
+211 LLKEHY

-231 ELQRNKDEETAYKEA
+231 ELQRNKEEETAYNEA
-246 STRFFYSFIE
+246 STRFFDSFIE

-317 SLLKLGE
+317 RLLKLGE
-324 GEAFSLAVQMLPYML
+324 GETFSLAIQMLPYML
-339 PKDNRT
+339 PKDDRT
-345 WLVQAIDD
+345 WLTQAIDD
-353 TASDIIGFT
+353 TASDVSRFA
-362 RLMLSGGGDN
+362 RLMVDGGGDS
-372 AKAERLALAIQQEYR
+372 AQAERLALAIQQEYR
-387 MGRDYPTSWVG
+387 QGRDMPTSWIG
-398 RFFKGAVEQVPK
+398 RAFKAATDQVPK
-410 ITAVTAS
+410 VAAVTGSSLLASPGGPVAMAATGTAVGS
-417 TIGATAASGGNPAVG
+417 
-432 YATATA
+432 
-438 AGAMVYGSTVALE
+438 MVYGSTVGLE
-451 AYRTNSSKAGSVA
+451 AYRTNSSRAGA
-464 YGLSVGAL
+464 LTYGVTVGAL

-477 NAVIKMGALAVKGA
+477 NITLGVGALASKGIKVA
-491 KSVEVGSKLATTYNK
+491 EAGRKMASVVGRVPA
-506 LPGTVRAAGAG
+506 TVRGAAAGALS
-517 AFFEYVQEVTADPIY
+517 EYTQEVIADPIY
-532 IGLEN
+532 VGLEN
-537 LMRSAGFDLTQQNTL
+537 VMRSAGFELTQQNTL
-552 SNWWET
+552 KNWWET
-558 LDLTQPELLGATVL
+558 LDFTSPELLGATAI
-572 LGGSLGAVGG
+572 LGGSIGAVGG

-593 RSAEALTALGIPQT
+593 RSASALQAYGVPESEAV
-607 EATAIANMP
+607 AIAEMP
-616 DGKERTNRLIA
+616 DGKERTNRLIS
-627 ALRDNKVSSDV
+627 ALRNNRVSPDV
-638 QITHQQ
+638 QITNQQ
-644 AGVFLNFLAKNA
+644 AGIFLNFLAKNA
-656 ERFKDVELMPN
+656 ERFKDVELMPE
-667 ITDNG
+667 ISDNG
-672 DGTFNVIEKD
+672 DGTFNIVERD
-682 PVSGAEKTTTVTD
+682 PVSGAEKVTTVTD

-719 AQEEIEASVGKDA
+719 AQEEIESGLGKET

-847 RSAEEIGDLSNDIL
+847 RSAEEIGDLSNDVV

-876 PELFSSMPGNVQTIL
+876 PELFSAMPGNVQTIL
-891 EWQKDAIAEVGNIF
+891 EWQKDAIAEVGNVF
-905 EEGNLIREAIEQG
+905 AEGALIKEAIEQG
-918 VVSSD
+918 IVSPD

-935 ERRDGQDVGELI
+935 ERRDGQDMAELV
-947 NGATGEN
+947 NGATGES
-954 ILPMGK
+954 ILPMGQS
-960 TLPSARRRGTIDV
+960 LPSVRRRGTIDV
-973 TPSIKTINEAIKSII
+973 TPSVRTINEAISNIVN
-988 GGTSEKSVGQLH
+988 GASERAIGQLH
-1000 KLQRSMTKLSERFS
+1000 KLQRSMIKLSERFS

-1044 FISNQLADRL
+1044 FISNQLAERL

-1066 MKTALDATVR
+1066 MKTALDATVS

-1082 EEASRKQAEEI
+1082 EAASRKQLERIIQDEINRRVEQADAKAKKDFNREMKFLRGLISKEIRKDIKEE
-1093 IRALMSRKVEE
+1093 
-1104 NKRLEKESIAKTKEK
+1104 
-1119 IRAEIAKAAREE
+1119 RAEAA
-1131 KASKRRE
+1131 
-1138 KARTKK
+1138 
-1144 EKEKAL
+1144 
-1150 RDARRERERIKK
+1150 
-1162 IIREKK
+1162 
-1168 EEAKKEAQ
+1168 
-1176 KAREAFNKEMSFLR
+1176 
-1190 NLITKEITKDVKEG
+1190 
-1204 QKAKEAEK
+1204 AEK
-1212 KLATKSIESLR
+1212 KLASKSIQSLR

-1240 DAQAREETMDALT
+1240 DAQAREETMDALE

-1258 PEEVAVQLETL
+1258 PSEVATQLEVL
-1269 DSTIDELQNQKASE
+1269 DSTIDELQNQPATE
-1283 ENALELE
+1283 ELALELE

-1485 TLREKDGLDV
+1485 TLREKDGLAV

-1536 KLEAVEEEYLARK
+1536 NLETIEEEYLARK

-1738 LASLVRSSAA
+1738 LASLVRSGAA

-1764 KGVAEVTSGNYKGF
+1764 KGMAEVTSGNYKGF

-1830 FDWWSISFV
+1830 FDWWSISFA

-1876 KAIHLMGGSSFE
+1876 KAIHLIGGSSFE

-1900 KFGLVI
+1900 KFGLVM

-1954 SNFLLTSV
+1954 SNFLLTAA

-2071 NALSQVKTTAQKA
+2071 NALSQAKTTTQKFL
-2084 IPEPINPLYTEKEE
+2084 PESVNPLYTEKEA
-2098 MKERARQLKKAKR
+2098 MKERARQIRREKKKAKQ
-2111 EAKRENGERSAT
+2111 ENGERSAT

-2128 RELRQINKL
+2128 RELRQINKQ

>member
-1 MHKESREFIVHC
+1 MHC

-231 ELQRNKDEETAYKEA
+231 ELQRNKDEETAYNEA
-246 STRFFYSFIE
+246 STRFFDSFIE

-317 SLLKLGE
+317 RLLKLGE
-324 GEAFSLAVQMLPYML
+324 GETFSLAIQMLPYML
-339 PKDNRT
+339 PKDDRT
-345 WLVQAIDD
+345 WLTQAIDD
-353 TASDIIGFT
+353 TASDVSRFA
-362 RLMLSGGGDN
+362 RLMVDGGGDS
-372 AKAERLALAIQQEYR
+372 AQAERLALAIQQEYR
-387 MGRDYPTSWVG
+387 QGRDMPTSWIG
-398 RFFKGAVEQVPK
+398 RAFKAATDQVPK
-410 ITAVTAS
+410 VAAVTGSSLLASPGGPVAMAATGTAVGS
-417 TIGATAASGGNPAVG
+417 
-432 YATATA
+432 
-438 AGAMVYGSTVALE
+438 MVYGSTVGLE
-451 AYRTNSSKAGSVA
+451 AYRTNSSRAGA
-464 YGLSVGAL
+464 LTYGVTVGAL

-477 NAVIKMGALAVKGA
+477 NVTLGVGALASKGIKVA
-491 KSVEVGSKLATTYNK
+491 EAGRKMASVAGRVPA
-506 LPGTVRAAGAG
+506 TVRGAAAGALS
-517 AFFEYVQEVTADPIY
+517 EYTQEVIADPIY
-532 IGLEN
+532 VGLEN
-537 LMRSAGFDLTQQNTL
+537 VMRSAGFELTQQNTL
-552 SNWWET
+552 KNWWET
-558 LDLTQPELLGATVL
+558 LDFTSPELLGATAI
-572 LGGSLGAVGG
+572 LGGSIGAVGG

-593 RSAEALTALGIPQT
+593 RSASALQAYGVPESEAV
-607 EATAIANMP
+607 AIAEMP
-616 DGKERTNRLIA
+616 DGKERTNRLIS
-627 ALRDNKVSSDV
+627 ALRNNRVSPDV
-638 QITHQQ
+638 QITNQQ
-644 AGVFLNFLAKNA
+644 AGIFLNFLAKNA
-656 ERFKDVELMPN
+656 ERFKDVELMPE
-667 ITDNG
+667 ISDNG
-672 DGTFNVIEKD
+672 DGTFNIVERD
-682 PVSGAEKTTTVTD
+682 PVSGAEKVTTVTD

-719 AQEEIEASVGKDA
+719 AQEEIESGVGKET

-826 SGVISRSVIETQVRN
+826 SGVISRDVIETQVRN

-847 RSAEEIGDLSNDIL
+847 RSSEEIGDLSNDVL

-973 TPSIKTINEAIKSII
+973 TPSIKTINEAIKSIVE
-988 GGTSEKSVGQLH
+988 GTSERAVGQLH

-1082 EEASRKQAEEI
+1082 EEASRKQLERLIQDEIKRRVEQADAKAKKDFSREMKFLRSLISKEIRKDIKEE
-1093 IRALMSRKVEE
+1093 
-1104 NKRLEKESIAKTKEK
+1104 
-1119 IRAEIAKAAREE
+1119 RAEAA
-1131 KASKRRE
+1131 
-1138 KARTKK
+1138 
-1144 EKEKAL
+1144 
-1150 RDARRERERIKK
+1150 
-1162 IIREKK
+1162 
-1168 EEAKKEAQ
+1168 
-1176 KAREAFNKEMSFLR
+1176 
-1190 NLITKEITKDVKEG
+1190 
-1204 QKAKEAEK
+1204 AEK

-1297 LLEVFGSALYREKMP
+1297 LLEVFGSALYRERMP

-1337 EGRLRRKKVNERI
+1337 EGRLRRKKVNEQI

-1355 DFNAKINER
+1355 KFNAVINER
-1364 VGGEKNRDALRKAV
+1364 VGGENNRDALRKAV
-1378 MERDQRGTG
+1378 LERDQRGTG

-1394 QFMSLQ
+1394 GFMSLQ
-1400 QLLEVMSSMKS
+1400 QLLEVLSSMKD

-1422 VQFAEQQRGVE
+1422 VQYAEQQRGVE
-1433 KEKATSNAIRI
+1433 KEKATSHAVRI
-1444 MRGMMEIAGQNS
+1444 MRGMMERAGQNS
-1456 PRYFDELS
+1456 PRYFDQLS

-1495 LRENLGDKGMD
+1495 LRENLGNKGMD
-1506 FGNYRKYQQELEGLN
+1506 FGNYRKYQQELEALN
-1521 KSLDDGAITSEEFES
+1521 KGLADGALTSEEYDAKAEV
-1536 KLEAVEEEYLARK
+1536 VENEYLERK
-1549 EKDIAKLLEL
+1549 EKDISKLLEI

-1604 IAAYNTMQEGDMDA
+1604 IAAYNTMQEGDMES
-1618 YSKGHVTRT
+1618 YSKGHISRT

-1660 MEGWMTASEL
+1660 MEGWMTAYEL

-1689 LLGPANFEAANKALY
+1689 LLGPANYETANKDLY

-1738 LASLVRSSAA
+1738 LASLVRSGAA
-1748 LFNPIVGSN
+1748 IFNPLVGSN
-1757 FSMMEII
+1757 FSSMEII
-1764 KGVAEVTSGNYKGF
+1764 RGISEVVSGNYKGF

-1791 RKYRGWEDRVLA
+1791 RTYRNWEDRVLA
-1803 DKALSIPLKKQAQW
+1803 EKALSVPLKKQAQW
-1817 GYWQEAGMSGLMA
+1817 GYWQEIGMSGLIG
-1830 FDWWSISFV
+1830 FDWWSITFA
-1839 NQLTSHMLANRG
+1839 NKLTSHMLAKRG

-1876 KAIHLMGGSSFE
+1876 KASHLLGGSAFE
-1888 QAQFLFL
+1888 ASQFLFL

-1900 KFGLVI
+1900 KFGMVV
-1906 MQGKKDVPFWEA
+1906 MQGKKGDWL
-1918 FQGAFRV
+1918 GAFRV
-1925 YTIAALANGLFNGL
+1925 YTIAAIANGLFNGL
-1939 ATGLFGDKDKEDDFM
+1939 ATALFGDKDKEDE
-1954 SNFLLTSV
+1954 FLDNLFFTAV

-1977 WCASLIS
+1977 WVLSELS
-1984 GGKQFSLGRA
+1984 GKQYSLGRA
-1994 DMADLSKSIQGLVRS
+1994 DMADLSSTIQNLVRS

-2024 GALTTNDY
+2024 GALTFNDY
-2032 IDMVSYVGK
+2032 ADMVSYLGK
-2041 NIGSVASATT
+2041 NIGSVATVSTA
-2051 IFGTSGQSMTK
+2051 FGSSGQSVTK
-2062 ALEMVGALS
+2062 SLEMVGALS

-2084 IPEPINPLYTEKEE
+2084 LPEPINPLYTEKEE

>member
-1 MHKESREFIVHC
+1 MPDTLDPLNLATPPIDSE
-13 FPIGI
+13 PIGGDALEAQAQQEMQE
-18 IYKQI
+18 QI
-23 MEELSEQPEDS
+23 ANEAQGVSNGVNEGAWAERALSQKRKLRSDLDEYLKLQAQVTPDDSPEFLEALSERRNQL
-34 ILLDE
+34 I
-39 IKKMNSGLASN
+39 NS
-50 KEQPEITE
+50 
-58 EDLEANPQAY
+58 
-68 SSEQIEGVL
+68 
-77 RNKRSIRT
+77 
-85 KLDDYLRMSSSLL
+85 
-98 PTTPREALDAV
+98 
-109 GTLREELQA
+109 
-118 NGIDPEYE
+118 GIDPDYE
-126 RYREKI
+126 KYRDKVDRIQGKI
-132 KRNED
+132 YAITQN
-137 IVYSVTRYINPTTG
+137 INPKTG
-151 LFGDVPAQD
+151 LFGVVPTEDVKD
-160 VTNNK
+160 SRLGT
-165 LEKILSAEQ
+165 LLTAEQ
-174 IRDFNNAPQF
+174 IGYFNSLPKSMQDEF
-184 MRDKYVFNR
+184 LFEG
-193 IVENFFPEGEMD
+193 IVETFFPQGGMD
-205 KGYALE
+205 KITALG
-211 LLKKHY
+211 LLKEHY
-217 QTDSMHGVVSKYAQ
+217 QTDSMHGVISKYAQ
-231 ELQRNKDEETAYKEA
+231 ELQRNKEEEVAYNEA
-246 STRFFYSFIE
+246 STRFFDSFIE
-256 TGGDYQK
+256 NGGDYQK
-263 AIDSLEGNL
+263 TIDSLEGNL

-286 KYIYQRAYNSVSWI
+286 KYIYQRAYNAVSWI

-308 ELDWDKMAD
+308 ELDWNKMAD

-353 TASDIIGFT
+353 TASDISGFT

-387 MGRDYPTSWVG
+387 QGRDMPTSWMG
-398 RFFKGAVEQVPK
+398 RALKAATDQVPK
-410 ITAVTAS
+410 VAAVTGSTLLASPGGPTAMAATGTAVGS
-417 TIGATAASGGNPAVG
+417 
-432 YATATA
+432 
-438 AGAMVYGSTVALE
+438 MVYGSSVGLE
-451 AYRTNSSKAGSVA
+451 AYRTNSSKAGA
-464 YGLSVGAL
+464 LTYGITVGAL

-477 NAVIKMGALAVKGA
+477 NVTMGVGALAAKGIKVA
-491 KSVEVGSKLATTYNK
+491 KGGSKIAGAIEK
-506 LPGTVRAAGAG
+506 VPSVARGAGAG
-517 AFFEYVQEVTADPIY
+517 ALSEYTQEIIADPIY
-532 IGLEN
+532 VGLEN
-537 LMRSAGFDLTQQNTL
+537 VMRSAGFELTQQNTV

-558 LDLTQPELLGATVL
+558 LDFTSPELLGATAI
-572 LGGSLGAVGG
+572 LGGSIGAVGG

-616 DGKERTNRLIA
+616 DGKERTNRLTA

-737 TPDELRAKIQS
+737 TPDELREKIQS
-748 TEDNNA
+748 AENNNA

-763 VINQDPELLQ
+763 VVNQDPDLLQ
-773 SFRDGKVSIEDVA
+773 SYREGKVSIEDVA

-826 SGVISRSVIETQVRN
+826 SGVISRDVIETQVRN

-847 RSAEEIGDLSNDIL
+847 RSSEEIGDLSNDVL

-973 TPSIKTINEAIKSII
+973 TPSIKTINEAIKSIVE
-988 GGTSEKSVGQLH
+988 GTSERAVGQLH

-1082 EEASRKQAEEI
+1082 EEASRKQLERLIQDEIKRRVEQADAKAKKDFSREMKFLRSLISKEIRKDIKEE
-1093 IRALMSRKVEE
+1093 
-1104 NKRLEKESIAKTKEK
+1104 
-1119 IRAEIAKAAREE
+1119 RAEAA
-1131 KASKRRE
+1131 
-1138 KARTKK
+1138 
-1144 EKEKAL
+1144 
-1150 RDARRERERIKK
+1150 
-1162 IIREKK
+1162 
-1168 EEAKKEAQ
+1168 
-1176 KAREAFNKEMSFLR
+1176 
-1190 NLITKEITKDVKEG
+1190 
-1204 QKAKEAEK
+1204 AEK
-1212 KLATKSIESLR
+1212 KLASKSIQSLR

-1297 LLEVFGSALYREKMP
+1297 LLEVFGSALYRERMP

-1337 EGRLRRKKVNERI
+1337 EGRLRRKKVNEQI

-1355 DFNAKINER
+1355 KFNAVINER
-1364 VGGEKNRDALRKAV
+1364 VGGENNRDALRKAV
-1378 MERDQRGTG
+1378 LERDQRGTG

-1394 QFMSLQ
+1394 GFMSLQ
-1400 QLLEVMSSMKS
+1400 QLLEVLSSMKD

-1422 VQFAEQQRGVE
+1422 VQYAEQQRGVE
-1433 KEKATSNAIRI
+1433 KEKATSHAVRI
-1444 MRGMMEIAGQNS
+1444 MRGMMERAGQNS
-1456 PRYFDELS
+1456 PRYFDQLS
-1464 TKTIPF
+1464 TKTISF

-1495 LRENLGDKGMD
+1495 LRENLGNKGMD
-1506 FGNYRKYQQELEGLN
+1506 FGNYRKYQQELEALN
-1521 KSLDDGAITSEEFES
+1521 KGLADGALTSEEYDAKAEV
-1536 KLEAVEEEYLARK
+1536 VENEYLERK
-1549 EKDIAKLLEL
+1549 EKDISKLLEI

-1604 IAAYNTMQEGDMDA
+1604 IAAYNTMQEGDMES
-1618 YSKGHVTRT
+1618 YSKGHISRT

-1660 MEGWMTASEL
+1660 MEGWMTAYEL

-1689 LLGPANFEAANKALY
+1689 LLGPANYETANKDLY

-1738 LASLVRSSAA
+1738 LASLVRSGAA
-1748 LFNPIVGSN
+1748 IFNPLVGSN
-1757 FSMMEII
+1757 FSSMEII
-1764 KGVAEVTSGNYKGF
+1764 RGFADIASGNYKGF
-1778 TLEELRDLEAMKE
+1778 SIEELRDLEAMKE

-1803 DKALSIPLKKQAQW
+1803 EKALSIPLKKQAQW
-1817 GYWQEAGMSGLMA
+1817 GYWQEAGMSGLIG
-1830 FDWWSISFV
+1830 FDWWSISRA
-1839 NQLTSHMLANRG
+1839 NMLASHMLAKRG

-1876 KAIHLMGGSSFE
+1876 KASHLLGGSAFE
-1888 QAQFLFL
+1888 ASQFLFL

-1900 KFGLVI
+1900 KFGMVV
-1906 MQGKKDVPFWEA
+1906 MQGKKGDWLA
-1918 FQGAFRV
+1918 AFRV
-1925 YTIAALANGLFNGL
+1925 YTIAAIANGLFNGL
-1939 ATGLFGDKDKEDDFM
+1939 ATALFGDKDKEDE
-1954 SNFLLTSV
+1954 FLDNLFFTAV

-1977 WCASLIS
+1977 WVLSELS
-1984 GGKQFSLGRA
+1984 GKQYSLGRA
-1994 DMADLSKSIQGLVRS
+1994 DMADLSSTIQNLVRS

-2024 GALTTNDY
+2024 GALTFNDY
-2032 IDMVSYVGK
+2032 ADMVSYLGK
-2041 NIGSVASATT
+2041 NIGSVATVSTA
-2051 IFGTSGQSMTK
+2051 FGSSGQSVTK
-2062 ALEMVGALS
+2062 SLEMVGALS

-2084 IPEPINPLYTEKEE
+2084 LPEPINPLYTEKEE

>member
-1 MHKESREFIVHC
+1 MPDTLDPLNLATPPIDSE
-13 FPIGI
+13 PIGGDALEAQAQQEMQE
-18 IYKQI
+18 QI
-23 MEELSEQPEDS
+23 ANEAQGVSNGVNEGAWAERALSQKRKLRSDLDEYLKLQAQATPDDSPEFLQALSERRNQL
-34 ILLDE
+34 I
-39 IKKMNSGLASN
+39 NS
-50 KEQPEITE
+50 
-58 EDLEANPQAY
+58 
-68 SSEQIEGVL
+68 
-77 RNKRSIRT
+77 
-85 KLDDYLRMSSSLL
+85 
-98 PTTPREALDAV
+98 
-109 GTLREELQA
+109 
-118 NGIDPEYE
+118 GIDPDYE
-126 RYREKI
+126 KYRDKVDRIQGKI
-132 KRNED
+132 YAITQN
-137 IVYSVTRYINPTTG
+137 INPKTG
-151 LFGDVPAQD
+151 LFGVVPTEDVKD
-160 VTNNK
+160 SRLGT
-165 LEKILSAEQ
+165 LLTAEQ
-174 IRDFNNAPQF
+174 IGYFNSLPKSMQDEF
-184 MRDKYVFNR
+184 LFEG
-193 IVENFFPEGEMD
+193 IVETFFPQGGMD
-205 KGYALE
+205 KVTALG
-211 LLKKHY
+211 LLKEHY

-231 ELQRNKDEETAYKEA
+231 ELQRNKDEETAYNEA
-246 STRFFYSFIE
+246 STRFFDSFIE

-317 SLLKLGE
+317 RLLKLGE
-324 GEAFSLAVQMLPYML
+324 GETFSLAIQMLPYML
-339 PKDNRT
+339 PKDDRT
-345 WLVQAIDD
+345 WLTQAIDD
-353 TASDIIGFT
+353 TASDVSRFA
-362 RLMLSGGGDN
+362 RLMVDGGGDS
-372 AKAERLALAIQQEYR
+372 AQAERLALAIQQEYR
-387 MGRDYPTSWVG
+387 QGRDMPTSWIG
-398 RFFKGAVEQVPK
+398 RAFKAATDQVPK
-410 ITAVTAS
+410 VAAVTGSSLLASPGGPVAMAATGTAVGS
-417 TIGATAASGGNPAVG
+417 
-432 YATATA
+432 
-438 AGAMVYGSTVALE
+438 MVYGSTVGLE
-451 AYRTNSSKAGSVA
+451 AYRTNSSRAGA
-464 YGLSVGAL
+464 LTYGVTVGAL

-477 NAVIKMGALAVKGA
+477 NVTLGVGALASKGIKVA
-491 KSVEVGSKLATTYNK
+491 EAGRKMASVAGRVPA
-506 LPGTVRAAGAG
+506 TVRGAAAGALS
-517 AFFEYVQEVTADPIY
+517 EYTQEVIADPIY
-532 IGLEN
+532 VGLEN
-537 LMRSAGFDLTQQNTL
+537 VMRSAGFELTQQNTL
-552 SNWWET
+552 KNWWET
-558 LDLTQPELLGATVL
+558 LDFTSPELLGATAI
-572 LGGSLGAVGG
+572 LGGSIGAVGG

-593 RSAEALTALGIPQT
+593 RSASALQAYGVPESEAV
-607 EATAIANMP
+607 AIAEMP
-616 DGKERTNRLIA
+616 DGKERTNRLIS
-627 ALRDNKVSSDV
+627 ALRNNRVSPDV
-638 QITHQQ
+638 QITNQQ
-644 AGVFLNFLAKNA
+644 AGIFLNFLAKNA
-656 ERFKDVELMPN
+656 ERFKDVELMPE
-667 ITDNG
+667 ISDNG
-672 DGTFNVIEKD
+672 DGTFNIVERD
-682 PVSGAEKTTTVTD
+682 PVSGAEKVTTVTD

-719 AQEEIEASVGKDA
+719 AQEEIESGVGKET

-826 SGVISRSVIETQVRN
+826 SGVISRDVIETQVRN

-847 RSAEEIGDLSNDIL
+847 RSSEEIGDLSNDVL

-973 TPSIKTINEAIKSII
+973 TPSIKTINEAIKSIVE
-988 GGTSEKSVGQLH
+988 GTSERAVGQLH

-1082 EEASRKQAEEI
+1082 EEASRKQLERLIQDEIKRRVEQADAKAKKDFSREMKFLRSLISKEIRKDIKEE
-1093 IRALMSRKVEE
+1093 
-1104 NKRLEKESIAKTKEK
+1104 
-1119 IRAEIAKAAREE
+1119 RAEAA
-1131 KASKRRE
+1131 
-1138 KARTKK
+1138 
-1144 EKEKAL
+1144 
-1150 RDARRERERIKK
+1150 
-1162 IIREKK
+1162 
-1168 EEAKKEAQ
+1168 
-1176 KAREAFNKEMSFLR
+1176 
-1190 NLITKEITKDVKEG
+1190 
-1204 QKAKEAEK
+1204 AEK

-1297 LLEVFGSALYREKMP
+1297 LLEVFGSALYRERMP

-1337 EGRLRRKKVNERI
+1337 EGRLRRKKVNEQI

-1355 DFNAKINER
+1355 KFNAVINER
-1364 VGGEKNRDALRKAV
+1364 VGGENNRDALRKAV
-1378 MERDQRGTG
+1378 LERDQRGTG

-1394 QFMSLQ
+1394 GFMSLQ
-1400 QLLEVMSSMKS
+1400 QLLEVLSSMKD

-1422 VQFAEQQRGVE
+1422 VQYAEQQRGVE
-1433 KEKATSNAIRI
+1433 KEKATSHAVRI
-1444 MRGMMEIAGQNS
+1444 MRGMMERAGQNS
-1456 PRYFDELS
+1456 PRYFDQLS

-1495 LRENLGDKGMD
+1495 LRENLGNKGMD
-1506 FGNYRKYQQELEGLN
+1506 FGNYRKYQQELEALN
-1521 KSLDDGAITSEEFES
+1521 KGLADGALTSEEYDANAEVI
-1536 KLEAVEEEYLARK
+1536 ENEYLERK
-1549 EKDIAKLLEL
+1549 EKDISKLLEI

-1604 IAAYNTMQEGDMDA
+1604 IAAYNTMQEGDMES
-1618 YSKGHVTRT
+1618 YSKGHISRT

-1660 MEGWMTASEL
+1660 MEGWMTAYEL

-1689 LLGPANFEAANKALY
+1689 LLGPANYETANKDLY

-1738 LASLVRSSAA
+1738 LASLVRSGAA
-1748 LFNPIVGSN
+1748 IFNPLVGSN
-1757 FSMMEII
+1757 FSSMEII
-1764 KGVAEVTSGNYKGF
+1764 RGFAGIASGNYKGF
-1778 TLEELRDLEAMKE
+1778 SIEELRDLEAMKE

-1803 DKALSIPLKKQAQW
+1803 EKALSIPLKKQAQW
-1817 GYWQEAGMSGLMA
+1817 GYWQEAGMSGLIG
-1830 FDWWSISFV
+1830 FDWWSISRA
-1839 NQLTSHMLANRG
+1839 NMLTSHMLAKRG

-1876 KAIHLMGGSSFE
+1876 KASHLLGGSAFE
-1888 QAQFLFL
+1888 ASQFLFL

-1900 KFGLVI
+1900 KFGMVV
-1906 MQGKKDVPFWEA
+1906 MQGKKGDWL
-1918 FQGAFRV
+1918 GAFRV
-1925 YTIAALANGLFNGL
+1925 YTIAAIANGLFNGL
-1939 ATGLFGDKDKEDDFM
+1939 ATALFGDKDKEDEFVDNLF
-1954 SNFLLTSV
+1954 FTAV

-1977 WCASLIS
+1977 WVLSELS
-1984 GGKQFSLGRA
+1984 GKQYSLGRA
-1994 DMADLSKSIQGLVRS
+1994 DMADLSSTIQNLVRS

-2024 GALTTNDY
+2024 GALTFNDY
-2032 IDMVSYVGK
+2032 ADMVSYLGK
-2041 NIGSVASATT
+2041 NIGSVATVSTA
-2051 IFGTSGQSMTK
+2051 FGSSGQSVTK
-2062 ALEMVGALS
+2062 SLEMVGALS

-2084 IPEPINPLYTEKEE
+2084 LPEPINPLYTEKEE

>member
-1 MHKESREFIVHC
+1 MHC

-98 PTTPREALDAV
+98 PTTPREVLDAV

-231 ELQRNKDEETAYKEA
+231 ELQRNKEEEVAYNEA
-246 STRFFYSFIE
+246 STRFFDSFIE
-256 TGGDYQK
+256 SGGDYQK

-286 KYIYQRAYNSVSWI
+286 KYIYQRAYNAVSWI

-308 ELDWDKMAD
+308 ELDWNKMAD
-317 SLLKLGE
+317 RLLKLGE

-410 ITAVTAS
+410 VTAVTAS

-438 AGAMVYGSTVALE
+438 VGSMVYGSTVALE

-477 NAVIKMGALAVKGA
+477 NAVIKMGALAAKGA

-517 AFFEYVQEVTADPIY
+517 ALSEYVQEVSADPIY

-616 DGKERTNRLIA
+616 DGKERTNRLTA

-737 TPDELRAKIQS
+737 TPDELREKIQS
-748 TEDNNA
+748 AENNNA

-763 VINQDPELLQ
+763 VINQDPDLLQ
-773 SFRDGKVSIEDVA
+773 SYREGKVSIEDVA

-826 SGVISRSVIETQVRN
+826 SGVISRDVIETQVRN

-847 RSAEEIGDLSNDIL
+847 RSSEEIGDLSNDVL

-973 TPSIKTINEAIKSII
+973 TPSIKTINEAIKSIVE
-988 GGTSEKSVGQLH
+988 GTSERAVGQLH

-1082 EEASRKQAEEI
+1082 EEASRKQLERLIQDEIKRRVEQADAKAKKDFSREMKFLRSLISKEIRKDIKEE
-1093 IRALMSRKVEE
+1093 
-1104 NKRLEKESIAKTKEK
+1104 
-1119 IRAEIAKAAREE
+1119 RAEAA
-1131 KASKRRE
+1131 
-1138 KARTKK
+1138 
-1144 EKEKAL
+1144 
-1150 RDARRERERIKK
+1150 
-1162 IIREKK
+1162 
-1168 EEAKKEAQ
+1168 
-1176 KAREAFNKEMSFLR
+1176 
-1190 NLITKEITKDVKEG
+1190 
-1204 QKAKEAEK
+1204 AEK

-1521 KSLDDGAITSEEFES
+1521 KSLDDGVITSEEFES

-1900 KFGLVI
+1900 KFGLVV

-2071 NALSQVKTTAQKA
+2071 NALSQAKTTTQKFL
-2084 IPEPINPLYTEKEE
+2084 PESVNPLYTEKEA
-2098 MKERARQLKKAKR
+2098 MKERARQIRREKKKAKQ
-2111 EAKRENGERSAT
+2111 ENGERSAT

-2128 RELRQINKL
+2128 RELRQINKQ

>member
-1 MHKESREFIVHC
+1 MPDTLDPLNLATPPIDSE
-13 FPIGI
+13 PIGGDALEAQAQQEMQE
-18 IYKQI
+18 QI
-23 MEELSEQPEDS
+23 ANEAQGVSNGVNEGAWAERALSQKRKLRSDLDEYLKLQAQVTPDDSPEFLEALSERRNQL
-34 ILLDE
+34 I
-39 IKKMNSGLASN
+39 NS
-50 KEQPEITE
+50 
-58 EDLEANPQAY
+58 
-68 SSEQIEGVL
+68 
-77 RNKRSIRT
+77 
-85 KLDDYLRMSSSLL
+85 
-98 PTTPREALDAV
+98 
-109 GTLREELQA
+109 
-118 NGIDPEYE
+118 GIDPDYE
-126 RYREKI
+126 KYRDKVDRIQGKI
-132 KRNED
+132 YAITQN
-137 IVYSVTRYINPTTG
+137 INPKTG
-151 LFGDVPAQD
+151 LFGVVPTEDVKD
-160 VTNNK
+160 SRLGT
-165 LEKILSAEQ
+165 LLTAEQ
-174 IRDFNNAPQF
+174 IGYFNSLPKSMQDEF
-184 MRDKYVFNR
+184 LFEG
-193 IVENFFPEGEMD
+193 IVETFFPQGGMD
-205 KGYALE
+205 KVTALG
-211 LLKKHY
+211 LLKEHY

-231 ELQRNKDEETAYKEA
+231 ELQRNKEEEVAYNEA
-246 STRFFYSFIE
+246 ATRFFDSFIE
-256 TGGDYQK
+256 NGGDYQK

-308 ELDWDKMAD
+308 ELDWNKMAD

-353 TASDIIGFT
+353 TASDISGFT
-362 RLMLSGGGDN
+362 RLMLFGGGDN

-387 MGRDYPTSWVG
+387 QGRDMPTSSMGRALKAATD
-398 RFFKGAVEQVPK
+398 QVPK
-410 ITAVTAS
+410 VAAVTGSILLASPGGPTAMAATGTAVGS
-417 TIGATAASGGNPAVG
+417 
-432 YATATA
+432 
-438 AGAMVYGSTVALE
+438 MVYGSSVGLE
-451 AYRTNSSKAGSVA
+451 AYRTNSSKAGA
-464 YGLSVGAL
+464 LTYGITVGAL

-477 NAVIKMGALAVKGA
+477 SVTKGVGALAAKGIKDA
-491 KSVEVGSKLATTYNK
+491 AVTGSKIAGAIEK
-506 LPGTVRAAGAG
+506 VPSVARGAGAG
-517 AFFEYVQEVTADPIY
+517 ALSEYTQEIIADPIY
-532 IGLEN
+532 VGLEN
-537 LMRSAGFDLTQQNTL
+537 VMRSAGFELTQQNTV

-558 LDLTQPELLGATVL
+558 LDFTSPELLGATAI
-572 LGGSLGAVGG
+572 LGGSIGAVGG

-616 DGKERTNRLIA
+616 DGKERTNRLTA

-737 TPDELRAKIQS
+737 TPDELREKIQS
-748 TEDNNA
+748 AENNNA

-763 VINQDPELLQ
+763 VVNQDPDLLQ
-773 SFRDGKVSIEDVA
+773 SYREGKVSIEDVA

-826 SGVISRSVIETQVRN
+826 SGVISRDVIETQVRN

-847 RSAEEIGDLSNDIL
+847 RSSEEIGDLSNDVL

-935 ERRDGQDVGELI
+935 ERRDGQDMAELV
-947 NGATGEN
+947 NGATGES
-954 ILPMGK
+954 ILPMGQS
-960 TLPSARRRGTIDV
+960 LPSVRRRGIIDV
-973 TPSIKTINEAIKSII
+973 TPSVRTINEAISNIVNGASERSI
-988 GGTSEKSVGQLH
+988 GQLH
-1000 KLQRSMTKLSERFS
+1000 KLQRSMIKLSERFS

-1044 FISNQLADRL
+1044 FISNQLAERL

-1066 MKTALDATVR
+1066 MKTALDATVA

-1082 EEASRKQAEEI
+1082 EAASRKQLERIIQDEINRRVEQADAKAKKDFNREMKFLRGLISKEIRKDIKEE
-1093 IRALMSRKVEE
+1093 
-1104 NKRLEKESIAKTKEK
+1104 
-1119 IRAEIAKAAREE
+1119 RAEAA
-1131 KASKRRE
+1131 
-1138 KARTKK
+1138 
-1144 EKEKAL
+1144 
-1150 RDARRERERIKK
+1150 
-1162 IIREKK
+1162 
-1168 EEAKKEAQ
+1168 
-1176 KAREAFNKEMSFLR
+1176 
-1190 NLITKEITKDVKEG
+1190 
-1204 QKAKEAEK
+1204 AEK
-1212 KLATKSIESLR
+1212 KLASKSIQSLR

-1297 LLEVFGSALYREKMP
+1297 LLEVFGSALYRERMP

-1337 EGRLRRKKVNERI
+1337 EGRLRRKKVNEQI

-1355 DFNAKINER
+1355 KFNAVINER
-1364 VGGEKNRDALRKAV
+1364 VGGENNRDALRKAV
-1378 MERDQRGTG
+1378 LERDQRGTG

-1394 QFMSLQ
+1394 GFMSLQ
-1400 QLLEVMSSMKS
+1400 QLLEVLSSMKD

-1422 VQFAEQQRGVE
+1422 VQYAEQQRGVE
-1433 KEKATSNAIRI
+1433 KEKATSHAVRI
-1444 MRGMMEIAGQNS
+1444 MRGMMERAGQNS
-1456 PRYFDELS
+1456 PRYFDQLS

-1495 LRENLGDKGMD
+1495 LRENLGNKGMD
-1506 FGNYRKYQQELEGLN
+1506 FGNYRKYQQELEALN
-1521 KSLDDGAITSEEFES
+1521 KGLADGALTSEEYDAKAEV
-1536 KLEAVEEEYLARK
+1536 VENEYLERK
-1549 EKDIAKLLEL
+1549 EKDISKLLEI

-1604 IAAYNTMQEGDMDA
+1604 IAAYNTMQEGDMES
-1618 YSKGHVTRT
+1618 YSKGHISRT

-1660 MEGWMTASEL
+1660 MEGWMTAYEL

-1689 LLGPANFEAANKALY
+1689 LLGPANYETANKDLY

-1738 LASLVRSSAA
+1738 LASLVRSGAA
-1748 LFNPIVGSN
+1748 IFNPLVGSN
-1757 FSMMEII
+1757 FSSMEII
-1764 KGVAEVTSGNYKGF
+1764 RGFAGIASGNYKGF
-1778 TLEELRDLEAMKE
+1778 SIEELRDLEAMKE

-1803 DKALSIPLKKQAQW
+1803 EKALSIPLKKQAQW
-1817 GYWQEAGMSGLMA
+1817 GYWQEAGMSGLIG
-1830 FDWWSISFV
+1830 FDWWSISRA
-1839 NQLTSHMLANRG
+1839 NMLTSHMLAKRG

-1876 KAIHLMGGSSFE
+1876 KASHLLGGSAFE
-1888 QAQFLFL
+1888 ASQFLFL

-1900 KFGLVI
+1900 KFGMVV
-1906 MQGKKDVPFWEA
+1906 MQGKKGDWL
-1918 FQGAFRV
+1918 GAFRV
-1925 YTIAALANGLFNGL
+1925 YTIAAIANGLFNGL
-1939 ATGLFGDKDKEDDFM
+1939 ATALFGDKDKEDEFVDNLF
-1954 SNFLLTSV
+1954 FTAV

-1977 WCASLIS
+1977 WVLSELS
-1984 GGKQFSLGRA
+1984 GKQYSLGRA
-1994 DMADLSKSIQGLVRS
+1994 DMADLSSTIQNLVRS

-2024 GALTTNDY
+2024 GALTFNDY
-2032 IDMVSYVGK
+2032 ADMVSYLGK
-2041 NIGSVASATT
+2041 NIGSVATVSTA
-2051 IFGTSGQSMTK
+2051 FGSSGQSVTK
-2062 ALEMVGALS
+2062 SLEMVGALS

-2084 IPEPINPLYTEKEE
+2084 LPEPINPLYTEKEE

>member
-231 ELQRNKDEETAYKEA
+231 ELQRNKDEETAYNEA
-246 STRFFYSFIE
+246 STRFFDSFIE

-317 SLLKLGE
+317 RLLKLGE
-324 GEAFSLAVQMLPYML
+324 GETFSLAIQMLPYML
-339 PKDNRT
+339 PKDDRT
-345 WLVQAIDD
+345 WLTQAIDD
-353 TASDIIGFT
+353 TASDVSRFA
-362 RLMLSGGGDN
+362 RLMVDGGGDS
-372 AKAERLALAIQQEYR
+372 AQAERLALAIQQEYR
-387 MGRDYPTSWVG
+387 QGRDMPTSWIG
-398 RFFKGAVEQVPK
+398 RAFKAATDQVPK
-410 ITAVTAS
+410 VAAVTGSSLLASPGGPVAMAATGTAVGS
-417 TIGATAASGGNPAVG
+417 
-432 YATATA
+432 
-438 AGAMVYGSTVALE
+438 MVYGSTVGLE
-451 AYRTNSSKAGSVA
+451 AYRTNSSRAGA
-464 YGLSVGAL
+464 LTYGVTVGAL

-477 NAVIKMGALAVKGA
+477 NVTLGVGALASKGIKVA
-491 KSVEVGSKLATTYNK
+491 EAGRKMASVAGRVPA
-506 LPGTVRAAGAG
+506 TVRGAAAGALS
-517 AFFEYVQEVTADPIY
+517 EYTQEVIADPIY
-532 IGLEN
+532 VGLEN
-537 LMRSAGFDLTQQNTL
+537 VMRSAGFELTQQNTL
-552 SNWWET
+552 KNWWET
-558 LDLTQPELLGATVL
+558 LDFTSPELLGATAI
-572 LGGSLGAVGG
+572 LGGSIGAVGG

-593 RSAEALTALGIPQT
+593 RSASALQAYGVPESEAV
-607 EATAIANMP
+607 AIAEMP
-616 DGKERTNRLIA
+616 DGKERTNRLIS
-627 ALRDNKVSSDV
+627 ALRNNRVSPDV
-638 QITHQQ
+638 QITNQQ
-644 AGVFLNFLAKNA
+644 AGIFLNFLAKNA
-656 ERFKDVELMPN
+656 ERFKDVELMPE
-667 ITDNG
+667 ISDNG
-672 DGTFNVIEKD
+672 DGTFNIVERD
-682 PVSGAEKTTTVTD
+682 PVSGAEKVTTVTD

-719 AQEEIEASVGKDA
+719 AQEEIESGVGKET

-826 SGVISRSVIETQVRN
+826 SGVISRDVIETQVRN

-847 RSAEEIGDLSNDIL
+847 RSSEEIGDLSNDVL

-973 TPSIKTINEAIKSII
+973 TPSIKTINEAIKSIVE
-988 GGTSEKSVGQLH
+988 GTSERAVGQLH

-1082 EEASRKQAEEI
+1082 EEASRKQLERLIQDEIKRRVEQADAKAKKDFSREMKFLRSLISKEIRKDIKEE
-1093 IRALMSRKVEE
+1093 
-1104 NKRLEKESIAKTKEK
+1104 
-1119 IRAEIAKAAREE
+1119 RAEAA
-1131 KASKRRE
+1131 
-1138 KARTKK
+1138 
-1144 EKEKAL
+1144 
-1150 RDARRERERIKK
+1150 
-1162 IIREKK
+1162 
-1168 EEAKKEAQ
+1168 
-1176 KAREAFNKEMSFLR
+1176 
-1190 NLITKEITKDVKEG
+1190 
-1204 QKAKEAEK
+1204 AEK

-1297 LLEVFGSALYREKMP
+1297 LLEVFGSALYRERMP

-1337 EGRLRRKKVNERI
+1337 EGRLRRKKVNEQI

-1355 DFNAKINER
+1355 KFNAVINER
-1364 VGGEKNRDALRKAV
+1364 VGGENNRDALRKAV
-1378 MERDQRGTG
+1378 LERDQRGTG

-1394 QFMSLQ
+1394 GFMSLQ
-1400 QLLEVMSSMKS
+1400 QLLEVLSSMKD

-1422 VQFAEQQRGVE
+1422 VQYAEQQRGVE
-1433 KEKATSNAIRI
+1433 KEKATSHAVRI
-1444 MRGMMEIAGQNS
+1444 MRGMMERAGQNS
-1456 PRYFDELS
+1456 PRYFDQLS
-1464 TKTIPF
+1464 TKTISF

-1495 LRENLGDKGMD
+1495 LRENLGNKGMD
-1506 FGNYRKYQQELEGLN
+1506 FGNYRKYQQELEALN
-1521 KSLDDGAITSEEFES
+1521 KGLADGALTSEEYDANAEVI
-1536 KLEAVEEEYLARK
+1536 ENEYLERK
-1549 EKDIAKLLEL
+1549 EKDISKLLEI

-1604 IAAYNTMQEGDMDA
+1604 IAAYNTMQEGDMES
-1618 YSKGHVTRT
+1618 YSKGHISRT

-1660 MEGWMTASEL
+1660 MEGWMTAYEL

-1689 LLGPANFEAANKALY
+1689 LLGPANYETANKDLY

-1738 LASLVRSSAA
+1738 LASLVRSGAA
-1748 LFNPIVGSN
+1748 IFNPLVGSN
-1757 FSMMEII
+1757 FSSMEII
-1764 KGVAEVTSGNYKGF
+1764 RGFAGIASGNYKGF
-1778 TLEELRDLEAMKE
+1778 SIEELRDLEAMKE

-1803 DKALSIPLKKQAQW
+1803 EKALSIPLKKQAQW
-1817 GYWQEAGMSGLMA
+1817 GYWQEAGMSGLIG
-1830 FDWWSISFV
+1830 FDWWSISRA
-1839 NQLTSHMLANRG
+1839 NMLTSHMLAKRG

-1876 KAIHLMGGSSFE
+1876 KASHLLGGSAFE
-1888 QAQFLFL
+1888 ASQFLFL

-1900 KFGLVI
+1900 KFGMVV
-1906 MQGKKDVPFWEA
+1906 MQGKKGDWL
-1918 FQGAFRV
+1918 GAFRV
-1925 YTIAALANGLFNGL
+1925 YTIAAIANGLFNGL
-1939 ATGLFGDKDKEDDFM
+1939 ATALFGDKDKEDEFVDNLF
-1954 SNFLLTSV
+1954 FTAV

-1977 WCASLIS
+1977 WVLSELS
-1984 GGKQFSLGRA
+1984 GKQYSLGRA
-1994 DMADLSKSIQGLVRS
+1994 DMADLSSTIQNLVRS

-2024 GALTTNDY
+2024 GALTFNDY
-2032 IDMVSYVGK
+2032 ADMVSYLGK
-2041 NIGSVASATT
+2041 NIGSVATVSTA
-2051 IFGTSGQSMTK
+2051 FGSSGQSVTK
-2062 ALEMVGALS
+2062 SLEMVGALS

-2084 IPEPINPLYTEKEE
+2084 LPEPINPLYTEKEE

>member
-1 MHKESREFIVHC
+1 MPDTLDPLNLATPPIDSE
-13 FPIGI
+13 PIGGDALEAQAQQEMQE
-18 IYKQI
+18 QI
-23 MEELSEQPEDS
+23 TNEAQGVSNGVNEGAWAERALSQKRKLRSDLDEYLKLQAQVTPDDSPEFLQALSERRNQL
-34 ILLDE
+34 I
-39 IKKMNSGLASN
+39 NS
-50 KEQPEITE
+50 
-58 EDLEANPQAY
+58 
-68 SSEQIEGVL
+68 
-77 RNKRSIRT
+77 
-85 KLDDYLRMSSSLL
+85 
-98 PTTPREALDAV
+98 
-109 GTLREELQA
+109 
-118 NGIDPEYE
+118 GIDPDYE
-126 RYREKI
+126 KYRDKVDRIQGKI
-132 KRNED
+132 YAITQN
-137 IVYSVTRYINPTTG
+137 INPKTG
-151 LFGDVPAQD
+151 LFGVVPTEDVKD
-160 VTNNK
+160 SRLGT
-165 LEKILSAEQ
+165 LLTAEQ
-174 IRDFNNAPQF
+174 IGYFNSLPKSMQDEF
-184 MRDKYVFNR
+184 LFEG
-193 IVENFFPEGEMD
+193 IVETFFPQGGMD
-205 KGYALE
+205 KVTALG
-211 LLKKHY
+211 LLKEHY
-217 QTDSMHGVVSKYAQ
+217 QTDSMHGVISKYAQ
-231 ELQRNKDEETAYKEA
+231 ELQRNKEEEVAYNEA
-246 STRFFYSFIE
+246 STRFFDSFIE
-256 TGGDYQK
+256 SGGDYQK

-300 KDEYIESG
+300 KDEYIERG
-308 ELDWDKMAD
+308 ELDWNKMAD

-353 TASDIIGFT
+353 TASDISGFT

-387 MGRDYPTSWVG
+387 QDRDMPTSWMG
-398 RFFKGAVEQVPK
+398 RALKAATDQVPK
-410 ITAVTAS
+410 VAAVTGSTLLASPGGPTAMAATGTAVGS
-417 TIGATAASGGNPAVG
+417 
-432 YATATA
+432 
-438 AGAMVYGSTVALE
+438 MVYGSSVGLE
-451 AYRTNSSKAGSVA
+451 AYRTNSSKAGA
-464 YGLSVGAL
+464 LTYGITVGAL

-477 NAVIKMGALAVKGA
+477 NVTMGVGALAAKGIKVA
-491 KSVEVGSKLATTYNK
+491 KGGSRIAGAIEKVPSV
-506 LPGTVRAAGAG
+506 VRGAGAG
-517 AFFEYVQEVTADPIY
+517 ALSEYTQEIIADPIY
-532 IGLEN
+532 VGLEN
-537 LMRSAGFDLTQQNTL
+537 VMRSAGFELTQQNTV

-558 LDLTQPELLGATVL
+558 LDFTSPELLGATAI
-572 LGGSLGAVGG
+572 LGGSIGAVGG

-616 DGKERTNRLIA
+616 DGKERTNRLTA

-737 TPDELRAKIQS
+737 TPDELREKIQAA
-748 TEDNNA
+748 ENNNA
-754 TIARLRALA
+754 TIARFRALA
-763 VINQDPELLQ
+763 VINQDPDLLQ
-773 SFRDGKVSIEDVA
+773 SYREGKVSIEDVA

-826 SGVISRSVIETQVRN
+826 SGVISRDVIETQVRN

-847 RSAEEIGDLSNDIL
+847 RSSEEIGDLSNDVL

-973 TPSIKTINEAIKSII
+973 TPSIKTINEAIKSIVE
-988 GGTSEKSVGQLH
+988 GTSERAVGQLH

-1082 EEASRKQAEEI
+1082 EEASRKQLERLIQDEIKRRVEQADAKAKKDFSREMKFLRSLISKEIRKDIKEE
-1093 IRALMSRKVEE
+1093 
-1104 NKRLEKESIAKTKEK
+1104 
-1119 IRAEIAKAAREE
+1119 RAEAA
-1131 KASKRRE
+1131 
-1138 KARTKK
+1138 
-1144 EKEKAL
+1144 
-1150 RDARRERERIKK
+1150 
-1162 IIREKK
+1162 
-1168 EEAKKEAQ
+1168 
-1176 KAREAFNKEMSFLR
+1176 
-1190 NLITKEITKDVKEG
+1190 
-1204 QKAKEAEK
+1204 AEK

-1297 LLEVFGSALYREKMP
+1297 LLEVFGSALYRERMP

-1337 EGRLRRKKVNERI
+1337 EGRLRRKKVNEQI

-1355 DFNAKINER
+1355 KFNAVINER
-1364 VGGEKNRDALRKAV
+1364 VGGENNRDALRKAV
-1378 MERDQRGTG
+1378 LERDQRGTG

-1394 QFMSLQ
+1394 GFMSLQ
-1400 QLLEVMSSMKS
+1400 QLLEVLSSMKD

-1422 VQFAEQQRGVE
+1422 VQYAEQQRGVE
-1433 KEKATSNAIRI
+1433 KEKATSHAVRI
-1444 MRGMMEIAGQNS
+1444 MRGMMERAGQNS
-1456 PRYFDELS
+1456 PRYFDQLS
-1464 TKTIPF
+1464 TKTISF

-1495 LRENLGDKGMD
+1495 LRENLGNKGMD
-1506 FGNYRKYQQELEGLN
+1506 FGNYRKYQQELEALN
-1521 KSLDDGAITSEEFES
+1521 KGLADGALTSEEYDAKAEV
-1536 KLEAVEEEYLARK
+1536 VENEYLERK
-1549 EKDIAKLLEL
+1549 EKDISKLLEI

-1604 IAAYNTMQEGDMDA
+1604 IAAYNTMQEGDMES
-1618 YSKGHVTRT
+1618 YSKGHISRT

-1660 MEGWMTASEL
+1660 MEGWMTAYEL

-1689 LLGPANFEAANKALY
+1689 LLGPANYETANKDLY

-1738 LASLVRSSAA
+1738 LASLVRSGAA
-1748 LFNPIVGSN
+1748 IFNPLVGSN
-1757 FSMMEII
+1757 FSSMEII
-1764 KGVAEVTSGNYKGF
+1764 RGFADIASGNYKGF
-1778 TLEELRDLEAMKE
+1778 SIEELRDLEAMKE

-1803 DKALSIPLKKQAQW
+1803 EKALSIPLKKQAQW
-1817 GYWQEAGMSGLMA
+1817 GYWQEAGMSGLIG
-1830 FDWWSISFV
+1830 FDWWSISRA
-1839 NQLTSHMLANRG
+1839 NMLASHMLAKRG

-1876 KAIHLMGGSSFE
+1876 KASHLLGGSAFE
-1888 QAQFLFL
+1888 ASQFLFL

-1900 KFGLVI
+1900 KFGMVV
-1906 MQGKKDVPFWEA
+1906 MQGKKGDWLA
-1918 FQGAFRV
+1918 AFRV
-1925 YTIAALANGLFNGL
+1925 YTIAAIANGLFNGL
-1939 ATGLFGDKDKEDDFM
+1939 ATALFGDKDKEDE
-1954 SNFLLTSV
+1954 FLDNLFFTAV

-1977 WCASLIS
+1977 WVLSELS
-1984 GGKQFSLGRA
+1984 GKQYSLGRA
-1994 DMADLSKSIQGLVRS
+1994 DMADLSSTIQNLVRS

-2024 GALTTNDY
+2024 GALTFNDY
-2032 IDMVSYVGK
+2032 ADMVSYLGK
-2041 NIGSVASATT
+2041 NIGSVATVSTA
-2051 IFGTSGQSMTK
+2051 FGSSGQSVTK
-2062 ALEMVGALS
+2062 SLEMVGALS

-2084 IPEPINPLYTEKEE
+2084 LPEPINPLYTEKEE

>member
-1 MHKESREFIVHC
+1 MHC

-231 ELQRNKDEETAYKEA
+231 ELQRNKDEETAYNEA
-246 STRFFYSFIE
+246 STRFFDSFIE

-317 SLLKLGE
+317 RLLKLGE
-324 GEAFSLAVQMLPYML
+324 GETFSLAIQMLPYML
-339 PKDNRT
+339 PKDDRT
-345 WLVQAIDD
+345 WLTQAIDD
-353 TASDIIGFT
+353 TASDVSRFA
-362 RLMLSGGGDN
+362 RLMVDGGGDS
-372 AKAERLALAIQQEYR
+372 AQAERLALAIQQEYR
-387 MGRDYPTSWVG
+387 QGRDMPTSWIG
-398 RFFKGAVEQVPK
+398 RAFKAATDQVPK
-410 ITAVTAS
+410 VAAVTGSSLLSSPGGPVAMAATGTAVGS
-417 TIGATAASGGNPAVG
+417 
-432 YATATA
+432 
-438 AGAMVYGSTVALE
+438 MVYGSTVGLE
-451 AYRTNSSKAGSVA
+451 AYRTNSSRAGA
-464 YGLSVGAL
+464 LTYGVTVGAL

-477 NAVIKMGALAVKGA
+477 NVTLGVGALASKGIKVA
-491 KSVEVGSKLATTYNK
+491 EAGRKMASVAGRVPA
-506 LPGTVRAAGAG
+506 TVRGAAAGALS
-517 AFFEYVQEVTADPIY
+517 EYTQEVIADPIY
-532 IGLEN
+532 VGLEN
-537 LMRSAGFDLTQQNTL
+537 VMRSAGFELTQQNTL
-552 SNWWET
+552 KNWWET
-558 LDLTQPELLGATVL
+558 LDFTSPELLGATAI
-572 LGGSLGAVGG
+572 LGGSIGAVGG

-593 RSAEALTALGIPQT
+593 RSASALQAYGVPESEAV
-607 EATAIANMP
+607 AIAEMP
-616 DGKERTNRLIA
+616 DGKERTNRLIS
-627 ALRDNKVSSDV
+627 ALRNNRVSPDV
-638 QITHQQ
+638 QITNQQ
-644 AGVFLNFLAKNA
+644 AGIFLNFLAKNA
-656 ERFKDVELMPN
+656 ERFKDVELMPE
-667 ITDNG
+667 ISDNG
-672 DGTFNVIEKD
+672 DGTFNIVERD
-682 PVSGAEKTTTVTD
+682 PVSGAEKVTTVTD

-719 AQEEIEASVGKDA
+719 AQEEIESGVGKET

-826 SGVISRSVIETQVRN
+826 SGVISRDVIETQVRN

-847 RSAEEIGDLSNDIL
+847 RSSEEIGDLSNDVL

-973 TPSIKTINEAIKSII
+973 TPSIKTINEAIKSIVE
-988 GGTSEKSVGQLH
+988 GTSERAVGQLH

-1082 EEASRKQAEEI
+1082 EEASRKQLERLIQDEIKRRVEQADAKAKKDFSREMKFLRSLISKEIRKDIKEE
-1093 IRALMSRKVEE
+1093 
-1104 NKRLEKESIAKTKEK
+1104 
-1119 IRAEIAKAAREE
+1119 RAEAA
-1131 KASKRRE
+1131 
-1138 KARTKK
+1138 
-1144 EKEKAL
+1144 
-1150 RDARRERERIKK
+1150 
-1162 IIREKK
+1162 
-1168 EEAKKEAQ
+1168 
-1176 KAREAFNKEMSFLR
+1176 
-1190 NLITKEITKDVKEG
+1190 
-1204 QKAKEAEK
+1204 AEK

-1297 LLEVFGSALYREKMP
+1297 LLEVFGSALYRERMP

-1337 EGRLRRKKVNERI
+1337 EGRLRRKKVNEQI

-1355 DFNAKINER
+1355 KFNAVINER
-1364 VGGEKNRDALRKAV
+1364 VGGENNRDALRKAV
-1378 MERDQRGTG
+1378 LERDQRGTG

-1394 QFMSLQ
+1394 GFMSLQ
-1400 QLLEVMSSMKS
+1400 QLLEVLSSMKD

-1422 VQFAEQQRGVE
+1422 VQYAEQQRGVE
-1433 KEKATSNAIRI
+1433 KEKATSHAVRI
-1444 MRGMMEIAGQNS
+1444 MRGMMERAGQNS
-1456 PRYFDELS
+1456 PRYFDQLS
-1464 TKTIPF
+1464 TKTISF

-1495 LRENLGDKGMD
+1495 LRENLGNKGMD
-1506 FGNYRKYQQELEGLN
+1506 FGNYRKYQQELEALN
-1521 KSLDDGAITSEEFES
+1521 KGLADGALTSEEYDANAEVI
-1536 KLEAVEEEYLARK
+1536 ENEYLERK
-1549 EKDIAKLLEL
+1549 EKDISKLLEI

-1604 IAAYNTMQEGDMDA
+1604 IAAYNTMQEGDMES
-1618 YSKGHVTRT
+1618 YSKGHISRT

-1660 MEGWMTASEL
+1660 MEGWMTAYEL

-1689 LLGPANFEAANKALY
+1689 LLGPANYETANKDLY

-1738 LASLVRSSAA
+1738 LASLVRSGAA
-1748 LFNPIVGSN
+1748 IFNPLVGSN
-1757 FSMMEII
+1757 FSSMEII
-1764 KGVAEVTSGNYKGF
+1764 RGFAGIASGNYKG
-1778 TLEELRDLEAMKE
+1778 LSIEELRDLEAMKE

-1803 DKALSIPLKKQAQW
+1803 EKALSIPLKKQAQW
-1817 GYWQEAGMSGLMA
+1817 GYWQEAGMSGLIG
-1830 FDWWSISFV
+1830 FDWWSISRA
-1839 NQLTSHMLANRG
+1839 NMLTSHMLAKRG

-1876 KAIHLMGGSSFE
+1876 KASHLLGGSAFE
-1888 QAQFLFL
+1888 ASQFLFL

-1900 KFGLVI
+1900 KFGMVV
-1906 MQGKKDVPFWEA
+1906 MQGKKGDWL
-1918 FQGAFRV
+1918 GAFRV
-1925 YTIAALANGLFNGL
+1925 YTIAAIANGLFNGL
-1939 ATGLFGDKDKEDDFM
+1939 ATALFGDKDKEDE
-1954 SNFLLTSV
+1954 FLDNLFFTAV

-1977 WCASLIS
+1977 WVLSELS
-1984 GGKQFSLGRA
+1984 GKQYSLGRA
-1994 DMADLSKSIQGLVRS
+1994 DMADLSSTIQNLVRS
-2009 IVKTYETVSEKWDKE
+2009 IVKHTKQFQRNGIRKE
-2024 GALTTNDY
+2024 L
-2032 IDMVSYVGK
+2032 
-2041 NIGSVASATT
+2041 
-2051 IFGTSGQSMTK
+2051 
-2062 ALEMVGALS
+2062 
-2071 NALSQVKTTAQKA
+2071 
-2084 IPEPINPLYTEKEE
+2084 
-2098 MKERARQLKKAKR
+2098 
-2111 EAKRENGERSAT
+2111 
-2123 YRKLS
+2123 
-2128 RELRQINKL
+2128 
-2137 LKIRGWED
+2137 

>member
-1 MHKESREFIVHC
+1 MPDTLDPLNLATPPTDSI
-13 FPIGI
+13 PIGGDALEVQAQQEMQE
-18 IYKQI
+18 QI
-23 MEELSEQPEDS
+23 ANEAQGVSNGVNEGAWAERALSQKRKLRSD
-34 ILLDE
+34 LDE
-39 IKKMNSGLASN
+39 YLKLQSQATPDDS
-50 KEQPEITE
+50 PEF
-58 EDLEANPQAY
+58 LEALN
-68 SSEQIEGVL
+68 ER
-77 RNKRSIRT
+77 RNQLINS
-85 KLDDYLRMSSSLL
+85 
-98 PTTPREALDAV
+98 
-109 GTLREELQA
+109 
-118 NGIDPEYE
+118 GIDPEYE
-126 RYREKI
+126 KYREQI

-137 IVYSVTRYINPTTG
+137 IVYAVTRYINPTTG
-151 LFGDVPAQD
+151 LFGEVPAQD
-160 VTNNK
+160 VENNN
-165 LEKILSAEQ
+165 LEKVLTAQQ
-174 IRDFNNAPQF
+174 IKAFNTSPPF
-184 MRDKYVFNR
+184 MQDKYVFNR
-193 IVENFFPEGEMD
+193 IVENFFPNIKVDQGV
-205 KGYALE
+205 ALE

-217 QTDSMHGVVSKYAQ
+217 NTDSMHGVVSKYAQ
-231 ELQRNKDEETAYKEA
+231 ELQRNKEEEIAYNEA
-246 STRFFYSFIE
+246 STRFFDSFIE
-256 TGGDYQK
+256 SGGDYQK

-286 KYIYQRAYNSVSWI
+286 KYIYQRAYNAVSWI
-300 KDEYIESG
+300 KDEYIERG
-308 ELDWDKMAD
+308 ELDWNKMAD

-353 TASDIIGFT
+353 TASDISGLT

-417 TIGATAASGGNPAVG
+417 TIGATAASGGNPLVG
-432 YATATA
+432 WSTATA
-438 AGAMVYGSTVALE
+438 VGSMVYGSTVALE

-477 NAVIKMGALAVKGA
+477 NAVIKMGALAAKGA

-517 AFFEYVQEVTADPIY
+517 ALSEYVQEVLADPIY
-532 IGLEN
+532 VGLEN
-537 LMRSAGFDLTQQNTL
+537 VMRSAGFDLTQQNTL

-593 RSAEALTALGIPQT
+593 RSAEALTALGIPPT

-616 DGKERTNRLIA
+616 DGKERTNRLTA

-737 TPDELRAKIQS
+737 TPDELREKIQS
-748 TEDNNA
+748 AENNNA

-763 VINQDPELLQ
+763 VINQDPDLLQ
-773 SFRDGKVSIEDVA
+773 SFREGKVSIEDVA

-826 SGVISRSVIETQVRN
+826 SGVISRDVIETQVRN

-847 RSAEEIGDLSNDIL
+847 RSSEEIGDLSNDIL

-1082 EEASRKQAEEI
+1082 EEASRKQLERLIQDEIKRRVEQADAKAKKDFSREMKFLRSLISKEIRKDIKEE
-1093 IRALMSRKVEE
+1093 
-1104 NKRLEKESIAKTKEK
+1104 
-1119 IRAEIAKAAREE
+1119 RAEAA
-1131 KASKRRE
+1131 
-1138 KARTKK
+1138 
-1144 EKEKAL
+1144 
-1150 RDARRERERIKK
+1150 
-1162 IIREKK
+1162 
-1168 EEAKKEAQ
+1168 
-1176 KAREAFNKEMSFLR
+1176 
-1190 NLITKEITKDVKEG
+1190 
-1204 QKAKEAEK
+1204 AEK

-1297 LLEVFGSALYREKMP
+1297 LLEVFGSALYRERMP

-1337 EGRLRRKKVNERI
+1337 EGRLRRKKVNEQI

-1355 DFNAKINER
+1355 KFNAVINER
-1364 VGGEKNRDALRKAV
+1364 VGGENNRDALRKAV
-1378 MERDQRGTG
+1378 LERDQRGTG

-1394 QFMSLQ
+1394 GFMSLQ
-1400 QLLEVMSSMKS
+1400 QLLEVLSSMKD

-1422 VQFAEQQRGVE
+1422 VQYAEQQRGVE
-1433 KEKATSNAIRI
+1433 KEKATSHAVRI
-1444 MRGMMEIAGQNS
+1444 MRGMMERAGQNS
-1456 PRYFDELS
+1456 PRYFDQLS
-1464 TKTIPF
+1464 TKTISF

-1495 LRENLGDKGMD
+1495 LRENLGNKGMD
-1506 FGNYRKYQQELEGLN
+1506 FGNYRKYQQELEALN
-1521 KSLDDGAITSEEFES
+1521 KGLADGSLTSEEYDAKAEV
-1536 KLEAVEEEYLARK
+1536 VENEYLERK
-1549 EKDIAKLLEL
+1549 EKDISKLLEI

-1604 IAAYNTMQEGDMDA
+1604 IAAYNTMQEGDMES
-1618 YSKGHVTRT
+1618 YSKGHISRT

-1660 MEGWMTASEL
+1660 MEGWMTAYEL

-1689 LLGPANFEAANKALY
+1689 LLGPANYETANKDLY

-1738 LASLVRSSAA
+1738 LASLVRSGAA
-1748 LFNPIVGSN
+1748 IFNPIVGSN
-1757 FSMMEII
+1757 FSSMEII
-1764 KGVAEVTSGNYKGF
+1764 RGISEVVSGNYKGF

-1791 RKYRGWEDRVLA
+1791 RTYRNWEDRVLA
-1803 DKALSIPLKKQAQW
+1803 EKALSVPLKKQAQW
-1817 GYWQEAGMSGLMA
+1817 GYWQEIGMSGLIG
-1830 FDWWSISFV
+1830 FDWWSITFA
-1839 NQLTSHMLANRG
+1839 NKLASHMLAKRG

-1876 KAIHLMGGSSFE
+1876 KASHLLGGSAFE
-1888 QAQFLFL
+1888 ASQFLFL

-1900 KFGLVI
+1900 KFGMVV
-1906 MQGKKDVPFWEA
+1906 MQGKKGDWLA
-1918 FQGAFRV
+1918 AFRV
-1925 YTIAALANGLFNGL
+1925 YTIAAIANGLFNGL
-1939 ATGLFGDKDKEDDFM
+1939 ATALFGDKDKEDE
-1954 SNFLLTSV
+1954 FLDNLFFTAV

-1977 WCASLIS
+1977 WVLSELS
-1984 GGKQFSLGRA
+1984 GKQYSLGRA
-1994 DMADLSKSIQGLVRS
+1994 DMADLSSTIQNLVRS

-2024 GALTTNDY
+2024 GALTFNDY
-2032 IDMVSYVGK
+2032 ADMVSYLGK
-2041 NIGSVASATT
+2041 NIGSVATVSTA
-2051 IFGTSGQSMTK
+2051 FGSSGQSVTK
-2062 ALEMVGALS
+2062 SLEMVGALS

-2084 IPEPINPLYTEKEE
+2084 LPEPINPLYPEKEE

>member
-1 MHKESREFIVHC
+1 MHC

-98 PTTPREALDAV
+98 PTTPREVLDAV

-231 ELQRNKDEETAYKEA
+231 ELQRNKDEETAYNEA
-246 STRFFYSFIE
+246 STRFFDSFIE

-451 AYRTNSSKAGSVA
+451 AYRTNSSKAGSMA

-737 TPDELRAKIQS
+737 TPDELREKIQS
-748 TEDNNA
+748 AENNNA

-763 VINQDPELLQ
+763 VINQDPDLLQ
-773 SFRDGKVSIEDVA
+773 SYREGKVSIEDVA

-826 SGVISRSVIETQVRN
+826 SGVISRDVIETQVRN

-847 RSAEEIGDLSNDIL
+847 RSSEEIGDLSNDVL

-1082 EEASRKQAEEI
+1082 EEASRKQLERLIQDEIKRRVEQADAKAKKDFSREMKFLRSLISKEIRKDIKEE
-1093 IRALMSRKVEE
+1093 
-1104 NKRLEKESIAKTKEK
+1104 
-1119 IRAEIAKAAREE
+1119 RAEAA
-1131 KASKRRE
+1131 
-1138 KARTKK
+1138 
-1144 EKEKAL
+1144 
-1150 RDARRERERIKK
+1150 
-1162 IIREKK
+1162 
-1168 EEAKKEAQ
+1168 
-1176 KAREAFNKEMSFLR
+1176 
-1190 NLITKEITKDVKEG
+1190 
-1204 QKAKEAEK
+1204 AEK

-1521 KSLDDGAITSEEFES
+1521 KSLDDGVITSEEFES

-1604 IAAYNTMQEGDMDA
+1604 IAAYNTMQEGDMAA

-2071 NALSQVKTTAQKA
+2071 NALSQAKTTTQKFL
-2084 IPEPINPLYTEKEE
+2084 PESVNPLYTEKEA
-2098 MKERARQLKKAKR
+2098 MKERARQIRREKKKAKQ
-2111 EAKRENGERSAT
+2111 ENGERSAT

>member
-231 ELQRNKDEETAYKEA
+231 ELQRNKDEETAYNEA
-246 STRFFYSFIE
+246 STRFFDSFIE

-317 SLLKLGE
+317 RLLKLGE
-324 GEAFSLAVQMLPYML
+324 GETFSLAIQMLPYML
-339 PKDNRT
+339 PKDDRT
-345 WLVQAIDD
+345 WLTQAIDD
-353 TASDIIGFT
+353 TASDVSRFA
-362 RLMLSGGGDN
+362 RLMVDGGGDS
-372 AKAERLALAIQQEYR
+372 AQAERLALAIQQEYR
-387 MGRDYPTSWVG
+387 QGRDMPTSWIG
-398 RFFKGAVEQVPK
+398 RAFKAATDQVPK
-410 ITAVTAS
+410 VAAVTGSSLLASPGGPVAMAATGTAVGS
-417 TIGATAASGGNPAVG
+417 
-432 YATATA
+432 
-438 AGAMVYGSTVALE
+438 MVYGSTVGLE
-451 AYRTNSSKAGSVA
+451 AYRTNSSRAGA
-464 YGLSVGAL
+464 LTYGVTVGAL

-477 NAVIKMGALAVKGA
+477 NVTLGVGALASKGIKVA
-491 KSVEVGSKLATTYNK
+491 EAGRKMASVAGRVPA
-506 LPGTVRAAGAG
+506 TVRGAAAGALS
-517 AFFEYVQEVTADPIY
+517 EYTQEVIADPIY
-532 IGLEN
+532 VGLEN
-537 LMRSAGFDLTQQNTL
+537 VMRSAGFELTQQNTL
-552 SNWWET
+552 KNWWET
-558 LDLTQPELLGATVL
+558 LDFTSPELLGATAI
-572 LGGSLGAVGG
+572 LGGSIGAVGG

-593 RSAEALTALGIPQT
+593 RSASALQAYGVPESEAV
-607 EATAIANMP
+607 AIAEMP
-616 DGKERTNRLIA
+616 DGKERTNRLIS
-627 ALRDNKVSSDV
+627 ALRNNRVSPDV
-638 QITHQQ
+638 QITNQQ
-644 AGVFLNFLAKNA
+644 AGIFLNFLAKNA
-656 ERFKDVELMPN
+656 ERFKDVELMPE
-667 ITDNG
+667 ISDNG
-672 DGTFNVIEKD
+672 DGTFNIVERD
-682 PVSGAEKTTTVTD
+682 PVSGAEKVTTVTD

-719 AQEEIEASVGKDA
+719 AQEEIESGVGKET

-826 SGVISRSVIETQVRN
+826 SGVISRDVIETQVRN

-847 RSAEEIGDLSNDIL
+847 RSSEEIGDLSNDVL

-973 TPSIKTINEAIKSII
+973 TPSIKTINEAIKSIVE
-988 GGTSEKSVGQLH
+988 GTSERAVGQLH

-1082 EEASRKQAEEI
+1082 EEASRKQLERLIQDEIKRRVEQADAKAKKDFSREMKFLRSLISKEIRKDIKEE
-1093 IRALMSRKVEE
+1093 
-1104 NKRLEKESIAKTKEK
+1104 
-1119 IRAEIAKAAREE
+1119 RAEAA
-1131 KASKRRE
+1131 
-1138 KARTKK
+1138 
-1144 EKEKAL
+1144 
-1150 RDARRERERIKK
+1150 
-1162 IIREKK
+1162 
-1168 EEAKKEAQ
+1168 
-1176 KAREAFNKEMSFLR
+1176 
-1190 NLITKEITKDVKEG
+1190 
-1204 QKAKEAEK
+1204 AEK

-1297 LLEVFGSALYREKMP
+1297 LLEVFGSALYRERMP

-1337 EGRLRRKKVNERI
+1337 EGRLRRKKVNEQI

-1355 DFNAKINER
+1355 KFNAVINER
-1364 VGGEKNRDALRKAV
+1364 VGGENNRDALRKAV
-1378 MERDQRGTG
+1378 LERDQRGTG

-1394 QFMSLQ
+1394 GFMSLQ
-1400 QLLEVMSSMKS
+1400 QLLEVLSSMKD

-1422 VQFAEQQRGVE
+1422 VQYAEQQRGVE
-1433 KEKATSNAIRI
+1433 KEKATSHAVRI
-1444 MRGMMEIAGQNS
+1444 MRGMMERAGQNS
-1456 PRYFDELS
+1456 PRYFDQLS

-1495 LRENLGDKGMD
+1495 LRENLGNKGMD
-1506 FGNYRKYQQELEGLN
+1506 FGNYRKYQQELEALN
-1521 KSLDDGAITSEEFES
+1521 KGLADGALTSEEYDANAEVI
-1536 KLEAVEEEYLARK
+1536 ENEYLERK
-1549 EKDIAKLLEL
+1549 EKDISKLLEI

-1604 IAAYNTMQEGDMDA
+1604 IAAYNTMQEGDMES
-1618 YSKGHVTRT
+1618 YSKGHISRT

-1660 MEGWMTASEL
+1660 MEGWMTAYEL

-1689 LLGPANFEAANKALY
+1689 LLGPANYETANKDLY

-1738 LASLVRSSAA
+1738 LASLVRSGAA
-1748 LFNPIVGSN
+1748 IFNPLVGSN
-1757 FSMMEII
+1757 FSSMEII
-1764 KGVAEVTSGNYKGF
+1764 RGFAGIASGNYKGF
-1778 TLEELRDLEAMKE
+1778 SIEELRDLEAMKE

-1803 DKALSIPLKKQAQW
+1803 EKALSIPLKKQAQW
-1817 GYWQEAGMSGLMA
+1817 GYWQEAGMSGLIG
-1830 FDWWSISFV
+1830 FDWWSISRA
-1839 NQLTSHMLANRG
+1839 NMLTSHMLAKRG

-1876 KAIHLMGGSSFE
+1876 KASHLLGGSAFE
-1888 QAQFLFL
+1888 ASQFLFL

-1900 KFGLVI
+1900 KFGMVV
-1906 MQGKKDVPFWEA
+1906 MQGKKGDWL
-1918 FQGAFRV
+1918 GAFRV
-1925 YTIAALANGLFNGL
+1925 YTIAAIANGLFNGL
-1939 ATGLFGDKDKEDDFM
+1939 ATALFGDKDKEDEFVDNLF
-1954 SNFLLTSV
+1954 FTAV

-1977 WCASLIS
+1977 WVLSELS
-1984 GGKQFSLGRA
+1984 GKQYSLGRA
-1994 DMADLSKSIQGLVRS
+1994 DMADLSSTIQNLVRS

-2024 GALTTNDY
+2024 GALTFNDY
-2032 IDMVSYVGK
+2032 ADMVSYLGK
-2041 NIGSVASATT
+2041 NIGSVATVSTA
-2051 IFGTSGQSMTK
+2051 FGSSGQSVTK
-2062 ALEMVGALS
+2062 SLEMVGALS

-2084 IPEPINPLYTEKEE
+2084 LPEPINPLYTEKEE

>member
-1 MHKESREFIVHC
+1 MPDTLDPLNLATPPIDSE
-13 FPIGI
+13 PIGGDALEAQAQQEMQE
-18 IYKQI
+18 QI
-23 MEELSEQPEDS
+23 TNEAQGVSNGVNEGAWAERALSQKRKLRSDLDEYLKLQAQVTPDDSPEFLQALSERRNQL
-34 ILLDE
+34 I
-39 IKKMNSGLASN
+39 NS
-50 KEQPEITE
+50 
-58 EDLEANPQAY
+58 
-68 SSEQIEGVL
+68 
-77 RNKRSIRT
+77 
-85 KLDDYLRMSSSLL
+85 
-98 PTTPREALDAV
+98 
-109 GTLREELQA
+109 
-118 NGIDPEYE
+118 GIDPDYE
-126 RYREKI
+126 KYRDKVDRIQGKI
-132 KRNED
+132 YAITQN
-137 IVYSVTRYINPTTG
+137 INPKTG
-151 LFGDVPAQD
+151 LFGVVPTEDVKD
-160 VTNNK
+160 SRLGT
-165 LEKILSAEQ
+165 LLTAEQ
-174 IRDFNNAPQF
+174 IGYFNSLPKSMQDEF
-184 MRDKYVFNR
+184 LFEG
-193 IVENFFPEGEMD
+193 IVETFFPQGGMD
-205 KGYALE
+205 KVTALG
-211 LLKKHY
+211 LLKEHY
-217 QTDSMHGVVSKYAQ
+217 QTDSMHGVISKYAQ
-231 ELQRNKDEETAYKEA
+231 ELQRNKEEEVAYNEA
-246 STRFFYSFIE
+246 STRFFDSFIE
-256 TGGDYQK
+256 SGGDYQK

-300 KDEYIESG
+300 KDEYIERG
-308 ELDWDKMAD
+308 ELDWNKMAD

-353 TASDIIGFT
+353 TASDISGFT

-387 MGRDYPTSWVG
+387 QDRDMPTSWMG
-398 RFFKGAVEQVPK
+398 RALKAATDQVPK
-410 ITAVTAS
+410 VAAVTGSTLLASPGGPTAMAATGTAVGS
-417 TIGATAASGGNPAVG
+417 
-432 YATATA
+432 
-438 AGAMVYGSTVALE
+438 MVYGSSVGLE
-451 AYRTNSSKAGSVA
+451 AYRTNSSKAGA
-464 YGLSVGAL
+464 LTYGITVGAL

-477 NAVIKMGALAVKGA
+477 NVTMGVGALAAKGIKVA
-491 KSVEVGSKLATTYNK
+491 KGGSRIAGAIEKVPSV
-506 LPGTVRAAGAG
+506 VRGAGAG
-517 AFFEYVQEVTADPIY
+517 ALSEYTQEIIADPIY
-532 IGLEN
+532 VGLEN
-537 LMRSAGFDLTQQNTL
+537 VMRSAGFELTQQNTV

-558 LDLTQPELLGATVL
+558 LDFTSPELLGATAI
-572 LGGSLGAVGG
+572 LGGSIGAVGG

-593 RSAEALTALGIPQT
+593 RSTEALTALGIPPT
-607 EATAIANMP
+607 EATDIANMP
-616 DGKERTNRLIA
+616 DGKERTNRLVS
-627 ALRDNKVSSDV
+627 ALRDSRVSPDT
-638 QITHQQ
+638 QITNQQ

-737 TPDELRAKIQS
+737 TPDELREKIQS
-748 TEDNNA
+748 AENNNA

-763 VINQDPELLQ
+763 VVNQDPDLLQ
-773 SFRDGKVSIEDVA
+773 SYREGKVSIEDVA

-847 RSAEEIGDLSNDIL
+847 RSAEEIGDLSNDVV

-876 PELFSSMPGNVQTIL
+876 PELFSAMPGNVQTIL
-891 EWQKDAIAEVGNIF
+891 EWQKDAIAEVGNVF
-905 EEGNLIREAIEQG
+905 AEGALIKEAIEQG
-918 VVSSD
+918 IVSPD

-935 ERRDGQDVGELI
+935 ERRDGQDMAELV
-947 NGATGEN
+947 NGATGES
-954 ILPMGK
+954 ILPMGQS
-960 TLPSARRRGTIDV
+960 LPSVRRRGTIDV
-973 TPSIKTINEAIKSII
+973 TPSVRTINEAISNIVNGASERSI
-988 GGTSEKSVGQLH
+988 GQLH
-1000 KLQRSMTKLSERFS
+1000 KLQRSMIKLSERFS

-1044 FISNQLADRL
+1044 FISNQLAERL

-1066 MKTALDATVR
+1066 MKTALDATVA

-1082 EEASRKQAEEI
+1082 EAASRKQLERIIQDEINRRVEQADAKAKKDFNREMKFLRGLISKEIRKDIKEE
-1093 IRALMSRKVEE
+1093 
-1104 NKRLEKESIAKTKEK
+1104 
-1119 IRAEIAKAAREE
+1119 RAEAA
-1131 KASKRRE
+1131 
-1138 KARTKK
+1138 
-1144 EKEKAL
+1144 
-1150 RDARRERERIKK
+1150 
-1162 IIREKK
+1162 
-1168 EEAKKEAQ
+1168 
-1176 KAREAFNKEMSFLR
+1176 
-1190 NLITKEITKDVKEG
+1190 
-1204 QKAKEAEK
+1204 AEK
-1212 KLATKSIESLR
+1212 KLASKSIQSLR

-1240 DAQAREETMDALT
+1240 DAQAREETMDALE

-1258 PEEVAVQLETL
+1258 PSEVATQLEVL
-1269 DSTIDELQNQKASE
+1269 DSTIDELQNQKATE
-1283 ENALELE
+1283 ENVLELE

-1297 LLEVFGSALYREKMP
+1297 LLEVFGSALYRERMP

-1337 EGRLRRKKVNERI
+1337 EGRLRRKKVNEQI

-1355 DFNAKINER
+1355 KFNAVINER
-1364 VGGEKNRDALRKAV
+1364 VGGENNRDALRKAV
-1378 MERDQRGTG
+1378 LERDQRGTG

-1394 QFMSLQ
+1394 GFMSLQ
-1400 QLLEVMSSMKS
+1400 QLLEVLSSMKD

-1422 VQFAEQQRGVE
+1422 VQYAEQQRGVE
-1433 KEKATSNAIRI
+1433 KEKATSHAVRI
-1444 MRGMMEIAGQNS
+1444 MRGMMERAGQNS
-1456 PRYFDELS
+1456 PRYFDQLS
-1464 TKTIPF
+1464 TKTISF

-1495 LRENLGDKGMD
+1495 LRENLGNKGMD
-1506 FGNYRKYQQELEGLN
+1506 FGNYRKYQQELEALN
-1521 KSLDDGAITSEEFES
+1521 KGLADGALTSEEYDAKAEV
-1536 KLEAVEEEYLARK
+1536 VENEYLERK
-1549 EKDIAKLLEL
+1549 EKDISKLLEI

-1604 IAAYNTMQEGDMDA
+1604 IAAYNTMQEGDMES
-1618 YSKGHVTRT
+1618 YSKGHISRT

-1660 MEGWMTASEL
+1660 MEGWMTAYEL

-1689 LLGPANFEAANKALY
+1689 LLGPANYETANKDLY

-1738 LASLVRSSAA
+1738 LASLVRSGAA
-1748 LFNPIVGSN
+1748 IFNPLVGSN
-1757 FSMMEII
+1757 FSSMEII
-1764 KGVAEVTSGNYKGF
+1764 RGFADIASGNYKGF
-1778 TLEELRDLEAMKE
+1778 SIEELRDLEAMKE

-1803 DKALSIPLKKQAQW
+1803 EKALSIPLKKQAQW
-1817 GYWQEAGMSGLMA
+1817 GYWQEAGMSGLIG
-1830 FDWWSISFV
+1830 FDWWSISRA
-1839 NQLTSHMLANRG
+1839 NMLASHMLAKRG

-1876 KAIHLMGGSSFE
+1876 KASHLLGGSAFE
-1888 QAQFLFL
+1888 ASQFLFL

-1900 KFGLVI
+1900 KFGMVV
-1906 MQGKKDVPFWEA
+1906 MQGKKGDWLA
-1918 FQGAFRV
+1918 AFRV
-1925 YTIAALANGLFNGL
+1925 YTIAAIANGLFNGL
-1939 ATGLFGDKDKEDDFM
+1939 ATALFGDKDKEDE
-1954 SNFLLTSV
+1954 FLDNLFFTAV

-1977 WCASLIS
+1977 WVLSELS
-1984 GGKQFSLGRA
+1984 GKQYSLGRA
-1994 DMADLSKSIQGLVRS
+1994 DMADLSSTIQNLVRS

-2024 GALTTNDY
+2024 GALTFNDY
-2032 IDMVSYVGK
+2032 ADMVSYLGK
-2041 NIGSVASATT
+2041 NIGSVATVSTA
-2051 IFGTSGQSMTK
+2051 FGSSGQSVTK
-2062 ALEMVGALS
+2062 SLEMVGALS

-2084 IPEPINPLYTEKEE
+2084 LPEPINPLYTEKEE

>member
-1 MHKESREFIVHC
+1 MPDTLDPLNLATPPIDSE
-13 FPIGI
+13 PIGGDALEAQAQQEMQE
-18 IYKQI
+18 QI
-23 MEELSEQPEDS
+23 ANEAQGVSNGVNEGAWAERALSQKRKLRSDLDEYLKLQAQVTPDDSPEFLEALSERRNQL
-34 ILLDE
+34 I
-39 IKKMNSGLASN
+39 NS
-50 KEQPEITE
+50 
-58 EDLEANPQAY
+58 
-68 SSEQIEGVL
+68 
-77 RNKRSIRT
+77 
-85 KLDDYLRMSSSLL
+85 
-98 PTTPREALDAV
+98 
-109 GTLREELQA
+109 
-118 NGIDPEYE
+118 GIDPDYE
-126 RYREKI
+126 KYRDKVDRIQGKI
-132 KRNED
+132 YAITQN
-137 IVYSVTRYINPTTG
+137 INPKTG
-151 LFGDVPAQD
+151 LFGVVPTEDVKD
-160 VTNNK
+160 SRLGT
-165 LEKILSAEQ
+165 LLTAEQ
-174 IRDFNNAPQF
+174 IGYFNSLPKSMQDEF
-184 MRDKYVFNR
+184 LFEG
-193 IVENFFPEGEMD
+193 IVETFFPQGGMD
-205 KGYALE
+205 KVTALG
-211 LLKKHY
+211 LLKEHY

-231 ELQRNKDEETAYKEA
+231 ELQRNKEEEVAYNEA
-246 STRFFYSFIE
+246 STRFFDSFIE
-256 TGGDYQK
+256 NGGDYQK

-317 SLLKLGE
+317 RLLKLGE
-324 GEAFSLAVQMLPYML
+324 GETFSLAIQMLPYML
-339 PKDNRT
+339 PKDDRT
-345 WLVQAIDD
+345 WLTQAIDD
-353 TASDIIGFT
+353 TASDVSRFA
-362 RLMLSGGGDN
+362 RLMVDGGGDS
-372 AKAERLALAIQQEYR
+372 AQAERLALAIQQEYR
-387 MGRDYPTSWVG
+387 QGRDMPTSWLGIAAKV
-398 RFFKGAVEQVPK
+398 ATDQVPK
-410 ITAVTAS
+410 ITAVTGS
-417 TIGATAASGGNPAVG
+417 TLLASGGGPVSMAATGMAVG
-432 YATATA
+432 S
-438 AGAMVYGSTVALE
+438 MVYGSTVGLE
-451 AYRTNSSKAGSVA
+451 AYRTNSSRAGA
-464 YGLSVGAL
+464 LTYGVTVGAL

-477 NAVIKMGALAVKGA
+477 NITLGAGALATKGIKVA
-491 KSVEVGSKLATTYNK
+491 EAGRKMASVVGRVPA
-506 LPGTVRAAGAG
+506 TVRGAAAGALS
-517 AFFEYVQEVTADPIY
+517 EYTQEVIADPIY
-532 IGLEN
+532 VGLEN
-537 LMRSAGFDLTQQNTL
+537 VMRSAGFELTQQNTL
-552 SNWWET
+552 KNWWET
-558 LDLTQPELLGATVL
+558 LDFTSPELLGATAI
-572 LGGSLGAVGG
+572 LGGSIGAVGG

-593 RSAEALTALGIPQT
+593 RSASALQAYGVPESEAV
-607 EATAIANMP
+607 AIAEMP
-616 DGKERTNRLIA
+616 DGKERTNRLIS
-627 ALRDNKVSSDV
+627 ALRNNRVSPDV
-638 QITHQQ
+638 QITNQQ
-644 AGVFLNFLAKNA
+644 AGIFLNFLAKNA
-656 ERFKDVELMPN
+656 ERFKDVELMPE
-667 ITDNG
+667 ISDNG
-672 DGTFNVIEKD
+672 DGTFNIVERD
-682 PVSGAEKTTTVTD
+682 PVSGAEKATTVTD

-719 AQEEIEASVGKDA
+719 AQEEIESGVGKET

-847 RSAEEIGDLSNDIL
+847 RSAEEIGDLSNDVV

-876 PELFSSMPGNVQTIL
+876 PELFSAMPGNVQTIL
-891 EWQKDAIAEVGNIF
+891 EWQKDAIAEVGNVF
-905 EEGNLIREAIEQG
+905 AEGALIKEAIEQG
-918 VVSSD
+918 IVSPD

-935 ERRDGQDVGELI
+935 ERRDGQDMAELV
-947 NGATGEN
+947 NGATGES
-954 ILPMGK
+954 ILPMGQS
-960 TLPSARRRGTIDV
+960 LPSVRRRGTIDV
-973 TPSIKTINEAIKSII
+973 TPSVRTINEAISNIVNGASERSI
-988 GGTSEKSVGQLH
+988 GQLH
-1000 KLQRSMTKLSERFS
+1000 KLQRSMIKLSERFS

-1044 FISNQLADRL
+1044 FISNQLAERL

-1066 MKTALDATVR
+1066 MKTALDATVA

-1082 EEASRKQAEEI
+1082 EAASRKQLERIIQDEINRRVEQADAKAKKDFNREMKFLRGLISKEIRKDIKEE
-1093 IRALMSRKVEE
+1093 
-1104 NKRLEKESIAKTKEK
+1104 
-1119 IRAEIAKAAREE
+1119 RAEAA
-1131 KASKRRE
+1131 
-1138 KARTKK
+1138 
-1144 EKEKAL
+1144 
-1150 RDARRERERIKK
+1150 
-1162 IIREKK
+1162 
-1168 EEAKKEAQ
+1168 
-1176 KAREAFNKEMSFLR
+1176 
-1190 NLITKEITKDVKEG
+1190 
-1204 QKAKEAEK
+1204 AEK
-1212 KLATKSIESLR
+1212 KLASKSIQSLR

-1240 DAQAREETMDALT
+1240 DAQAREETMDALE

-1258 PEEVAVQLETL
+1258 PSEVATQLEVL
-1269 DSTIDELQNQKASE
+1269 DSTIDELQNQKATE
-1283 ENALELE
+1283 ENVLELE

-1297 LLEVFGSALYREKMP
+1297 LLEVFGSALYRERMP

-1337 EGRLRRKKVNERI
+1337 EGRLRRKKVNEQI

-1355 DFNAKINER
+1355 KFNAVINER
-1364 VGGEKNRDALRKAV
+1364 VGGENNRDALRKAV
-1378 MERDQRGTG
+1378 LERDQRGTG

-1394 QFMSLQ
+1394 GFMSLQ
-1400 QLLEVMSSMKS
+1400 QLLEVLSSMKD

-1422 VQFAEQQRGVE
+1422 VQYAEQQRGVE
-1433 KEKATSNAIRI
+1433 KEKATSHAVRI
-1444 MRGMMEIAGQNS
+1444 MRGMMERAGQNS
-1456 PRYFDELS
+1456 PRYFDQLS
-1464 TKTIPF
+1464 TKTISF

-1495 LRENLGDKGMD
+1495 LRENLGNKGMD
-1506 FGNYRKYQQELEGLN
+1506 FGNYRKYQQELEALN
-1521 KSLDDGAITSEEFES
+1521 KGLADGALTSEEYDAKAEV
-1536 KLEAVEEEYLARK
+1536 VENEYLERK
-1549 EKDIAKLLEL
+1549 EKDISKLLEI

-1604 IAAYNTMQEGDMDA
+1604 IAAYNTMQEGDMES
-1618 YSKGHVTRT
+1618 YSKGHISRT

-1660 MEGWMTASEL
+1660 MEGWMTAYEL

-1689 LLGPANFEAANKALY
+1689 LLGPANYETANKDLY

-1738 LASLVRSSAA
+1738 LASLVRSGAA
-1748 LFNPIVGSN
+1748 IFNPLVGSN
-1757 FSMMEII
+1757 FSSMEII
-1764 KGVAEVTSGNYKGF
+1764 RGFADIASGNYKGF
-1778 TLEELRDLEAMKE
+1778 SIEELRDLEAMKE

-1803 DKALSIPLKKQAQW
+1803 EKALSIPLKKQAQW
-1817 GYWQEAGMSGLMA
+1817 GYWQEAGMSGLIG
-1830 FDWWSISFV
+1830 FDWWSISRA
-1839 NQLTSHMLANRG
+1839 NMLASHMLAKRG

-1876 KAIHLMGGSSFE
+1876 KASHLLGGSAFE
-1888 QAQFLFL
+1888 ASQFLFL

-1900 KFGLVI
+1900 KFGMVV
-1906 MQGKKDVPFWEA
+1906 MQGKKGDWLA
-1918 FQGAFRV
+1918 AFRV
-1925 YTIAALANGLFNGL
+1925 YTIAAIANGLFNGL
-1939 ATGLFGDKDKEDDFM
+1939 ATALFGDKDKEDE
-1954 SNFLLTSV
+1954 FLDNLFFTAV

-1977 WCASLIS
+1977 WVLSELS
-1984 GGKQFSLGRA
+1984 GKQYSLGRA
-1994 DMADLSKSIQGLVRS
+1994 DMADLSSTIQNLVRS

-2024 GALTTNDY
+2024 GALTFNDY
-2032 IDMVSYVGK
+2032 ADMVSYLGK
-2041 NIGSVASATT
+2041 NIGSVATVSTA
-2051 IFGTSGQSMTK
+2051 FGSSGQSVTK
-2062 ALEMVGALS
+2062 SLEMVGALS

-2084 IPEPINPLYTEKEE
+2084 LPEPINPLYTEKEE

>member
-1 MHKESREFIVHC
+1 MHC

-231 ELQRNKDEETAYKEA
+231 ELQRNKDEETAYNEA
-246 STRFFYSFIE
+246 STRFFDSFIE

-317 SLLKLGE
+317 RLLKLGE
-324 GEAFSLAVQMLPYML
+324 GETFSLAIQMLPYML
-339 PKDNRT
+339 PKDDRT
-345 WLVQAIDD
+345 WLTQAIDD
-353 TASDIIGFT
+353 TASDVSRFA
-362 RLMLSGGGDN
+362 RLMVDGGGDS
-372 AKAERLALAIQQEYR
+372 AQAERLALAIQQEYR
-387 MGRDYPTSWVG
+387 QGRDMPTSWIG
-398 RFFKGAVEQVPK
+398 RAFKAATDQVPK
-410 ITAVTAS
+410 VAAVTGSSLLASPGGPVAMAATGTAVGS
-417 TIGATAASGGNPAVG
+417 
-432 YATATA
+432 
-438 AGAMVYGSTVALE
+438 MVYGSTVGLE
-451 AYRTNSSKAGSVA
+451 AYRTNSSRAGA
-464 YGLSVGAL
+464 LTYGVTVGAL

-477 NAVIKMGALAVKGA
+477 NVTLGVGALASKGIKVA
-491 KSVEVGSKLATTYNK
+491 EAGRKMASVAGRVPA
-506 LPGTVRAAGAG
+506 TVRGAAAGALS
-517 AFFEYVQEVTADPIY
+517 EYTQEVIADPIY
-532 IGLEN
+532 VGLEN
-537 LMRSAGFDLTQQNTL
+537 VMRSAGFELTQQNTL
-552 SNWWET
+552 KNWWET
-558 LDLTQPELLGATVL
+558 LDFTSPELLGATAI
-572 LGGSLGAVGG
+572 LGGSIGAVGG

-593 RSAEALTALGIPQT
+593 RSASALQAYGVPESEAV
-607 EATAIANMP
+607 AIAEMP
-616 DGKERTNRLIA
+616 DGKERTNRLIS
-627 ALRDNKVSSDV
+627 ALRNNRVSPDV
-638 QITHQQ
+638 QITNQQ
-644 AGVFLNFLAKNA
+644 AGIFLNFLAKNA
-656 ERFKDVELMPN
+656 ERFKDVELMPE
-667 ITDNG
+667 ISDNG
-672 DGTFNVIEKD
+672 DGTFNIVERD
-682 PVSGAEKTTTVTD
+682 PVSGAEKVTTVTD

-719 AQEEIEASVGKDA
+719 AQEEIESGVGKET

-826 SGVISRSVIETQVRN
+826 SGVISRDVIETQVRN

-847 RSAEEIGDLSNDIL
+847 RSSEEIGDLSNDVL

-973 TPSIKTINEAIKSII
+973 TPSIKTINEAIKSIVE
-988 GGTSEKSVGQLH
+988 GTSERAVGQLH

-1082 EEASRKQAEEI
+1082 EEASRKQLERLIQDEIKRRVEQADAKAKKDFSREMKFLRSLISKEIRKDIKEE
-1093 IRALMSRKVEE
+1093 
-1104 NKRLEKESIAKTKEK
+1104 
-1119 IRAEIAKAAREE
+1119 RAEAAAK
-1131 KASKRRE
+1131 
-1138 KARTKK
+1138 
-1144 EKEKAL
+1144 
-1150 RDARRERERIKK
+1150 
-1162 IIREKK
+1162 
-1168 EEAKKEAQ
+1168 
-1176 KAREAFNKEMSFLR
+1176 
-1190 NLITKEITKDVKEG
+1190 
-1204 QKAKEAEK
+1204 K

-1297 LLEVFGSALYREKMP
+1297 LLEVFGSALYRERMP

-1337 EGRLRRKKVNERI
+1337 EGRLRRKKVNEQI

-1355 DFNAKINER
+1355 KFNAVINER
-1364 VGGEKNRDALRKAV
+1364 VGGENNRDALRKAV
-1378 MERDQRGTG
+1378 LERDQRGTG

-1394 QFMSLQ
+1394 GFMSLQ
-1400 QLLEVMSSMKS
+1400 QLLEVLSSMKD

-1422 VQFAEQQRGVE
+1422 VQYAEQQRGVE
-1433 KEKATSNAIRI
+1433 KEKATSHAVRI
-1444 MRGMMEIAGQNS
+1444 MRGMMERAGQNS
-1456 PRYFDELS
+1456 PRYFDQLS

-1495 LRENLGDKGMD
+1495 LRENLGNKGMD
-1506 FGNYRKYQQELEGLN
+1506 FGNYRKYQQELEALN
-1521 KSLDDGAITSEEFES
+1521 KGLADGALTSEEYDAKAEV
-1536 KLEAVEEEYLARK
+1536 VENEYLERK
-1549 EKDIAKLLEL
+1549 EKDISKLLEI

-1604 IAAYNTMQEGDMDA
+1604 IAAYNTMQEGDMES
-1618 YSKGHVTRT
+1618 YSKGHISRT

-1660 MEGWMTASEL
+1660 MEGWMTAYEL

-1689 LLGPANFEAANKALY
+1689 LLGPANYETANKDLY

-1738 LASLVRSSAA
+1738 LASLVRSGAA
-1748 LFNPIVGSN
+1748 IFNPLVGSN
-1757 FSMMEII
+1757 FSSMEII
-1764 KGVAEVTSGNYKGF
+1764 RGFAGIASGNYKGF
-1778 TLEELRDLEAMKE
+1778 SIEELRDLEAMKE
-1791 RKYRGWEDRVLA
+1791 RTYRNWEDRVLA
-1803 DKALSIPLKKQAQW
+1803 EKALSIPLKKQAQW
-1817 GYWQEAGMSGLMA
+1817 GYWQEAGMSGLIG
-1830 FDWWSISFV
+1830 FDWWSISRA
-1839 NQLTSHMLANRG
+1839 NMLTSHMLAKRG

-1876 KAIHLMGGSSFE
+1876 KASHLLGGSAFE
-1888 QAQFLFL
+1888 ASQFLFL

-1900 KFGLVI
+1900 KFGMVV
-1906 MQGKKDVPFWEA
+1906 MQGKKGDWL
-1918 FQGAFRV
+1918 GAFRV
-1925 YTIAALANGLFNGL
+1925 YTIAAIANGLFNGL
-1939 ATGLFGDKDKEDDFM
+1939 ATALFGDKDKEDEFVDNLF
-1954 SNFLLTSV
+1954 FTAV

-1977 WCASLIS
+1977 WVLSELS
-1984 GGKQFSLGRA
+1984 GKQYSLGRA
-1994 DMADLSKSIQGLVRS
+1994 DMADLSSTIQNLVRS

-2024 GALTTNDY
+2024 GALTFNDY
-2032 IDMVSYVGK
+2032 ADMVSYLGK
-2041 NIGSVASATT
+2041 NIGSVATVSTA
-2051 IFGTSGQSMTK
+2051 FGSSGQSVTK
-2062 ALEMVGALS
+2062 SLEMVGALS

-2084 IPEPINPLYTEKEE
+2084 LPEPINPLYTEKEE

>member
-1 MHKESREFIVHC
+1 
-13 FPIGI
+13 
-18 IYKQI
+18 

-98 PTTPREALDAV
+98 PTTPREVLDAV

-231 ELQRNKDEETAYKEA
+231 ELQRNKDEETAYNEA
-246 STRFFYSFIE
+246 STRFFDSFIE

-308 ELDWDKMAD
+308 ELDWNKMAD

-324 GEAFSLAVQMLPYML
+324 GETFSLAVQMLPYML

-353 TASDIIGFT
+353 TASDISRFT

-417 TIGATAASGGNPAVG
+417 TIVATSASGGNPAVG

-438 AGAMVYGSTVALE
+438 VGAMVYGSTVALE
-451 AYRTNSSKAGSVA
+451 AYRTNSSKAGSMA

-656 ERFKDVELMPN
+656 ERFKDVELMPE
-667 ITDNG
+667 ISDNG
-672 DGTFNVIEKD
+672 DGTFNIVERD
-682 PVSGAEKTTTVTD
+682 PVSGAEKVTTVTD

-826 SGVISRSVIETQVRN
+826 SGVISRDVIETQVRN

-847 RSAEEIGDLSNDIL
+847 RSSEEIGDLSNDVL

-973 TPSIKTINEAIKSII
+973 TPSIKTINEAIKSIVE
-988 GGTSEKSVGQLH
+988 GTSERAVGQLH

-1082 EEASRKQAEEI
+1082 EEASRKQLERLIQDEIKRRVEQADAKAKKDFNREMKFLRGLISKEIRKDIKEE
-1093 IRALMSRKVEE
+1093 
-1104 NKRLEKESIAKTKEK
+1104 
-1119 IRAEIAKAAREE
+1119 RAEAAAE
-1131 KASKRRE
+1131 KNLASK
-1138 KARTKK
+1138 
-1144 EKEKAL
+1144 
-1150 RDARRERERIKK
+1150 
-1162 IIREKK
+1162 
-1168 EEAKKEAQ
+1168 
-1176 KAREAFNKEMSFLR
+1176 
-1190 NLITKEITKDVKEG
+1190 
-1204 QKAKEAEK
+1204 
-1212 KLATKSIESLR
+1212 SIQSLR

-1337 EGRLRRKKVNERI
+1337 EGRLRRKKVNEQI

-1433 KEKATSNAIRI
+1433 KEKAKSNAIRI

-1604 IAAYNTMQEGDMDA
+1604 IAAYNTMQEGDMEA

-1670 VNFNNRVWANPT
+1670 VNFNNLVWANPT

-1738 LASLVRSSAA
+1738 LASLVRSGAA

-1830 FDWWSISFV
+1830 YDWWSISFV
-1839 NQLTSHMLANRG
+1839 NQLASHMLANRG

-1900 KFGLVI
+1900 KFGLVV

-1954 SNFLLTSV
+1954 SNFLLTSA

-2041 NIGSVASATT
+2041 NIGGVASATT

-2084 IPEPINPLYTEKEE
+2084 LPEPINPLYTEKEE

>member
-1 MHKESREFIVHC
+1 MHC

-98 PTTPREALDAV
+98 PTTPREVLDAV

-231 ELQRNKDEETAYKEA
+231 ELQRNKDEETAYNEA

-353 TASDIIGFT
+353 TASDIIGLT

-417 TIGATAASGGNPAVG
+417 TIGATAASGGNPLVG
-432 YATATA
+432 WSTATA

-477 NAVIKMGALAVKGA
+477 NAVIKMGALAAKGA

-517 AFFEYVQEVTADPIY
+517 ALSEYVQEVTADPIY

-826 SGVISRSVIETQVRN
+826 SGVISRDVIETQVRN

-847 RSAEEIGDLSNDIL
+847 RSSEEIGDLSNDVL

-973 TPSIKTINEAIKSII
+973 TPSIKTINEAIKSIVE
-988 GGTSEKSVGQLH
+988 GTSERAVGQLH

-1082 EEASRKQAEEI
+1082 EEASRKQLERLIQDEIKRRVEQADAKAKKDFSREMKFLRSLISKEIRKDIKEE
-1093 IRALMSRKVEE
+1093 
-1104 NKRLEKESIAKTKEK
+1104 
-1119 IRAEIAKAAREE
+1119 RAEAA
-1131 KASKRRE
+1131 
-1138 KARTKK
+1138 
-1144 EKEKAL
+1144 
-1150 RDARRERERIKK
+1150 
-1162 IIREKK
+1162 
-1168 EEAKKEAQ
+1168 
-1176 KAREAFNKEMSFLR
+1176 
-1190 NLITKEITKDVKEG
+1190 
-1204 QKAKEAEK
+1204 AEK

-1521 KSLDDGAITSEEFES
+1521 KSLDDGVITSEEFES

-1900 KFGLVI
+1900 KFGLVV

-2024 GALTTNDY
+2024 VALTTNDY

-2071 NALSQVKTTAQKA
+2071 NALSQAKTTTQKFL
-2084 IPEPINPLYTEKEE
+2084 PESVNPLYTEKEA
-2098 MKERARQLKKAKR
+2098 MKERARQIRREKKKAKQ
-2111 EAKRENGERSAT
+2111 ENGERSAT

-2128 RELRQINKL
+2128 RELRQINKQ

>member
-231 ELQRNKDEETAYKEA
+231 ELQRNKDEETAYNEA
-246 STRFFYSFIE
+246 STRFFDSFIE

-317 SLLKLGE
+317 RLLKLGE
-324 GEAFSLAVQMLPYML
+324 GETFSLAIQMLPYML
-339 PKDNRT
+339 PKDDRT
-345 WLVQAIDD
+345 WLTQAIDD
-353 TASDIIGFT
+353 TASDVSRFA
-362 RLMLSGGGDN
+362 RLMVDGGGDS
-372 AKAERLALAIQQEYR
+372 AQAERLALAIQQEYR
-387 MGRDYPTSWVG
+387 QGRDMPTSWIG
-398 RFFKGAVEQVPK
+398 RAFKAATDQVPK
-410 ITAVTAS
+410 VAAVTGSSLLASPGGPVAMAATGTAVGS
-417 TIGATAASGGNPAVG
+417 
-432 YATATA
+432 
-438 AGAMVYGSTVALE
+438 MVYGSTVGLE
-451 AYRTNSSKAGSVA
+451 AYRTNSSRAGA
-464 YGLSVGAL
+464 LTYGVTVGAL

-477 NAVIKMGALAVKGA
+477 NVTLGVGALASKGIKVA
-491 KSVEVGSKLATTYNK
+491 EAGRKMASVAGRVPA
-506 LPGTVRAAGAG
+506 TVRGAAAGALS
-517 AFFEYVQEVTADPIY
+517 EYTQEVIADPIY
-532 IGLEN
+532 VGLEN
-537 LMRSAGFDLTQQNTL
+537 VMRSAGFELTQQNTL
-552 SNWWET
+552 KNWWET
-558 LDLTQPELLGATVL
+558 LDFTSPELLGATAI
-572 LGGSLGAVGG
+572 LGGSIGAVGG

-593 RSAEALTALGIPQT
+593 RSASALQAYGVPESEAV
-607 EATAIANMP
+607 AIAEMP
-616 DGKERTNRLIA
+616 DGKERTNRLIS
-627 ALRDNKVSSDV
+627 ALRNNRVSPDV
-638 QITHQQ
+638 QITNQQ
-644 AGVFLNFLAKNA
+644 AGIFLNFLAKNA
-656 ERFKDVELMPN
+656 ERFKDVELMPE
-667 ITDNG
+667 ISDNG
-672 DGTFNVIEKD
+672 DGTFNIVERD
-682 PVSGAEKTTTVTD
+682 PVSGAEKVTTVTD

-719 AQEEIEASVGKDA
+719 AQEEIESGVGKET

-826 SGVISRSVIETQVRN
+826 SGVISRDVIETQVRN

-847 RSAEEIGDLSNDIL
+847 RSSEEIGDLSNDVL

-973 TPSIKTINEAIKSII
+973 TPSIKTINEAIKSIVE
-988 GGTSEKSVGQLH
+988 GTSERAVGQLH

-1082 EEASRKQAEEI
+1082 EEASRKQLERLIQDEIKRRVEQADAKAKKDFSREMKFLRSLISKEIRKDIKEE
-1093 IRALMSRKVEE
+1093 
-1104 NKRLEKESIAKTKEK
+1104 
-1119 IRAEIAKAAREE
+1119 RAEAA
-1131 KASKRRE
+1131 
-1138 KARTKK
+1138 
-1144 EKEKAL
+1144 
-1150 RDARRERERIKK
+1150 
-1162 IIREKK
+1162 
-1168 EEAKKEAQ
+1168 
-1176 KAREAFNKEMSFLR
+1176 
-1190 NLITKEITKDVKEG
+1190 
-1204 QKAKEAEK
+1204 AEK

-1297 LLEVFGSALYREKMP
+1297 LLEVFGSALYRERMP

-1337 EGRLRRKKVNERI
+1337 EGRLRRKKVNEQI

-1355 DFNAKINER
+1355 KFNAVINER
-1364 VGGEKNRDALRKAV
+1364 VGGENNRDALRKAV
-1378 MERDQRGTG
+1378 LERDQRGTG

-1394 QFMSLQ
+1394 GFMSLQ
-1400 QLLEVMSSMKS
+1400 QLLEVLSSMKD

-1422 VQFAEQQRGVE
+1422 VQYAEQQRGVE
-1433 KEKATSNAIRI
+1433 KEKATSHAVRI
-1444 MRGMMEIAGQNS
+1444 MRGMMERAGQNS
-1456 PRYFDELS
+1456 PRYFDQLS

-1495 LRENLGDKGMD
+1495 LRENLGNKGMD
-1506 FGNYRKYQQELEGLN
+1506 FGNYRKYQQELEALN
-1521 KSLDDGAITSEEFES
+1521 KGLADGALTSEEYDANAEVI
-1536 KLEAVEEEYLARK
+1536 ENEYLERK
-1549 EKDIAKLLEL
+1549 EKDISKLLEI

-1604 IAAYNTMQEGDMDA
+1604 IAAYNTMQEGDMES
-1618 YSKGHVTRT
+1618 YSKGHISRT

-1660 MEGWMTASEL
+1660 MEGWMTAYEL

-1689 LLGPANFEAANKALY
+1689 LLGPANYETANKDLY

-1738 LASLVRSSAA
+1738 LASLVRSGAA
-1748 LFNPIVGSN
+1748 LFNPLVGSN
-1757 FSMMEII
+1757 FSSMEII
-1764 KGVAEVTSGNYKGF
+1764 RGFADIASGNYKGF
-1778 TLEELRDLEAMKE
+1778 SIEELRDLEAMKE

-1803 DKALSIPLKKQAQW
+1803 EKALSIPLKKQAQW
-1817 GYWQEAGMSGLMA
+1817 GYWQEAGMSGLIG
-1830 FDWWSISFV
+1830 FDWWSISRA
-1839 NQLTSHMLANRG
+1839 NMLTSHMLAKRG

-1876 KAIHLMGGSSFE
+1876 KASHLLGGSAFE
-1888 QAQFLFL
+1888 ASQFLFL

-1900 KFGLVI
+1900 KFGMVV
-1906 MQGKKDVPFWEA
+1906 MQGKKGDWL
-1918 FQGAFRV
+1918 GAFRV
-1925 YTIAALANGLFNGL
+1925 YTIAAIANGLFNGL
-1939 ATGLFGDKDKEDDFM
+1939 ATALFGDKDKEDEFVDNLF
-1954 SNFLLTSV
+1954 FTAV

-1977 WCASLIS
+1977 WVLSELS
-1984 GGKQFSLGRA
+1984 GKQYSLGRA
-1994 DMADLSKSIQGLVRS
+1994 DMADLSSTIQNLVRS

-2024 GALTTNDY
+2024 GALTFNDY
-2032 IDMVSYVGK
+2032 ADMVSYLGK
-2041 NIGSVASATT
+2041 NIGSVATVSTA
-2051 IFGTSGQSMTK
+2051 FGSSGQSVTK
-2062 ALEMVGALS
+2062 SLEMVGALS

-2084 IPEPINPLYTEKEE
+2084 LPEPINPLYTEKEE

>member
-1 MHKESREFIVHC
+1 MHC

-231 ELQRNKDEETAYKEA
+231 ELQRNKDEETAYNEA
-246 STRFFYSFIE
+246 STRFFDSFIE

-317 SLLKLGE
+317 RLLKLGE
-324 GEAFSLAVQMLPYML
+324 GETFSLAIQMLPYML
-339 PKDNRT
+339 PKDDRT
-345 WLVQAIDD
+345 WLTQAIDD
-353 TASDIIGFT
+353 TASDVSRFA
-362 RLMLSGGGDN
+362 RLMVDGGGDS
-372 AKAERLALAIQQEYR
+372 AQAERLALAIQQEYR
-387 MGRDYPTSWVG
+387 QGRDMPTSWIG
-398 RFFKGAVEQVPK
+398 RAFKAATDQVPK
-410 ITAVTAS
+410 VAAVTGSSLLASPGGPVAMAATGTAVGS
-417 TIGATAASGGNPAVG
+417 
-432 YATATA
+432 
-438 AGAMVYGSTVALE
+438 MVYGSTVGLE
-451 AYRTNSSKAGSVA
+451 AYRTNSSRAGA
-464 YGLSVGAL
+464 LTYGVTVGAL

-477 NAVIKMGALAVKGA
+477 NVTLGVGALASKGIKVA
-491 KSVEVGSKLATTYNK
+491 EAGRKMASVAGRVPA
-506 LPGTVRAAGAG
+506 TVRGAAAGALS
-517 AFFEYVQEVTADPIY
+517 EYTQEVIADPIY
-532 IGLEN
+532 VGLEN
-537 LMRSAGFDLTQQNTL
+537 VMRSAGFELTQQNTL
-552 SNWWET
+552 KNWWET
-558 LDLTQPELLGATVL
+558 LDFTSPELLGATAI
-572 LGGSLGAVGG
+572 LGGSIGAVGG

-593 RSAEALTALGIPQT
+593 RSASALQAYGVPESEAV
-607 EATAIANMP
+607 AIAEMP
-616 DGKERTNRLIA
+616 DGKERTNRLIS
-627 ALRDNKVSSDV
+627 ALRNNRVSPDV
-638 QITHQQ
+638 QITNQQ
-644 AGVFLNFLAKNA
+644 AGIFLNFLAKNA
-656 ERFKDVELMPN
+656 ERFKDVELMPE
-667 ITDNG
+667 ISDNG
-672 DGTFNVIEKD
+672 DGTFNIVERD
-682 PVSGAEKTTTVTD
+682 PVSGAEKVTTVTD

-719 AQEEIEASVGKDA
+719 AQEEIESGVGKET

-826 SGVISRSVIETQVRN
+826 SGVISRDVIETQVRN

-847 RSAEEIGDLSNDIL
+847 RSSEEIGDLSNDVL

-960 TLPSARRRGTIDV
+960 TLPSVRRRGTIDV
-973 TPSIKTINEAIKSII
+973 TPSIKTINEAIKSIVE
-988 GGTSEKSVGQLH
+988 GTSERAVGQLH

-1082 EEASRKQAEEI
+1082 EEASRKQLERLIQDEIKRRVEQADAKAKKDFSREMKFLRSLISKEIRKDIKEE
-1093 IRALMSRKVEE
+1093 
-1104 NKRLEKESIAKTKEK
+1104 
-1119 IRAEIAKAAREE
+1119 RAEAA
-1131 KASKRRE
+1131 
-1138 KARTKK
+1138 
-1144 EKEKAL
+1144 
-1150 RDARRERERIKK
+1150 
-1162 IIREKK
+1162 
-1168 EEAKKEAQ
+1168 
-1176 KAREAFNKEMSFLR
+1176 
-1190 NLITKEITKDVKEG
+1190 
-1204 QKAKEAEK
+1204 AEK

-1297 LLEVFGSALYREKMP
+1297 LLEVFGSALYRERMP

-1337 EGRLRRKKVNERI
+1337 EGRLRRKKVNEQI

-1355 DFNAKINER
+1355 KFNAVINER
-1364 VGGEKNRDALRKAV
+1364 VGGENNRDALRKAV
-1378 MERDQRGTG
+1378 LERDQRGTG

-1394 QFMSLQ
+1394 GFMSLQ
-1400 QLLEVMSSMKS
+1400 QLLEVLSSMKD

-1422 VQFAEQQRGVE
+1422 VQYAEQQRGVE
-1433 KEKATSNAIRI
+1433 KEKATSHAVRI
-1444 MRGMMEIAGQNS
+1444 MRGMMERAGQNS
-1456 PRYFDELS
+1456 PRYFDQLS

-1495 LRENLGDKGMD
+1495 LRENLGNKGMD
-1506 FGNYRKYQQELEGLN
+1506 FGNYRKYQQELEALN
-1521 KSLDDGAITSEEFES
+1521 KGLADGALTSEEYDANAEVI
-1536 KLEAVEEEYLARK
+1536 ENEYLERK
-1549 EKDIAKLLEL
+1549 EKDISKLLEI

-1604 IAAYNTMQEGDMDA
+1604 IAAYNTMQEGDMES
-1618 YSKGHVTRT
+1618 YSKGHISRT

-1660 MEGWMTASEL
+1660 MEGWMTAYEL

-1689 LLGPANFEAANKALY
+1689 LLGPANYETANKDLY

-1738 LASLVRSSAA
+1738 LASLVRSGAA
-1748 LFNPIVGSN
+1748 LFNPLVGSN
-1757 FSMMEII
+1757 FSSMEII
-1764 KGVAEVTSGNYKGF
+1764 RGFADIASGNYKGF
-1778 TLEELRDLEAMKE
+1778 SIEELRDLEAMKE

-1803 DKALSIPLKKQAQW
+1803 EKALSIPLKKQAQW
-1817 GYWQEAGMSGLMA
+1817 GYWQEAGMSGLIG
-1830 FDWWSISFV
+1830 FDWWSISRA
-1839 NQLTSHMLANRG
+1839 NMLTSHMLAKRG

-1876 KAIHLMGGSSFE
+1876 KASHLLGGSAFE
-1888 QAQFLFL
+1888 ASQFLFL

-1900 KFGLVI
+1900 KFGMVV
-1906 MQGKKDVPFWEA
+1906 MQGKKGDWL
-1918 FQGAFRV
+1918 GAFRV
-1925 YTIAALANGLFNGL
+1925 YTIAAIANGLFNGL
-1939 ATGLFGDKDKEDDFM
+1939 ATALFGDKDKEDEFVDNLF
-1954 SNFLLTSV
+1954 FTAV

-1977 WCASLIS
+1977 WVLSELS
-1984 GGKQFSLGRA
+1984 GKQYSLGRA
-1994 DMADLSKSIQGLVRS
+1994 DMADLSSTIQNLVRS

-2024 GALTTNDY
+2024 GALTFNDY
-2032 IDMVSYVGK
+2032 ADMVSYLGK
-2041 NIGSVASATT
+2041 NIGSVATVSTA
-2051 IFGTSGQSMTK
+2051 FGSSGQSVTK
-2062 ALEMVGALS
+2062 SLEMVGALS

-2084 IPEPINPLYTEKEE
+2084 LPEPINPLYTEKEE

>member
-1 MHKESREFIVHC
+1 
-13 FPIGI
+13 
-18 IYKQI
+18 

-98 PTTPREALDAV
+98 PTTPREVLDAV

-231 ELQRNKDEETAYKEA
+231 ELQRNKDEETAYNEA
-246 STRFFYSFIE
+246 STRFFDSFIE

-451 AYRTNSSKAGSVA
+451 AYRTNSSKAGSMA

-737 TPDELRAKIQS
+737 TPDELREKIQS
-748 TEDNNA
+748 AENNNA

-763 VINQDPELLQ
+763 VINQDPDLLQ
-773 SFRDGKVSIEDVA
+773 SYREGKVSIEDVA

-826 SGVISRSVIETQVRN
+826 SGVISRDVIETQVRN

-847 RSAEEIGDLSNDIL
+847 RSSEEIGDLSNDVL

-1082 EEASRKQAEEI
+1082 EEASRKQLERLIQDEIKRRVEQADAKAKKDFSREMKFLRSLISKEIRKDIKEE
-1093 IRALMSRKVEE
+1093 
-1104 NKRLEKESIAKTKEK
+1104 
-1119 IRAEIAKAAREE
+1119 RAEAA
-1131 KASKRRE
+1131 
-1138 KARTKK
+1138 
-1144 EKEKAL
+1144 
-1150 RDARRERERIKK
+1150 
-1162 IIREKK
+1162 
-1168 EEAKKEAQ
+1168 
-1176 KAREAFNKEMSFLR
+1176 
-1190 NLITKEITKDVKEG
+1190 
-1204 QKAKEAEK
+1204 AEK

-1521 KSLDDGAITSEEFES
+1521 KSLDDGVITSEEFES

-1604 IAAYNTMQEGDMDA
+1604 IAAYNTMQEGDMAA

-2071 NALSQVKTTAQKA
+2071 NALSQAKTTTQKFL
-2084 IPEPINPLYTEKEE
+2084 PESVNPLYTEKEA
-2098 MKERARQLKKAKR
+2098 MKERARQIRREKKKAKQ
-2111 EAKRENGERSAT
+2111 ENGERSAT

>member
-1 MHKESREFIVHC
+1 MHC

-98 PTTPREALDAV
+98 PTTPREVLDAV

-231 ELQRNKDEETAYKEA
+231 ELQRNKDEETAYNEA
-246 STRFFYSFIE
+246 STRFFDSFIE

-317 SLLKLGE
+317 RLLKLGE
-324 GEAFSLAVQMLPYML
+324 GETFSLAIQMLPYML
-339 PKDNRT
+339 PKDDRT

-353 TASDIIGFT
+353 TASDISGFT

-387 MGRDYPTSWVG
+387 RGRDYPTSWVG

-417 TIGATAASGGNPAVG
+417 IIGATAASGGNPAVG

-438 AGAMVYGSTVALE
+438 AGSMVYGSTVALE
-451 AYRTNSSKAGSVA
+451 AYRTNSSKAGSMA

-517 AFFEYVQEVTADPIY
+517 ALSEYVQEVTADPIY

-593 RSAEALTALGIPQT
+593 RSAEALTALGIPPT

-616 DGKERTNRLIA
+616 DGKERTNRLTA

-826 SGVISRSVIETQVRN
+826 SGVISRDVIETQVRN

-847 RSAEEIGDLSNDIL
+847 RSSEEIGDLSNDIL

-1240 DAQAREETMDALT
+1240 DAQAREETMDALE

-1337 EGRLRRKKVNERI
+1337 EGRLRRKKVNEQI

-1355 DFNAKINER
+1355 KFNAVINER
-1364 VGGEKNRDALRKAV
+1364 VGGENNRDALRKAV

-1521 KSLDDGAITSEEFES
+1521 KSLDDGVITSEEFES
-1536 KLEAVEEEYLARK
+1536 KLEAIEEEYLARK
-1549 EKDIAKLLEL
+1549 EKDVAKLLEL

-1738 LASLVRSSAA
+1738 LASLVRSAAA

-1900 KFGLVI
+1900 KFGLVV

-2009 IVKTYETVSEKWDKE
+2009 IVKAYETVSEKWDKE

-2084 IPEPINPLYTEKEE
+2084 LPEPINPLYTEKEE

>member
-1 MHKESREFIVHC
+1 
-13 FPIGI
+13 
-18 IYKQI
+18 

-98 PTTPREALDAV
+98 PTTPREVLDAV

-231 ELQRNKDEETAYKEA
+231 ELQRNKDEETAYNEA

-353 TASDIIGFT
+353 TASDISRFT

-417 TIGATAASGGNPAVG
+417 TIGATAASGGNPLVG
-432 YATATA
+432 WSTATA

-451 AYRTNSSKAGSVA
+451 AYRTNSSKAGSMA

-737 TPDELRAKIQS
+737 TPDELREKIQS
-748 TEDNNA
+748 AENNNA

-763 VINQDPELLQ
+763 VINQDPDLLQ
-773 SFRDGKVSIEDVA
+773 SYREGKVSIEDVA

-826 SGVISRSVIETQVRN
+826 SGVISRDVIETQVRN

-847 RSAEEIGDLSNDIL
+847 RSSEEIGDLSNDVL

-960 TLPSARRRGTIDV
+960 PLPSARRRGTIDV
-973 TPSIKTINEAIKSII
+973 TPSIKTINEAIKSIVE
-988 GGTSEKSVGQLH
+988 GTSERAVGQLH

-1066 MKTALDATVR
+1066 IKTALDATVR

-1082 EEASRKQAEEI
+1082 EEASRKQLERLIQDEIKRRVEQADAKAKKDFNREMKFLRGLISKEIRKDIKEE
-1093 IRALMSRKVEE
+1093 
-1104 NKRLEKESIAKTKEK
+1104 
-1119 IRAEIAKAAREE
+1119 RAEAAAE
-1131 KASKRRE
+1131 KNLASK
-1138 KARTKK
+1138 
-1144 EKEKAL
+1144 
-1150 RDARRERERIKK
+1150 
-1162 IIREKK
+1162 
-1168 EEAKKEAQ
+1168 
-1176 KAREAFNKEMSFLR
+1176 
-1190 NLITKEITKDVKEG
+1190 
-1204 QKAKEAEK
+1204 
-1212 KLATKSIESLR
+1212 SIQSLR

-1337 EGRLRRKKVNERI
+1337 EGRLRRKKVNEQI

-1355 DFNAKINER
+1355 KFNAVINER
-1364 VGGEKNRDALRKAV
+1364 VGGENNRDALRKAV

-1433 KEKATSNAIRI
+1433 KEKAKSNAIRI

-1791 RKYRGWEDRVLA
+1791 RKYHGWEDRVLA

-1900 KFGLVI
+1900 KFGLVV

-2071 NALSQVKTTAQKA
+2071 NALSQAKTTTQKFL
-2084 IPEPINPLYTEKEE
+2084 PESVNPLYTEKEA
-2098 MKERARQLKKAKR
+2098 MKERARQIRREKKKAKQ
-2111 EAKRENGERSAT
+2111 ENGERSAT

>member
-1 MHKESREFIVHC
+1 MHC

-98 PTTPREALDAV
+98 PTTPREVLDAV

-231 ELQRNKDEETAYKEA
+231 ELQRNKDEETAYNEA

-324 GEAFSLAVQMLPYML
+324 GETFSLAIQMLPYML

-353 TASDIIGFT
+353 TASDISGFT

-417 TIGATAASGGNPAVG
+417 TIGATAASGGNPLVG
-432 YATATA
+432 WSTATA
-438 AGAMVYGSTVALE
+438 VGSMVYGSTVALE
-451 AYRTNSSKAGSVA
+451 AYRTNSSKAGSMA

-517 AFFEYVQEVTADPIY
+517 ALSEYVQEVTADPIY

-826 SGVISRSVIETQVRN
+826 SGVISRDVIETQVRN

-847 RSAEEIGDLSNDIL
+847 RSSEEIGDLSNDVL

-1082 EEASRKQAEEI
+1082 EEASRKQLERLIQDEIKRRVEQADAKAKKDFSREMKFLRSLISKEIRKDIKEE
-1093 IRALMSRKVEE
+1093 
-1104 NKRLEKESIAKTKEK
+1104 
-1119 IRAEIAKAAREE
+1119 RAEAA
-1131 KASKRRE
+1131 
-1138 KARTKK
+1138 
-1144 EKEKAL
+1144 
-1150 RDARRERERIKK
+1150 
-1162 IIREKK
+1162 
-1168 EEAKKEAQ
+1168 
-1176 KAREAFNKEMSFLR
+1176 
-1190 NLITKEITKDVKEG
+1190 
-1204 QKAKEAEK
+1204 AEK

-1521 KSLDDGAITSEEFES
+1521 KSLDDGVITSEEFES

-1714 QKSVLAEVMGK
+1714 QKSMLAEVMGK

-1900 KFGLVI
+1900 KFGLVV

-2071 NALSQVKTTAQKA
+2071 NALSQAKTTTQKFL
-2084 IPEPINPLYTEKEE
+2084 PESVNPLYTEKEA
-2098 MKERARQLKKAKR
+2098 MKERARQIRREKKKAKQ
-2111 EAKRENGERSAT
+2111 ENGERSAT

-2128 RELRQINKL
+2128 RELRQINKQ

>member
-1 MHKESREFIVHC
+1 
-13 FPIGI
+13 
-18 IYKQI
+18 

-137 IVYSVTRYINPTTG
+137 IVYSVARYINPTTG

-165 LEKILSAEQ
+165 LEKILSVEQ

-231 ELQRNKDEETAYKEA
+231 ELQRNKDEETAYNKA
-246 STRFFYSFIE
+246 STRFFDSFIE

-317 SLLKLGE
+317 RLLKLGE
-324 GEAFSLAVQMLPYML
+324 GETFSLAIQMLPYML
-339 PKDNRT
+339 PKDDRT

-353 TASDIIGFT
+353 TASDISGFT

-387 MGRDYPTSWVG
+387 RGRDYPTSWGG

-417 TIGATAASGGNPAVG
+417 IIGATAASGGNPAVG
-432 YATATA
+432 YATAIA
-438 AGAMVYGSTVALE
+438 VGSMVYGSTVALE
-451 AYRTNSSKAGSVA
+451 AYRTNSSKAGSMA

-477 NAVIKMGALAVKGA
+477 NAVIKMGALAAKGA

-517 AFFEYVQEVTADPIY
+517 ALSEYVQEVSADPIY

-593 RSAEALTALGIPQT
+593 RSAEALTALGIPPT

-616 DGKERTNRLIA
+616 DGKERTNRLTA

-737 TPDELRAKIQS
+737 TPDELRKKIQS
-748 TEDNNA
+748 AENNNA
-754 TIARLRALA
+754 TIARLRSLA
-763 VINQDPELLQ
+763 VINQDPDLLQ
-773 SFRDGKVSIEDVA
+773 SFREGKVSIEDVA

-826 SGVISRSVIETQVRN
+826 SGVISRDVIETQVRN

-847 RSAEEIGDLSNDIL
+847 RSSEEIGDLSNDIL

-1104 NKRLEKESIAKTKEK
+1104 NKRLEKESVAKTKEK

-1212 KLATKSIESLR
+1212 KLASKSIQSLR

-1235 RSRSL
+1235 RSHSL
-1240 DAQAREETMDALT
+1240 DAQAREETMDALE

-1258 PEEVAVQLETL
+1258 PSEVATQLEVL
-1269 DSTIDELQNQKASE
+1269 DSTIDELQNQPATE
-1283 ENALELE
+1283 ELALELE

-1521 KSLDDGAITSEEFES
+1521 KSLDDGVITSEEFES
-1536 KLEAVEEEYLARK
+1536 KLEAIEEEYLARK

-1738 LASLVRSSAA
+1738 LASLVRSGAA

-1778 TLEELRDLEAMKE
+1778 TLEELRDLEAMKG

-2024 GALTTNDY
+2024 GALITNDY

-2084 IPEPINPLYTEKEE
+2084 LPEPINPLYTEKEE

>member
-1 MHKESREFIVHC
+1 MPDTLDPLNLATPPIDSE
-13 FPIGI
+13 PIGGDALEAQAQQEMQE
-18 IYKQI
+18 QI
-23 MEELSEQPEDS
+23 TNEAQGVSNGVNEGAWAERALSQKRKLRSDLDEYLKLQAQVTPDDSPEFLQALSERRNQL
-34 ILLDE
+34 I
-39 IKKMNSGLASN
+39 NS
-50 KEQPEITE
+50 
-58 EDLEANPQAY
+58 
-68 SSEQIEGVL
+68 
-77 RNKRSIRT
+77 
-85 KLDDYLRMSSSLL
+85 
-98 PTTPREALDAV
+98 
-109 GTLREELQA
+109 
-118 NGIDPEYE
+118 GIDPDYE
-126 RYREKI
+126 KYRDKVDRIQGKI
-132 KRNED
+132 YAITQN
-137 IVYSVTRYINPTTG
+137 INPKTG
-151 LFGDVPAQD
+151 LFGVVPTEDVKD
-160 VTNNK
+160 SRLGT
-165 LEKILSAEQ
+165 LLTAEQ
-174 IRDFNNAPQF
+174 IGYFNSLPKSMQDEF
-184 MRDKYVFNR
+184 LFEG
-193 IVENFFPEGEMD
+193 IVETFFPQGGMD
-205 KGYALE
+205 KVTALG
-211 LLKKHY
+211 LLKEHY
-217 QTDSMHGVVSKYAQ
+217 QTDSMHGVISKYAQ
-231 ELQRNKDEETAYKEA
+231 ELQRNKEEEVAYNEA
-246 STRFFYSFIE
+246 STRFFDSFIE
-256 TGGDYQK
+256 SGGDYQK

-300 KDEYIESG
+300 KDEYIERG
-308 ELDWDKMAD
+308 ELDWNKMAD

-353 TASDIIGFT
+353 TASDISGFT

-387 MGRDYPTSWVG
+387 QDRDMPTSWMG
-398 RFFKGAVEQVPK
+398 RALKAATDQVPK
-410 ITAVTAS
+410 VAAVTGSTLLASPGGPTAMAATGTAVGS
-417 TIGATAASGGNPAVG
+417 
-432 YATATA
+432 
-438 AGAMVYGSTVALE
+438 MVYGSSVGLE
-451 AYRTNSSKAGSVA
+451 AYRTNSSKAGA
-464 YGLSVGAL
+464 LTYGITVGAL

-477 NAVIKMGALAVKGA
+477 NVTMGVGALAAKGIKVA
-491 KSVEVGSKLATTYNK
+491 KGGSRIAGAIEKVPSV
-506 LPGTVRAAGAG
+506 VRGAGAG
-517 AFFEYVQEVTADPIY
+517 ALSEYTQEIIADPIY
-532 IGLEN
+532 VGLEN
-537 LMRSAGFDLTQQNTL
+537 VMRSAGFELTQQNTV

-558 LDLTQPELLGATVL
+558 LDFTSPELLGATAI
-572 LGGSLGAVGG
+572 LGGSIGAVGG

-593 RSAEALTALGIPQT
+593 RSTEALTALGIPPT
-607 EATAIANMP
+607 EATDIANMP
-616 DGKERTNRLIA
+616 DGKERTNRLVS
-627 ALRDNKVSSDV
+627 ALRDSRVSPDT
-638 QITHQQ
+638 QITNQQ

-737 TPDELRAKIQS
+737 TPDELREKIQAA
-748 TEDNNA
+748 ENNNA
-754 TIARLRALA
+754 TIARFRALA
-763 VINQDPELLQ
+763 VINQDPDLLQ
-773 SFRDGKVSIEDVA
+773 SYRDGKVSIEDVA

-826 SGVISRSVIETQVRN
+826 SGVISRDVIETQVRN

-847 RSAEEIGDLSNDIL
+847 RSAEEIGDLSNDVV

-876 PELFSSMPGNVQTIL
+876 PELFSAMPGNVQTIL
-891 EWQKDAIAEVGNIF
+891 EWQKDAIAEVGNVF
-905 EEGNLIREAIEQG
+905 AEGALIKEAIEQG
-918 VVSSD
+918 IVSPD

-935 ERRDGQDVGELI
+935 ERRDGQDMAELV
-947 NGATGEN
+947 NGATGES
-954 ILPMGK
+954 ILPMGQS
-960 TLPSARRRGTIDV
+960 LPSVRRRGTIDV
-973 TPSIKTINEAIKSII
+973 TPSVRTINEAISNIVNGASERSI
-988 GGTSEKSVGQLH
+988 GQLH
-1000 KLQRSMTKLSERFS
+1000 KLQRSMIKLSERFS

-1044 FISNQLADRL
+1044 FISNQLAERL

-1066 MKTALDATVR
+1066 MKTALDATVA

-1082 EEASRKQAEEI
+1082 EAASRKQLERIIQDEINRRVEQADAKAKKDFNREMKFLRGLISKEIRKDIKEE
-1093 IRALMSRKVEE
+1093 
-1104 NKRLEKESIAKTKEK
+1104 
-1119 IRAEIAKAAREE
+1119 RAEAA
-1131 KASKRRE
+1131 
-1138 KARTKK
+1138 
-1144 EKEKAL
+1144 
-1150 RDARRERERIKK
+1150 
-1162 IIREKK
+1162 
-1168 EEAKKEAQ
+1168 
-1176 KAREAFNKEMSFLR
+1176 
-1190 NLITKEITKDVKEG
+1190 
-1204 QKAKEAEK
+1204 AEK
-1212 KLATKSIESLR
+1212 KLASKSIQSLR

-1297 LLEVFGSALYREKMP
+1297 LLEVFGSALYRERMP

-1337 EGRLRRKKVNERI
+1337 EGRLRRKKVNEQI

-1355 DFNAKINER
+1355 KFNAVINER
-1364 VGGEKNRDALRKAV
+1364 VGGENNRDALRKAV
-1378 MERDQRGTG
+1378 LERDQRGTG

-1394 QFMSLQ
+1394 GFMSLQ
-1400 QLLEVMSSMKS
+1400 QLLEVLSSMKD

-1422 VQFAEQQRGVE
+1422 VQYAEQQRGVE
-1433 KEKATSNAIRI
+1433 KEKATSHAVRI
-1444 MRGMMEIAGQNS
+1444 MRGMMERAGQNS
-1456 PRYFDELS
+1456 PRYFDQLS

-1495 LRENLGDKGMD
+1495 LRENLGNKGMD
-1506 FGNYRKYQQELEGLN
+1506 FGNYRKYQQELEALN
-1521 KSLDDGAITSEEFES
+1521 KGLADGALTSEEYDAKAEV
-1536 KLEAVEEEYLARK
+1536 VENEYLERK
-1549 EKDIAKLLEL
+1549 EKDISKLLEI

-1604 IAAYNTMQEGDMDA
+1604 IAAYNTMQEGDMES
-1618 YSKGHVTRT
+1618 YSKGHISRT

-1660 MEGWMTASEL
+1660 MEGWMTAYEL

-1689 LLGPANFEAANKALY
+1689 LLGPANYETANKDLY

-1738 LASLVRSSAA
+1738 LASLVRSGAA
-1748 LFNPIVGSN
+1748 IFNPLVGSN
-1757 FSMMEII
+1757 FSSMEII
-1764 KGVAEVTSGNYKGF
+1764 RGFADIASGNYKGF
-1778 TLEELRDLEAMKE
+1778 SIEELRDLEAMKE

-1803 DKALSIPLKKQAQW
+1803 EKALSIPLKKQAQW
-1817 GYWQEAGMSGLMA
+1817 GYWQEAGMSGLIG
-1830 FDWWSISFV
+1830 FDWWSISRA
-1839 NQLTSHMLANRG
+1839 NMLASHMLAKRG

-1876 KAIHLMGGSSFE
+1876 KASHLLGGSAFE
-1888 QAQFLFL
+1888 ASQFLFL

-1900 KFGLVI
+1900 KFGMVV
-1906 MQGKKDVPFWEA
+1906 MQGKKGDWL
-1918 FQGAFRV
+1918 GAFRV
-1925 YTIAALANGLFNGL
+1925 YTIAAIANGLFNGL
-1939 ATGLFGDKDKEDDFM
+1939 ATALFGDKDKEDE
-1954 SNFLLTSV
+1954 FLDNLFFTAV

-1977 WCASLIS
+1977 WVLSELS
-1984 GGKQFSLGRA
+1984 GKQYSLGRA
-1994 DMADLSKSIQGLVRS
+1994 DMADLSSTIQNLVRS

-2024 GALTTNDY
+2024 GALTFNDY
-2032 IDMVSYVGK
+2032 ADMVSYLGK
-2041 NIGSVASATT
+2041 NIGSVATVSTA
-2051 IFGTSGQSMTK
+2051 FGSSGQSVTK
-2062 ALEMVGALS
+2062 SLEMVGALS

-2084 IPEPINPLYTEKEE
+2084 LPEPINPLYTEKEE